1 MNPIEEKEN
10 IENQEEQNENGPKE
24 ENKEKSVDDEK
35 LKQGEEIQGDL
46 LKLEAENESSIEA
59 KEKDNGE
66 EEEKPDEENKEE
78 KGENSLKSGEEGEA
92 QGEGEGEAEGDI
104 EEGQNSDLDDEIKIN
119 EMKAKDIEKKT
130 REKTL
135 ESVKLQYKYKLSLI
149 RKLDEFETIY
159 DKFWELLPKTFEG
172 DISKESFVSLI
183 SKILKILLPLFNY
196 GQIPKYADGIWTKYA
211 RGKPTMSREIFEKV
225 IFKITHLLSVH
236 VNSSEYKDTLNLIYD
251 RITCIRKY
259 YPNGEEKVYHP
270 SIKITLYNPLS
281 KEEYQN
287 CTWEIMDS
295 SMANTDLLEAFD
307 EGGDEN
313 DDKNQGEK
321 NEEEEEKEKERNKK
335 VRPRLKIIND
345 FGSTE
350 SENKDDKGDKSEN
363 EIKPI
368 SYYEC
373 DKNMFLYSED
383 TFYLEKEEIDKVSEE
398 LNCHIKYELMDD
410 NDLIIYGYPTQF
422 ILNKFINNMKDLE
435 EIEIQAEKEYDSTFY
450 ITDYKQYEKSK
461 IYLKILEKEKLV
473 NFLKENTS
481 FILIRDDFQTNP
493 NIQLGADFSE
503 DLLNIVNN
511 LRRNLSFDRYFDI
524 YEIKLPNNVTT
535 KANLGHLIM
544 NSTYQKAFGNVF
556 NKKLNKIGVK
566 SKLWFESIENKIET
580 IIKTKFELIYIKL
593 LVLNLNYF
601 TFEALFK
608 SVHEEKQFKDF
619 EIAQKTDEDLNFF
632 NKFKS
637 KEGIK
642 VENFDNENDL
652 YDMVNKKSPVVL
664 VIGPPRVGKSSVSKK
679 LAEDLN
685 MVYLEPTKF
694 FEEIF
699 KKVAD
704 FEEKMLTWDE
714 EHPKEE
720 EPNPEENQEEG
731 EQDEAKKKQKKVKKE
746 ETNYLASWEPE
757 PVKNVKPEVDSV
769 LNEVELAVYN
779 DLINGQGVSEQ
790 NMQRMYMYIL
800 HSDLAISRGVVIDMN
815 SNIAPE
821 SDDPESD
828 SRCFVEK
835 ILTGFYGP
843 VEVDYVVELTLDKNE
858 LNQRNNAMKFN
869 LKTLQNIS
877 PREIELMKKP
887 KIPKKEILEDE
898 IEYDEEGKQII
909 PEPEPEPELGEEELE
924 KIPKP
929 EDLLEITN
937 NEKIFNEQYKYY
949 ENEQRPIVMEYVE
962 KLKTNYFIPIDT
974 SGLDFDDVVNL
985 IKKKLDF
992 IEPLRPIAKVLET
1005 ADFKGLLQDGREG
1018 VLPYR
1023 KWSQWKQIDPVALK
1037 DEFLILTGSTEFP
1050 AVYFGRV
1057 FLFVSEDNRKKF
1069 IENPKKYIS
1078 TPPRVPVNYRISIIG
1093 PGKSGKTLI
1102 ANMLSEIYGW
1112 RVIDMEEIYEKV
1124 KEYQKTWTEPELN
1137 SVYTRRVH
1145 FSANE
1150 FKEVLA
1156 NASKKPSERKP
1167 DNFVSKIVFM
1177 LDSMGIPLD
1186 KKKTKEQ
1193 FFAFRKYHRG
1203 KLAHMF
1209 NTIKETKEREEF
1221 EKKEEEIRIEE
1232 EKAEQKRLEDEAKE
1246 EETLF
1251 TDMTECARSL
1261 YEVEKDKR
1269 AQVYADHVAQ
1279 KEKEKE
1285 QRAKDLEEKEK
1296 RNPYPPEEDYV
1307 IEDLRSDQFFLAFD
1321 EKGVHPRVSGIIL
1334 VNHPFSDEECE
1345 KLKEFNIVMDRII
1358 YIKDD
1363 SEEGIKALTER
1374 RVQNFN
1380 ALKEERQG
1388 EELEK
1393 TKAEAAKYE
1402 EVINI
1407 LKEKY
1412 NVNNE
1417 ESVIEVGYNEPID
1430 ELRLKLENALN
1441 PFNIKIDQED
1451 KVVAP
1456 SEINLEEKYPL
1467 SRGPFGLFCPVI
1479 YKEDNWLFYAPEANE
1494 VQVNQ
1499 KVYRISGEKE
1509 MEKFRNNPAKYL
1521 GESGSQLPIEVPPP
1535 HIMITGYQGSGVTF
1549 YTNVLSK
1556 QYRLVK
1562 REIQNEFMDIWEKQR
1577 LERKEKRV
1585 QKKREELEKQNE
1597 EIEQKN
1603 AEAKKENP
1611 DAEPEPLL
1619 NIEEVIK
1626 EDAALDEEGEEY
1638 NAVDN
1643 DKAIFKSLFNPLS
1656 PTIYDASWNG
1666 LEEKISTPFV
1676 DLLTDSRRVPNV
1688 MVVLKVNLKS
1698 IMDRLFDM
1706 EEIEVK
1712 YDKMYKES
1720 QAKRD
1725 QREKE
1730 LIKQKKQEKYDELK
1744 AQYDEEQA
1752 NEEAKKEQAEGG
1764 EEPKPEGEEGEGE
1777 PVPEKMKM
1785 PVLEEIIVELTPEE
1799 KDDIWNSPDP
1809 DLIEKDAL
1817 IQQEKDKL
1825 SQRYEANVAAI
1836 QTLIDTLKERG
1847 VPVIEINND
1856 TTRENV
1862 YTNLLLELNPYINN
1876 RRNLI
1881 EKQLVYNREF
1891 PTPLSLRKVRD
1902 LYTNS
1907 EVYMPSV
1914 YNKLSPIEPS
1924 KLCIRTD
1931 YPIVYRDRVYLFNN
1945 PEEKKIFEEYP
1956 LDYRTGLEC
1965 PKDSY
1970 PMKGR
1975 TIICTIGDP
1984 CSGKSTIA
1992 DMMSKYMGYQ
2002 KMTVDTAILDLI
2014 KTLKDCQL
2022 LADIKKSLYE
2032 GKSTDDNLIINIINR
2047 RITMEDLVNENIVI
2061 DGFPY
2066 TLIQANLLPETLQPD
2081 MIFVSQCPLKKRVE
2095 RCLSQKGFDGIPE
2108 VVNERNTQLESH
2120 FKEILHYFKE
2130 RKSDIRYF
2138 DMTKSR
2144 WYIKDQ
2150 ILNLLQNRKKA
2161 EMLFSRNLSL
2171 EKPCLLNNFTPKKL
2185 LEDIIKFSKLR
2196 CSLLMYSPVSIKTS
2210 MHFRNNKNLN
2220 NSWNNYI
2227 VYTTYNEE
2235 KMKILRE
2242 NEEKEKKFLEQVF
2255 EKAKEK
2261 RRKRREEREKRLKE
2275 EQERKELFEKA
2286 EREKKEKEERERK
2299 ELEEKE
2305 KALQEGLEGH
2315 EENAENGV
2323 NNEVKEENKE
2333 NNEENKEIKE
2343 NENINENKEENKVEE
2358 QKENNEE
2365 EKKEEINEKENKE
2378 GENKEL
2384 NEEEKDKE
2392 KPKEEGEE
2400 EKKEG
2405 EEGSE
2410 PKEPKENQ
2418 GLTSDRTYNRES
2430 IIEVEDKQESEEF
2443 KNIVMDKNFIMFHF
2457 LSNEKEVSQFIKNPD
2472 EYTNYILR
2480 IRRDIKPPA
2489 SLSPEKI
2496 AEILFQD
2503 KEDEIE
2509 ENEEE
2514 ENQDS
2519 KDEDSELL
2527 AKRNEGLN
2535 KFSLNI
2541 KYEYQDCCPV
2551 DIVQE
2556 RKQRIGKV
2564 AYSMKYNGKYYKF
2577 SSMENMEKFKLNPK
2591 LYINLE
2597 LPVRKVNLEQ
2607 NRLTEKKILF
2617 NNTVN
2622 FLEFTYGSLITKGML
2637 ELSNNRIK
2645 YPYLNVKESSLKY
2658 LALFLKANN
2667 PKNNRYAQEKYK
2679 KILKE
2684 FKRNSELPWELYH
2697 VYENYNNEKKNELN
2711 KKLIRKQ
2718 LDTVSVKYDKLMEKA
2733 KIQNNTRFANFFRIN
2748 NEANEE
2754 EKNEL

>member
-10 IENQEEQNENGPKE
+10 IENQEEHNQNEPKE
-24 ENKEKSVDDEK
+24 ENQEISIDNEKPKEGQVLE
-35 LKQGEEIQGDL
+35 GDL
-46 LKLEAENESSIEA
+46 LNLEAENESSVEA
-59 KEKDNGE
+59 KDKDEKKDNGE
-66 EEEKPDEENKEE
+66 EEEKPEEE
-78 KGENSLKSGEEGEA
+78 KGEQSVKKDEEGNEEKEGE
-92 QGEGEGEAEGDI
+92 GEGEGEAEGEQEG
-104 EEGQNSDLDDEIKIN
+104 EEGQNSDLDEEIKIN
-119 EMKAKDIEKKT
+119 EMKAREQEVKT

-149 RKLDEFETIY
+149 RKMDEFETIY
-159 DKFWELLPKTFEG
+159 DKFWDLLPKTFEG
-172 DISKESFVSLI
+172 DISKESFISLI
-183 SKILKILLPLFNY
+183 SKILKILLPLFNH
-196 GQIPKYADGIWTKYA
+196 GQIPKYCEGIWIRLV
-211 RGKPTMSREIFEKV
+211 RGRPTMTREIFEKV
-225 IFKITHLLSVH
+225 IFKLTHLMSVH
-236 VNSSEYKDTLNLIYD
+236 VNSSEYKDTLDLIYD

-259 YPNGEEKVYHP
+259 YSTGEEKLFYP
-270 SIKITLYNPLS
+270 SIKVTLYNPLS

-287 CTWEIMDS
+287 CTWEIMNS
-295 SMANTDLLEAFD
+295 SLSNTDLLEAFD
-307 EGGDEN
+307 ENAEEN
-313 DDKNQGEK
+313 SEEKNQGEK
-321 NEEEEEKEKERNKK
+321 NEEEQEEKKLKRK
-335 VRPRLKIIND
+335 VRPRLRIIND
-345 FGSTE
+345 FGNTE
-350 SENKDDKGDKSEN
+350 SETKEDKDKN
-363 EIKPI
+363 EIKPN

-383 TFYLEKEEIDKVSEE
+383 IFYPEKGEIDIGENE
-398 LNCHIKYELMDD
+398 MNCHVKYELMDD
-410 NDLIIYGYPTQF
+410 NDLVIYGYPTQF

-435 EIEIQAEKEYDSTFY
+435 DVQIQQNAQYDSTFF
-450 ITDYKQYEKSK
+450 ITDYPQYEKRK
-461 IYLKILEKEKLV
+461 IYLKILEKEKLIE
-473 NFLKENTS
+473 FLKENTS

-535 KANLGHLIM
+535 KANLDHLIM

-556 NKKLNKIGVK
+556 DKKLNKIGVK
-566 SKLWFESIENKIET
+566 SKLWSETIENKIET

-601 TFEALFK
+601 TFEALFR
-608 SVHEEKQFKDF
+608 SVHEEKQSKDF
-619 EIAQKTDEDLNFF
+619 EIAQKTDEDLNYF

-652 YDMVNKKSPVVL
+652 YDMINKKSPVVL
-664 VIGPPRVGKSSVSKK
+664 IIGPPRVGKSAVSKK

-720 EPNPEENQEEG
+720 EPNPEENPEEG
-731 EQDEAKKKQKKVKKE
+731 EQDETKKKQKKVKKE

-757 PVKNVKPEVDSV
+757 PTKNVKPEVDSV

-815 SNIAPE
+815 SNITPE

-828 SRCFVEK
+828 SRSFVEK

-877 PREIELMKKP
+877 PRDIELMKKP
-887 KIPKKEILEDE
+887 KIAKKEILEDE

-924 KIPKP
+924 KIPKDA
-929 EDLLEITN
+929 DLLEITN
-937 NEKIFNEQYKYY
+937 NEKIFKEQYDYY
-949 ENEQRPIVMEYVE
+949 EDVQKPIVMDYVE
-962 KLKTNYFIPIDT
+962 KLKTNYYIPIDT

-992 IEPLRPIAKVLET
+992 IEPLRPIPRALEPG
-1005 ADFKGLLQDGREG
+1005 DFKGLLQDGREG

-1057 FLFVSEDNRKKF
+1057 FLFVNEDNRKKF

-1078 TPPRVPVNYRISIIG
+1078 TPPKVPVNYRISIIG

-1124 KEYQKTWTEPELN
+1124 KEYQKTWTEPEIN

-1209 NTIKETKEREEF
+1209 NTIKEKKEREEF

-1296 RNPYPPEEDYV
+1296 KNPYPPEEDYL

-1321 EKGVHPRVSGIIL
+1321 EQGVHPRVSGIIL
-1334 VNHPFSDEECE
+1334 INHPFSDEECE

-1363 SEEGIKALTER
+1363 TEEGIKALTER
-1374 RVQNFN
+1374 RVPNFN
-1380 ALKEERQG
+1380 TLKEERQG

-1393 TKAEAAKYE
+1393 TKAEAAKFE
-1402 EVINI
+1402 EVIGI

-1417 ESVIEVGYNEPID
+1417 ESVIEVGYNEPIE
-1430 ELRLKLENALN
+1430 ELKLKLENALN

-1521 GESGSQLPIEVPPP
+1521 GESGSLLPIEVPPP

-1562 REIQNEFMDIWEKQR
+1562 REIQKEFMDIWEKQR

-1585 QKKREELEKQNE
+1585 QKKREELQKQNE
-1597 EIEQKN
+1597 EIEQRN
-1603 AEAKKENP
+1603 ADAKKENP
-1611 DAEPEPLL
+1611 EAEPEPLL

-1626 EDAALDEEGEEY
+1626 EDAALDEEGEDY

-1666 LEEKISTPFV
+1666 LEEKIATPFI
-1676 DLLTDSRRVPNV
+1676 DLLSDSRRVPNV
-1688 MVVLKVNLKS
+1688 MVVLKVTLKS

-1752 NEEAKKEQAEGG
+1752 NEEAKKEQG
-1764 EEPKPEGEEGEGE
+1764 ENEEQKAEEGEGE
-1777 PVPEKMKM
+1777 QAPEKMKK
-1785 PVLEEIIVELTPEE
+1785 PVLEEIVVELTPEE
-1799 KDDIWNSPDP
+1799 KDEIWNSPDP
-1809 DLIEKDAL
+1809 DLIEKEAL

-1881 EKQLVYNREF
+1881 EKQLVYNKEF

-1984 CSGKSTIA
+1984 CSGKSSLA
-1992 DMMSKYMGYQ
+1992 DMMAKYMGYQ

-2022 LADIKKSLYE
+2022 LKDIQKSLYE
-2032 GKSTDDNLIINIINR
+2032 GKSTDDNLIIKIISR
-2047 RITMEDLVNENIVI
+2047 RITMEDLINENIVI

-2081 MIFVSQCPLKKRVE
+2081 MIFVAQCPLKKRVD
-2095 RCLSQKGFDGIPE
+2095 RCLNQPGFDGIPE

-2120 FKEILHYFKE
+2120 FLEILHYFKE
-2130 RKSDIRYF
+2130 RNSDIRYF

-2144 WYIKDQ
+2144 WFIKDQ
-2150 ILNLLQNRKKA
+2150 ILELLQNRKKA

-2171 EKPCLLNNFTPKKL
+2171 GKPCLLSEFTPKKL
-2185 LEDIIKFSKLR
+2185 IENIIKFSRLR
-2196 CSLLMYSPVSIKTS
+2196 CSLLMYSPVSLKTS
-2210 MHFRNNKNLN
+2210 HLFRNNKCLN
-2220 NSWNNYI
+2220 NSWTNYI
-2227 VYTTYNEE
+2227 VYTPYNEE
-2235 KMKILRE
+2235 KMKLLRE
-2242 NEEKEKKFLEQVF
+2242 EEEKEKKFLEEIY

-2261 RRKRREEREKRLKE
+2261 RRKMREERLKKERE

-2286 EREKKEKEERERK
+2286 ERERIEREEREKK
-2299 ELEEKE
+2299 ELENKE
-2305 KALQEGLEGH
+2305 NEAQEGQEGN
-2315 EENAENGV
+2315 EVQGENAEN
-2323 NNEVKEENKE
+2323 NELKEENKENEENKEEAKEINEEEHKENEEKKEEEIKDGENKEENKE
-2333 NNEENKEIKE
+2333 NNEE
-2343 NENINENKEENKVEE
+2343 E
-2358 QKENNEE
+2358 QQSDDK
-2365 EKKEEINEKENKE
+2365 KKEEGSSPKETKENMI
-2378 GENKEL
+2378 L
-2384 NEEEKDKE
+2384 N
-2392 KPKEEGEE
+2392 
-2400 EKKEG
+2400 
-2405 EEGSE
+2405 
-2410 PKEPKENQ
+2410 
-2418 GLTSDRTYNRES
+2418 SDRTSNPNRES
-2430 IIEVEDKQESEEF
+2430 ILEEKQSTAEEF
-2443 KNIVMDKNFIMFHF
+2443 KNIVMDTNFIMFHF
-2457 LSNEKEVSQFIKNPD
+2457 LTNEKEVSQFMKNPD
-2472 EYTNYILR
+2472 DYVNYILR
-2480 IRRDIKPPA
+2480 IRRDIKPPMY
-2489 SLSPEKI
+2489 LSQEKI
-2496 AEILFQD
+2496 AEILYQD
-2503 KEDEIE
+2503 KEEEIE

-2514 ENQDS
+2514 ENADS
-2519 KDEDSELL
+2519 KEEDSELL
-2527 AKRNEGLN
+2527 AKRKEGLN
-2535 KFSLNI
+2535 KFSLNV

-2551 DIVQE
+2551 DIVEKKIQ
-2556 RKQRIGKV
+2556 KIGKV

-2577 SSMENMEKFKLNPK
+2577 SSMENMEKFKLNPDK
-2591 LYINLE
+2591 YINLE
-2597 LPVRKVNLEQ
+2597 LPVLKVNIEQ
-2607 NRLTEKKILF
+2607 NKLAEKKILF

-2667 PKNNRYAQEKYK
+2667 PKNNKYAQEKYK

-2733 KIQNNTRFANFFRIN
+2733 KIQNNTRFANFFRIY

-2754 EKNEL
+2754 EKNE

>member
-10 IENQEEQNENGPKE
+10 IENQEEHNQNEPKE
-24 ENKEKSVDDEK
+24 ENQEISIDNEKPKEGQVLE
-35 LKQGEEIQGDL
+35 GDL
-46 LKLEAENESSIEA
+46 LNLEAENESSVEA
-59 KEKDNGE
+59 KDKDEKKDNGE
-66 EEEKPDEENKEE
+66 EEEKPEEE
-78 KGENSLKSGEEGEA
+78 KGEQSVKKDEEGNDEKEGE
-92 QGEGEGEAEGDI
+92 GEGEGEAEGEQEG
-104 EEGQNSDLDDEIKIN
+104 EEGQNSDLDEEIKIN
-119 EMKAKDIEKKT
+119 EMKAREQEVKT

-149 RKLDEFETIY
+149 RKMDEFETIY
-159 DKFWELLPKTFEG
+159 DKFWDLLPKTFEG
-172 DISKESFVSLI
+172 DISKESFISLI
-183 SKILKILLPLFNY
+183 SKILKILLPLFNH
-196 GQIPKYADGIWTKYA
+196 GQIPKYCEGIWIRLV
-211 RGKPTMSREIFEKV
+211 RGRPTMTREIFEKV
-225 IFKITHLLSVH
+225 IFKLTHLMSVH
-236 VNSSEYKDTLNLIYD
+236 VNSSEYKDTLDLIYD

-259 YPNGEEKVYHP
+259 YSTGEEKLFYP
-270 SIKITLYNPLS
+270 SIKVTLYNPLS

-287 CTWEIMDS
+287 CTWEIMNS
-295 SMANTDLLEAFD
+295 SLSNTDLLEAFD
-307 EGGDEN
+307 ENAEEN
-313 DDKNQGEK
+313 SEEKNQGEK
-321 NEEEEEKEKERNKK
+321 NEEEQEEKKLKRK
-335 VRPRLKIIND
+335 VRPRLRIIND
-345 FGSTE
+345 FGNTE
-350 SENKDDKGDKSEN
+350 SETKEDKDKN
-363 EIKPI
+363 EIKPN

-383 TFYLEKEEIDKVSEE
+383 IFYPEKGEIDIGENE
-398 LNCHIKYELMDD
+398 MNCHVKYELMDD
-410 NDLIIYGYPTQF
+410 NDLVIYGYPTQF

-435 EIEIQAEKEYDSTFY
+435 DVQIQQNAQYDSTFF
-450 ITDYKQYEKSK
+450 ITDYPQYEKRK
-461 IYLKILEKEKLV
+461 IYLKILEKEKLIE
-473 NFLKENTS
+473 FLKENTS

-535 KANLGHLIM
+535 KANLDHLIM

-556 NKKLNKIGVK
+556 DKKLNKIGVK
-566 SKLWFESIENKIET
+566 SKLWSETIENKIET

-601 TFEALFK
+601 TFEALFR
-608 SVHEEKQFKDF
+608 SVHEEKQSKDF
-619 EIAQKTDEDLNFF
+619 EIAQKTDEDLNYF

-652 YDMVNKKSPVVL
+652 YDMINKKSPVVL
-664 VIGPPRVGKSSVSKK
+664 IIGPPRVGKSAVSKK

-720 EPNPEENQEEG
+720 EPNPEENPEEG
-731 EQDEAKKKQKKVKKE
+731 EQDETKKKQKKVKKE

-757 PVKNVKPEVDSV
+757 PTKNVKPEVDSV

-815 SNIAPE
+815 SNITPE

-828 SRCFVEK
+828 SRSFVEK

-877 PREIELMKKP
+877 PRDIELMKKP
-887 KIPKKEILEDE
+887 KIAKKEILEDE

-924 KIPKP
+924 KIPKDA
-929 EDLLEITN
+929 DLLEITN
-937 NEKIFNEQYKYY
+937 NEKIFKEQYDYY
-949 ENEQRPIVMEYVE
+949 EDVQKPIVMDYVE
-962 KLKTNYFIPIDT
+962 KLKTNYYIPIDT

-992 IEPLRPIAKVLET
+992 IEPLRPIPRALEPG
-1005 ADFKGLLQDGREG
+1005 DFKGLLQDGREG

-1057 FLFVSEDNRKKF
+1057 FLFVNEDNRKKF

-1078 TPPRVPVNYRISIIG
+1078 TPPKVPVNYRISIIG

-1124 KEYQKTWTEPELN
+1124 KEYQKTWTEPEIN

-1209 NTIKETKEREEF
+1209 NTIKEKKEREEF

-1296 RNPYPPEEDYV
+1296 KNPYPPEEDYL

-1321 EKGVHPRVSGIIL
+1321 EQGVHPRVSGIIL
-1334 VNHPFSDEECE
+1334 INHPFSDEECE

-1363 SEEGIKALTER
+1363 TEEGIKALTER
-1374 RVQNFN
+1374 RVPNFN
-1380 ALKEERQG
+1380 TLKEERQG

-1393 TKAEAAKYE
+1393 TKAEAAKFE
-1402 EVINI
+1402 EVIGI

-1417 ESVIEVGYNEPID
+1417 ESVIEVGYNEPIE
-1430 ELRLKLENALN
+1430 ELKLKLENALN

-1521 GESGSQLPIEVPPP
+1521 GESGSLLPIEVPPP

-1562 REIQNEFMDIWEKQR
+1562 REIQKEFMDIWEKQR

-1585 QKKREELEKQNE
+1585 QKKREELQKQNE
-1597 EIEQKN
+1597 EIEQRN
-1603 AEAKKENP
+1603 ADAKKENP
-1611 DAEPEPLL
+1611 EAEPEPLL

-1626 EDAALDEEGEEY
+1626 EDAALDEEGEDY

-1666 LEEKISTPFV
+1666 LEEKIATPFI
-1676 DLLTDSRRVPNV
+1676 DLLSDSRRVPNV
-1688 MVVLKVNLKS
+1688 MVVLKVTLKS

-1752 NEEAKKEQAEGG
+1752 NEEAKKEQG
-1764 EEPKPEGEEGEGE
+1764 ENEEQKAEEGEGE
-1777 PVPEKMKM
+1777 PAPEKMKK
-1785 PVLEEIIVELTPEE
+1785 PVLEEIVVELTPEE
-1799 KDDIWNSPDP
+1799 KDEIWNSPDP
-1809 DLIEKDAL
+1809 DLIEKEAL

-1881 EKQLVYNREF
+1881 EKQLVYNKEF

-1984 CSGKSTIA
+1984 CSGKSSLA
-1992 DMMSKYMGYQ
+1992 DMMAKYMGYQ

-2022 LADIKKSLYE
+2022 LKDIQKSLYE
-2032 GKSTDDNLIINIINR
+2032 GKSTDDNLIIKIISR
-2047 RITMEDLVNENIVI
+2047 RITMEDLINENIVI

-2081 MIFVSQCPLKKRVE
+2081 MIFVAQCPLKKRVD
-2095 RCLSQKGFDGIPE
+2095 RCLNQPGFDGIPE

-2120 FKEILHYFKE
+2120 FLEILHYFKE
-2130 RKSDIRYF
+2130 RNSDIRYF

-2144 WYIKDQ
+2144 WFIKDQ
-2150 ILNLLQNRKKA
+2150 ILELLQNRKKA

-2171 EKPCLLNNFTPKKL
+2171 GKPCLLSEFTPKKL
-2185 LEDIIKFSKLR
+2185 IENIIKFSRLR
-2196 CSLLMYSPVSIKTS
+2196 CSLLMYSPVSLKTS
-2210 MHFRNNKNLN
+2210 HLFRNNKCLN
-2220 NSWNNYI
+2220 NSWTNYI
-2227 VYTTYNEE
+2227 VYTPYNEE
-2235 KMKILRE
+2235 KMKLLRE
-2242 NEEKEKKFLEQVF
+2242 EEEKEKKFLEEIY

-2261 RRKRREEREKRLKE
+2261 RRKMREERLKKERE

-2286 EREKKEKEERERK
+2286 ERERIEREEREKK
-2299 ELEEKE
+2299 ELENKE
-2305 KALQEGLEGH
+2305 NEAQEGQEGN
-2315 EENAENGV
+2315 EVQGENAEN
-2323 NNEVKEENKE
+2323 NELKEENKE
-2333 NNEENKEIKE
+2333 NEENKEEAKEINEEEHKE
-2343 NENINENKEENKVEE
+2343 NEEKKEEENKEEEKKEEEIKDGENKEENK
-2358 QKENNEE
+2358 KNNEE
-2365 EKKEEINEKENKE
+2365 EQQSDDEKKEEGSSPKETKENMI
-2378 GENKEL
+2378 L
-2384 NEEEKDKE
+2384 N
-2392 KPKEEGEE
+2392 
-2400 EKKEG
+2400 
-2405 EEGSE
+2405 
-2410 PKEPKENQ
+2410 
-2418 GLTSDRTYNRES
+2418 SDRTSNPNRES
-2430 IIEVEDKQESEEF
+2430 ILEEKQSTAEEF
-2443 KNIVMDKNFIMFHF
+2443 KNIVMDTNFIMFHF
-2457 LSNEKEVSQFIKNPD
+2457 LTNEKEVSQFMKNPD
-2472 EYTNYILR
+2472 DYVNYILR
-2480 IRRDIKPPA
+2480 IRRDIKPPMY
-2489 SLSPEKI
+2489 LSQEKI
-2496 AEILFQD
+2496 AEILYQD
-2503 KEDEIE
+2503 KEEEIE

-2514 ENQDS
+2514 ENADS
-2519 KDEDSELL
+2519 KEEDSELL
-2527 AKRNEGLN
+2527 AKRKEGLN
-2535 KFSLNI
+2535 KFSLNV

-2551 DIVQE
+2551 DIVEKKIQ
-2556 RKQRIGKV
+2556 KIGKV

-2577 SSMENMEKFKLNPK
+2577 SSMENMEKFKLNPDK
-2591 LYINLE
+2591 YINLE
-2597 LPVRKVNLEQ
+2597 LPVLKVNIEQ
-2607 NRLTEKKILF
+2607 NKLAEKKILF

-2667 PKNNRYAQEKYK
+2667 PKNNKYAQEKYK

-2733 KIQNNTRFANFFRIN
+2733 KIQNNTRFANFFRIY

-2754 EKNEL
+2754 EKNE

>member
-10 IENQEEQNENGPKE
+10 IENQEEHNQNEPKE
-24 ENKEKSVDDEK
+24 ENQEISIDNEKPKEGQVLE
-35 LKQGEEIQGDL
+35 GDL
-46 LKLEAENESSIEA
+46 LNLEAENESSVEA
-59 KEKDNGE
+59 KDKDEKKDNGE
-66 EEEKPDEENKEE
+66 EEEKPEEE
-78 KGENSLKSGEEGEA
+78 KGEQSVKKDEEGNEEKEGE
-92 QGEGEGEAEGDI
+92 GEGEGEAEGEQEG
-104 EEGQNSDLDDEIKIN
+104 EEGQNSDLDEEIKIN
-119 EMKAKDIEKKT
+119 EMKAREQEVKT

-149 RKLDEFETIY
+149 RKMDEFETIY
-159 DKFWELLPKTFEG
+159 DKFWDLLPKTFEG
-172 DISKESFVSLI
+172 DISKESFISLI
-183 SKILKILLPLFNY
+183 SKILKILLPLFNH
-196 GQIPKYADGIWTKYA
+196 GQIPKYCEGIWIRLV
-211 RGKPTMSREIFEKV
+211 RGRPTMTREIFEKV
-225 IFKITHLLSVH
+225 IFKLTHLMSVH
-236 VNSSEYKDTLNLIYD
+236 VNSSEYKDTLDLIYD

-259 YPNGEEKVYHP
+259 YSTGEEKLFYP
-270 SIKITLYNPLS
+270 SIKVTLYNPLS

-287 CTWEIMDS
+287 CTWEIMNS
-295 SMANTDLLEAFD
+295 SLSNTDLLEAFD
-307 EGGDEN
+307 ENAEEN
-313 DDKNQGEK
+313 SEEKNQGEK
-321 NEEEEEKEKERNKK
+321 NEEEQEEKKLKRK
-335 VRPRLKIIND
+335 VRPRLRIIND
-345 FGSTE
+345 FGNTE
-350 SENKDDKGDKSEN
+350 SETKEDKDKN
-363 EIKPI
+363 EIKPN

-383 TFYLEKEEIDKVSEE
+383 IFYPEKGEIDIGENE
-398 LNCHIKYELMDD
+398 MNCHVKYELMDD
-410 NDLIIYGYPTQF
+410 NDLVIYGYPTQF

-435 EIEIQAEKEYDSTFY
+435 DVQIQQNAQYDSTFF
-450 ITDYKQYEKSK
+450 ITDYPQYEKRK
-461 IYLKILEKEKLV
+461 IYLKILEKEKLIE
-473 NFLKENTS
+473 FLKENTS

-535 KANLGHLIM
+535 KANLDHLIM

-556 NKKLNKIGVK
+556 DKKLNKIGVK
-566 SKLWFESIENKIET
+566 SKLWSETIENKIET

-601 TFEALFK
+601 TFEALFR
-608 SVHEEKQFKDF
+608 SVHEEKQSKDF
-619 EIAQKTDEDLNFF
+619 EIAQKTDEDLNYF

-652 YDMVNKKSPVVL
+652 YDMINKKSPVVL
-664 VIGPPRVGKSSVSKK
+664 IIGPPRVGKSAVSKK

-720 EPNPEENQEEG
+720 EPNPEENPEEG
-731 EQDEAKKKQKKVKKE
+731 EQDETKKKQKKVKKE

-757 PVKNVKPEVDSV
+757 PTKNVKPEVDSV

-815 SNIAPE
+815 SNITPE

-828 SRCFVEK
+828 SRSFVEK

-877 PREIELMKKP
+877 PRDIELMKKP
-887 KIPKKEILEDE
+887 KIAKKEILEDE

-924 KIPKP
+924 KIPKDA
-929 EDLLEITN
+929 DLLEITN
-937 NEKIFNEQYKYY
+937 NEKIFKEQYDYY
-949 ENEQRPIVMEYVE
+949 EDVQKPIVMDYVE
-962 KLKTNYFIPIDT
+962 KLKTNYYIPIDT

-992 IEPLRPIAKVLET
+992 IEPLRPIPRALEPG
-1005 ADFKGLLQDGREG
+1005 DFKGLLQDGREG

-1057 FLFVSEDNRKKF
+1057 FLFVNEDNRKKF

-1078 TPPRVPVNYRISIIG
+1078 TPPKVPVNYRISIIG

-1124 KEYQKTWTEPELN
+1124 KEYQKTWTEPEIN

-1150 FKEVLA
+1150 LKEVLA

-1209 NTIKETKEREEF
+1209 NTIKEKKEREEF

-1296 RNPYPPEEDYV
+1296 KNPYPPEEDYL

-1321 EKGVHPRVSGIIL
+1321 EQGVHPRVSGIIL
-1334 VNHPFSDEECE
+1334 INHPFSDEECE

-1363 SEEGIKALTER
+1363 TEEGIKALTER
-1374 RVQNFN
+1374 RVPNFN
-1380 ALKEERQG
+1380 TLKEERQG

-1393 TKAEAAKYE
+1393 TKAEAAKFE
-1402 EVINI
+1402 EVIGI

-1417 ESVIEVGYNEPID
+1417 ESVIEVGYNEPIE
-1430 ELRLKLENALN
+1430 ELKLKLENALN

-1451 KVVAP
+1451 KIVAP

-1521 GESGSQLPIEVPPP
+1521 GESGSLLPIEVPPP

-1562 REIQNEFMDIWEKQR
+1562 REIQKEFMDIWEKQR

-1585 QKKREELEKQNE
+1585 QKKREELQKQNE
-1597 EIEQKN
+1597 EIEQRN
-1603 AEAKKENP
+1603 ADAKKENP
-1611 DAEPEPLL
+1611 EAEPEPLL

-1626 EDAALDEEGEEY
+1626 EDAALDEEGEDY

-1666 LEEKISTPFV
+1666 LEEKIATPFI
-1676 DLLTDSRRVPNV
+1676 DLLSDSRRVPNV
-1688 MVVLKVNLKS
+1688 MVVLKVTLKS

-1752 NEEAKKEQAEGG
+1752 NEEAKKEQG
-1764 EEPKPEGEEGEGE
+1764 ENEEQKAEEGEGE
-1777 PVPEKMKM
+1777 PAPEKMKK
-1785 PVLEEIIVELTPEE
+1785 PVLEEIVVELTPEE
-1799 KDDIWNSPDP
+1799 KDEIWNSPDP
-1809 DLIEKDAL
+1809 DLIEKEAL

-1881 EKQLVYNREF
+1881 EKQLVYNKEF

-1984 CSGKSTIA
+1984 CSGKSSLA
-1992 DMMSKYMGYQ
+1992 DMMAKYMGYQ

-2022 LADIKKSLYE
+2022 LKDIQKSLYE
-2032 GKSTDDNLIINIINR
+2032 GKSTDDNLIIKIISR
-2047 RITMEDLVNENIVI
+2047 RITMEDLINENIVI

-2081 MIFVSQCPLKKRVE
+2081 MIFVAQCPLKKRVD
-2095 RCLSQKGFDGIPE
+2095 RCLNQPGFDGIPE
-2108 VVNERNTQLESH
+2108 VVNERNIQLESH
-2120 FKEILHYFKE
+2120 FREILHYFKE
-2130 RKSDIRYF
+2130 RNSDIRYF

-2144 WYIKDQ
+2144 WFIKDQ
-2150 ILNLLQNRKKA
+2150 ILELLQNRKKA

-2171 EKPCLLNNFTPKKL
+2171 GKPCLLSEFTPKKL
-2185 LEDIIKFSKLR
+2185 IENIIKFSRLR
-2196 CSLLMYSPVSIKTS
+2196 CSLLMYSPVSLKTS
-2210 MHFRNNKNLN
+2210 HLFRNNKCLN
-2220 NSWNNYI
+2220 NSWTNYI
-2227 VYTTYNEE
+2227 VYTPYNEE
-2235 KMKILRE
+2235 KMKLLRE
-2242 NEEKEKKFLEQVF
+2242 EEEKEKKFLEEIY

-2261 RRKRREEREKRLKE
+2261 RRKMREERLKKERE

-2286 EREKKEKEERERK
+2286 ERERIEREEREKK
-2299 ELEEKE
+2299 ELENKE
-2305 KALQEGLEGH
+2305 NEAQEGQEGN
-2315 EENAENGV
+2315 EVQGENAEN
-2323 NNEVKEENKE
+2323 NELKEENKE
-2333 NNEENKEIKE
+2333 NEENKEEAKEINEEEHKE
-2343 NENINENKEENKVEE
+2343 NEEKKEEEIKDGENKEENK
-2358 QKENNEE
+2358 KNNEE
-2365 EKKEEINEKENKE
+2365 EQQSDDEKKEEGSSPKETKENMI
-2378 GENKEL
+2378 L
-2384 NEEEKDKE
+2384 N
-2392 KPKEEGEE
+2392 
-2400 EKKEG
+2400 
-2405 EEGSE
+2405 
-2410 PKEPKENQ
+2410 
-2418 GLTSDRTYNRES
+2418 SDRTSNPNRES
-2430 IIEVEDKQESEEF
+2430 ILEEKQSTAEEF
-2443 KNIVMDKNFIMFHF
+2443 KNIVMDTNFIMFHF
-2457 LSNEKEVSQFIKNPD
+2457 LTNEKEVSQFMKNPD
-2472 EYTNYILR
+2472 DYVNYILR
-2480 IRRDIKPPA
+2480 IRRDIKPPMY
-2489 SLSPEKI
+2489 LSQEKI
-2496 AEILFQD
+2496 AEILYQD
-2503 KEDEIE
+2503 KEEEIE

-2514 ENQDS
+2514 ENADS
-2519 KDEDSELL
+2519 KEEDSELL
-2527 AKRNEGLN
+2527 AKRKEGLN
-2535 KFSLNI
+2535 KFSLNV

-2551 DIVQE
+2551 DIVEKKIQ
-2556 RKQRIGKV
+2556 KIGKV

-2577 SSMENMEKFKLNPK
+2577 SSMENMEKFKLNPDK
-2591 LYINLE
+2591 YINLE
-2597 LPVRKVNLEQ
+2597 LPVLKVNIEQ
-2607 NRLTEKKILF
+2607 NKLAEKKILF

-2667 PKNNRYAQEKYK
+2667 PKNNKYAQEKYK

-2733 KIQNNTRFANFFRIN
+2733 KIQNNTRFANFFRIY

-2754 EKNEL
+2754 EKNE

>member
-10 IENQEEQNENGPKE
+10 IENQEEHNQNEPKE
-24 ENKEKSVDDEK
+24 ENQEISIDNEKPKEGQVLE
-35 LKQGEEIQGDL
+35 GDL
-46 LKLEAENESSIEA
+46 LNLEAENESSVEA
-59 KEKDNGE
+59 KDKDEKKDNGE
-66 EEEKPDEENKEE
+66 EEEKPEEE
-78 KGENSLKSGEEGEA
+78 KGEQSVKKDEEGNEEKE
-92 QGEGEGEAEGDI
+92 GEGEGEGEGEQEG
-104 EEGQNSDLDDEIKIN
+104 EEGQNSDLDEEIKIN
-119 EMKAKDIEKKT
+119 EMKAREQEVKT

-149 RKLDEFETIY
+149 RKMDEFETIY
-159 DKFWELLPKTFEG
+159 DKFWDLLPKTFEG
-172 DISKESFVSLI
+172 DISKESFISLI
-183 SKILKILLPLFNY
+183 SKILKILLPLFNH
-196 GQIPKYADGIWTKYA
+196 GQIPKYCEGIWIRLV
-211 RGKPTMSREIFEKV
+211 RGRPTMTREIFEKV
-225 IFKITHLLSVH
+225 IFKLTHLMSVH
-236 VNSSEYKDTLNLIYD
+236 VNSSEYKDTLDLIYD

-259 YPNGEEKVYHP
+259 YSTGEEKLFYP
-270 SIKITLYNPLS
+270 SIKVTLYNPLS

-287 CTWEIMDS
+287 CTWEIMNS
-295 SMANTDLLEAFD
+295 SLSNTDLLEAFD
-307 EGGDEN
+307 ENAEEN
-313 DDKNQGEK
+313 SEEKNQGEK
-321 NEEEEEKEKERNKK
+321 NEEEQEEKKLKRK
-335 VRPRLKIIND
+335 VRPRLRIIND
-345 FGSTE
+345 FGNTE
-350 SENKDDKGDKSEN
+350 SETKEDKDKN
-363 EIKPI
+363 EIKPN

-383 TFYLEKEEIDKVSEE
+383 IFYPEKGEIDIGENE
-398 LNCHIKYELMDD
+398 MNCHVKYELMDD
-410 NDLIIYGYPTQF
+410 NDLVIYGYPTQF

-435 EIEIQAEKEYDSTFY
+435 DVQIQQNAQYDSTFF
-450 ITDYKQYEKSK
+450 ITDYPQYEKRK
-461 IYLKILEKEKLV
+461 IYLKILEKEKLIE
-473 NFLKENTS
+473 FLKENTS

-535 KANLGHLIM
+535 KANLDHLIM

-556 NKKLNKIGVK
+556 DKKLNKIGVK
-566 SKLWFESIENKIET
+566 SKLWSETIENKIET

-601 TFEALFK
+601 TFEALFR
-608 SVHEEKQFKDF
+608 SVHEEKQSKDF
-619 EIAQKTDEDLNFF
+619 EIAQKTDEDLNYF

-652 YDMVNKKSPVVL
+652 YDMINKKSPVVL
-664 VIGPPRVGKSSVSKK
+664 IIGPPRVGKSAVSKK

-720 EPNPEENQEEG
+720 EPNPEENPEEG
-731 EQDEAKKKQKKVKKE
+731 EQDETKKKQKKVKKE

-757 PVKNVKPEVDSV
+757 PTKNVKPEVDSV

-815 SNIAPE
+815 SNITPE

-828 SRCFVEK
+828 SRSFVEK

-877 PREIELMKKP
+877 PRDIELMKKP
-887 KIPKKEILEDE
+887 KIAKKEILEDE

-924 KIPKP
+924 KIPKDA
-929 EDLLEITN
+929 DLLEITN
-937 NEKIFNEQYKYY
+937 NEKIFKEQYDYY
-949 ENEQRPIVMEYVE
+949 EDVQKPIVMDYVE
-962 KLKTNYFIPIDT
+962 KLKTNYYIPIDT

-992 IEPLRPIAKVLET
+992 IEPLRPIPRALEPG
-1005 ADFKGLLQDGREG
+1005 DFKGLLQDGREG

-1057 FLFVSEDNRKKF
+1057 FLFVNEDNRKKF

-1078 TPPRVPVNYRISIIG
+1078 TPPKVPVNYRISIIG

-1124 KEYQKTWTEPELN
+1124 KEYQKTWTEPEIN

-1209 NTIKETKEREEF
+1209 NTIKEKKEREEF

-1296 RNPYPPEEDYV
+1296 KNPYPPEEDYL

-1321 EKGVHPRVSGIIL
+1321 EQGVHPRVSGIIL
-1334 VNHPFSDEECE
+1334 INHPFSDEECE

-1363 SEEGIKALTER
+1363 TEEGIKALTER
-1374 RVQNFN
+1374 RVPNFN
-1380 ALKEERQG
+1380 TLKEERQG

-1393 TKAEAAKYE
+1393 TKAEAAKFE
-1402 EVINI
+1402 EVIGI

-1417 ESVIEVGYNEPID
+1417 ESVIEVGYNEPIE
-1430 ELRLKLENALN
+1430 ELKLKLENALN

-1521 GESGSQLPIEVPPP
+1521 GESGSLLPIEVPPP

-1562 REIQNEFMDIWEKQR
+1562 REIQKEFMDIWEKQR

-1585 QKKREELEKQNE
+1585 QKKREELQKQNE
-1597 EIEQKN
+1597 EIEQRN
-1603 AEAKKENP
+1603 ADAKKENP
-1611 DAEPEPLL
+1611 EAEPEPLL

-1626 EDAALDEEGEEY
+1626 EDAALDEEGEDY

-1666 LEEKISTPFV
+1666 LEEKIATPFI
-1676 DLLTDSRRVPNV
+1676 DLLSDSRRVPNV
-1688 MVVLKVNLKS
+1688 MVVLKVTLKS

-1752 NEEAKKEQAEGG
+1752 NEEAKKEQG
-1764 EEPKPEGEEGEGE
+1764 ENEEQKAEEGEGE
-1777 PVPEKMKM
+1777 PAPEKMKK
-1785 PVLEEIIVELTPEE
+1785 PVLEEIVVELTPEE
-1799 KDDIWNSPDP
+1799 KDEIWNSPDP
-1809 DLIEKDAL
+1809 DLIEKEAL

-1881 EKQLVYNREF
+1881 EKQLVYNKEF

-1984 CSGKSTIA
+1984 CSGKSSLA
-1992 DMMSKYMGYQ
+1992 DMMAKYMGYQ

-2022 LADIKKSLYE
+2022 LKDIQKSLYE
-2032 GKSTDDNLIINIINR
+2032 GKSTDDNLIIKIISR
-2047 RITMEDLVNENIVI
+2047 RITMEDLINENIVI

-2081 MIFVSQCPLKKRVE
+2081 MIFVAQCPLKKRVD
-2095 RCLSQKGFDGIPE
+2095 RCLNQPGFDGIPE

-2120 FKEILHYFKE
+2120 FLEILHYFKE
-2130 RKSDIRYF
+2130 RNSDIRYF

-2144 WYIKDQ
+2144 WFIKDQ
-2150 ILNLLQNRKKA
+2150 ILELLQNRKKA

-2171 EKPCLLNNFTPKKL
+2171 GKPCLLSEFTPKKL
-2185 LEDIIKFSKLR
+2185 IENIIKFSRLR
-2196 CSLLMYSPVSIKTS
+2196 CSLLMYSPVSLKTS
-2210 MHFRNNKNLN
+2210 HLFRNNKCLN
-2220 NSWNNYI
+2220 NSWTNYI
-2227 VYTTYNEE
+2227 VYTPYNEE
-2235 KMKILRE
+2235 KMKLLRE
-2242 NEEKEKKFLEQVF
+2242 EEEKEKKFLEEIY

-2261 RRKRREEREKRLKE
+2261 RRKMREERLKKERE

-2286 EREKKEKEERERK
+2286 ERERIEREEREKK
-2299 ELEEKE
+2299 ELENKE
-2305 KALQEGLEGH
+2305 NEAQEGQEGN
-2315 EENAENGV
+2315 EVQRENAEN
-2323 NNEVKEENKE
+2323 NELKEENKE
-2333 NNEENKEIKE
+2333 NEENKEEAKEINEEEHKE
-2343 NENINENKEENKVEE
+2343 NEEKKEEENKEEEKKEEEIKDGENKEENK
-2358 QKENNEE
+2358 KNNEE
-2365 EKKEEINEKENKE
+2365 EQQSDDEKKEEGSSPKETKENMI
-2378 GENKEL
+2378 L
-2384 NEEEKDKE
+2384 N
-2392 KPKEEGEE
+2392 
-2400 EKKEG
+2400 
-2405 EEGSE
+2405 
-2410 PKEPKENQ
+2410 
-2418 GLTSDRTYNRES
+2418 SDRTSNPNRES
-2430 IIEVEDKQESEEF
+2430 ILEEKQSTAEEF
-2443 KNIVMDKNFIMFHF
+2443 KNIVMDTNFIMFHF
-2457 LSNEKEVSQFIKNPD
+2457 LTNEKEVSQFMKNPD
-2472 EYTNYILR
+2472 DYVNYILR
-2480 IRRDIKPPA
+2480 IRRDIKPPMY
-2489 SLSPEKI
+2489 LSQEKI
-2496 AEILFQD
+2496 AEILYQD
-2503 KEDEIE
+2503 KEEEIE

-2514 ENQDS
+2514 ENADS
-2519 KDEDSELL
+2519 KEEDSELL
-2527 AKRNEGLN
+2527 AKRKEGLN
-2535 KFSLNI
+2535 KFSLNV

-2551 DIVQE
+2551 DIVEKKIQ
-2556 RKQRIGKV
+2556 KIGKV

-2577 SSMENMEKFKLNPK
+2577 SSMENMEKFKLNPDK
-2591 LYINLE
+2591 YINLE
-2597 LPVRKVNLEQ
+2597 LPVLKVNIEQ
-2607 NRLTEKKILF
+2607 NKLAEKKILF

-2667 PKNNRYAQEKYK
+2667 PKNNKYAQEKYK

-2733 KIQNNTRFANFFRIN
+2733 KIQNNTRFANFFRIY

-2754 EKNEL
+2754 EKNE

>member
-10 IENQEEQNENGPKE
+10 IENQEEHNQNEPKE
-24 ENKEKSVDDEK
+24 ENQEISIDNEKPKEGQVLE
-35 LKQGEEIQGDL
+35 GDL
-46 LKLEAENESSIEA
+46 LNLEAENESSVEA
-59 KEKDNGE
+59 KDKDEKKDNGE
-66 EEEKPDEENKEE
+66 EEEKPEEE
-78 KGENSLKSGEEGEA
+78 KGEQSVKKDEVGNEEKEGE
-92 QGEGEGEAEGDI
+92 GEGEGEAEGEQEG
-104 EEGQNSDLDDEIKIN
+104 EEGQNSDLDEEIKIN
-119 EMKAKDIEKKT
+119 EMKAREQEVKT
-130 REKTL
+130 REKTF

-149 RKLDEFETIY
+149 RKMDEFETIY
-159 DKFWELLPKTFEG
+159 DKFWDLLPKTFEG
-172 DISKESFVSLI
+172 DISKESFISLI
-183 SKILKILLPLFNY
+183 SKILKILLPLFNH
-196 GQIPKYADGIWTKYA
+196 GQIPKYCEGIWIRLV
-211 RGKPTMSREIFEKV
+211 RGRPTMTREIFEKV
-225 IFKITHLLSVH
+225 IFKLTHLMSVH
-236 VNSSEYKDTLNLIYD
+236 VNSSEYKDTLDLIYD

-259 YPNGEEKVYHP
+259 YSTGEEKLFYP
-270 SIKITLYNPLS
+270 SIKVTLYNPLS

-287 CTWEIMDS
+287 CTWEIMNS
-295 SMANTDLLEAFD
+295 SLSNTDLLEAFD
-307 EGGDEN
+307 ENAEEN
-313 DDKNQGEK
+313 SEEKNQGEK
-321 NEEEEEKEKERNKK
+321 NEEEQEEKKLKRK
-335 VRPRLKIIND
+335 VRPRLRIIND
-345 FGSTE
+345 FGNTE
-350 SENKDDKGDKSEN
+350 SETKEDKDKN
-363 EIKPI
+363 EIKPN

-383 TFYLEKEEIDKVSEE
+383 IFYPEKGEIDIGENE
-398 LNCHIKYELMDD
+398 MNCHVKYELMDD
-410 NDLIIYGYPTQF
+410 NDLVIYGYPTQF

-435 EIEIQAEKEYDSTFY
+435 DVQIQQNAQYDSTFF
-450 ITDYKQYEKSK
+450 ITDYPQYEKRK
-461 IYLKILEKEKLV
+461 IYLKILEKEKLIE
-473 NFLKENTS
+473 FLKENTS

-535 KANLGHLIM
+535 KANLDHLIM

-556 NKKLNKIGVK
+556 DKKLNKIGVK
-566 SKLWFESIENKIET
+566 SKLWSETIENKIET

-601 TFEALFK
+601 TFEALFR
-608 SVHEEKQFKDF
+608 SVHEEKQSKDF
-619 EIAQKTDEDLNFF
+619 EIAQKTDEDLNYF

-652 YDMVNKKSPVVL
+652 YDMINKKSPVVL
-664 VIGPPRVGKSSVSKK
+664 IIGPPRVGKSAVSKK

-720 EPNPEENQEEG
+720 EPNPEENPEEG
-731 EQDEAKKKQKKVKKE
+731 EQDETKKKQKKVKKE

-757 PVKNVKPEVDSV
+757 PTKNVKPEVDSV

-815 SNIAPE
+815 SNITPE

-828 SRCFVEK
+828 SRSFVEK

-877 PREIELMKKP
+877 PRDIELMKKP
-887 KIPKKEILEDE
+887 KIAKKEILEDE

-924 KIPKP
+924 KIPKDA
-929 EDLLEITN
+929 DLLEITN
-937 NEKIFNEQYKYY
+937 NEKIFKEQYDYY
-949 ENEQRPIVMEYVE
+949 EDVQKPIVMDYVE
-962 KLKTNYFIPIDT
+962 KLKTNYYMPIDT

-992 IEPLRPIAKVLET
+992 IEPLRPIPRALEPG
-1005 ADFKGLLQDGREG
+1005 DFKGLLQDGREG

-1057 FLFVSEDNRKKF
+1057 FLFVNEDNRKKF

-1078 TPPRVPVNYRISIIG
+1078 TPPKVPVNYRISIIG

-1124 KEYQKTWTEPELN
+1124 KEYQKTWTEPEIN

-1209 NTIKETKEREEF
+1209 NTIKEKKEREEF

-1296 RNPYPPEEDYV
+1296 KNPYPPEEDYL

-1321 EKGVHPRVSGIIL
+1321 EQGVHPRVSGIIL
-1334 VNHPFSDEECE
+1334 INHPFSDEECE

-1363 SEEGIKALTER
+1363 TEEGIKALTER
-1374 RVQNFN
+1374 RVPNFN
-1380 ALKEERQG
+1380 TLKEERQG

-1393 TKAEAAKYE
+1393 TKAEAAKFE
-1402 EVINI
+1402 EVIGI

-1417 ESVIEVGYNEPID
+1417 ESVIEVGYNEPIE
-1430 ELRLKLENALN
+1430 ELKLKLENALN

-1521 GESGSQLPIEVPPP
+1521 GESGSLLPIEVPPP

-1562 REIQNEFMDIWEKQR
+1562 REIQKEFMDIWEKQR

-1585 QKKREELEKQNE
+1585 QKKREELQKQNE
-1597 EIEQKN
+1597 EIEQRN
-1603 AEAKKENP
+1603 ADAKKENP
-1611 DAEPEPLL
+1611 EAEPEPLL

-1626 EDAALDEEGEEY
+1626 EDAALDEEGEDY

-1666 LEEKISTPFV
+1666 LEEKIATPFI
-1676 DLLTDSRRVPNV
+1676 DLLSDSRRVPNV
-1688 MVVLKVNLKS
+1688 MVVLKVTLKS

-1752 NEEAKKEQAEGG
+1752 NEEAKKEQG
-1764 EEPKPEGEEGEGE
+1764 ENEEQKAEEGEGE
-1777 PVPEKMKM
+1777 PAPEKMKK
-1785 PVLEEIIVELTPEE
+1785 PVLEEIVVELTPEE
-1799 KDDIWNSPDP
+1799 KDEIWNSPDP
-1809 DLIEKDAL
+1809 DLIEKEAL

-1881 EKQLVYNREF
+1881 EKQLVYNKEF

-1984 CSGKSTIA
+1984 CSGKSSLA
-1992 DMMSKYMGYQ
+1992 DMMAKYMGYQ

-2022 LADIKKSLYE
+2022 LKDIQKSLYE
-2032 GKSTDDNLIINIINR
+2032 GKSTDDNLIIKIISR
-2047 RITMEDLVNENIVI
+2047 RITMEDLINENIVI

-2081 MIFVSQCPLKKRVE
+2081 MIFVAQCPLKKRVD
-2095 RCLSQKGFDGIPE
+2095 RCLNQPGFDGIPE

-2120 FKEILHYFKE
+2120 FLEILHYFKE
-2130 RKSDIRYF
+2130 RNSDIRYF

-2144 WYIKDQ
+2144 WFIKDQ
-2150 ILNLLQNRKKA
+2150 ILELLQNRKKA

-2171 EKPCLLNNFTPKKL
+2171 GKPCLLSEFTPKKL
-2185 LEDIIKFSKLR
+2185 IENIIKFSRLR
-2196 CSLLMYSPVSIKTS
+2196 CSLLMYSPVSLKTS
-2210 MHFRNNKNLN
+2210 HLFRNNKCLN
-2220 NSWNNYI
+2220 NSWTNYI
-2227 VYTTYNEE
+2227 VYTPYNEE
-2235 KMKILRE
+2235 KMKLLRE
-2242 NEEKEKKFLEQVF
+2242 EEEKEKRFLEEIY

-2261 RRKRREEREKRLKE
+2261 RRKMREERLKKERE

-2286 EREKKEKEERERK
+2286 ERARIEREEREKKELENKENE
-2299 ELEEKE
+2299 
-2305 KALQEGLEGH
+2305 AQEGQEGN
-2315 EENAENGV
+2315 EVQGENAEN
-2323 NNEVKEENKE
+2323 NELKEENKENEENKEEAKEINEEEHKENEEKKEEENKEEEKKEEEIKDGENKEENKE
-2333 NNEENKEIKE
+2333 NNEE
-2343 NENINENKEENKVEE
+2343 E
-2358 QKENNEE
+2358 QQSDD
-2365 EKKEEINEKENKE
+2365 EKKEEGSSPKETKENMI
-2378 GENKEL
+2378 L
-2384 NEEEKDKE
+2384 N
-2392 KPKEEGEE
+2392 
-2400 EKKEG
+2400 
-2405 EEGSE
+2405 
-2410 PKEPKENQ
+2410 
-2418 GLTSDRTYNRES
+2418 SDRTSNPNRES
-2430 IIEVEDKQESEEF
+2430 ILEEKQSTAEEF
-2443 KNIVMDKNFIMFHF
+2443 KNIVMDTNFIMFHF
-2457 LSNEKEVSQFIKNPD
+2457 LTNEKEVSQFMKNPD
-2472 EYTNYILR
+2472 DYVNYILR
-2480 IRRDIKPPA
+2480 IRRDIKPPMY
-2489 SLSPEKI
+2489 LSQEKI
-2496 AEILFQD
+2496 AEILYQD
-2503 KEDEIE
+2503 KEEEIE

-2514 ENQDS
+2514 ENADS
-2519 KDEDSELL
+2519 KEEDSELL
-2527 AKRNEGLN
+2527 AKRKEGLN
-2535 KFSLNI
+2535 KFSLNV

-2551 DIVQE
+2551 DIVEKKIQ
-2556 RKQRIGKV
+2556 KIGKV

-2577 SSMENMEKFKLNPK
+2577 SSMENMEKFKLNPDK
-2591 LYINLE
+2591 YINLE
-2597 LPVRKVNLEQ
+2597 LPVLKVNIEQ
-2607 NRLTEKKILF
+2607 NKLAEKKILF

-2667 PKNNRYAQEKYK
+2667 PKNNKYAQEKYK

-2733 KIQNNTRFANFFRIN
+2733 KIQNNTRFANFFRIY

-2754 EKNEL
+2754 EKNE

>member
-10 IENQEEQNENGPKE
+10 IENQEEHNQNEPKE
-24 ENKEKSVDDEK
+24 ENQEISIDNEKPKEGQVLE
-35 LKQGEEIQGDL
+35 GDL
-46 LKLEAENESSIEA
+46 LNLEAENESSVEA
-59 KEKDNGE
+59 KDKDEKKDNGE
-66 EEEKPDEENKEE
+66 EEEKPEEE
-78 KGENSLKSGEEGEA
+78 KGEQSVKKDEEGNEEKEGE
-92 QGEGEGEAEGDI
+92 GEGEGEAEGEQEG
-104 EEGQNSDLDDEIKIN
+104 EEGQNSDLDEEIKIN
-119 EMKAKDIEKKT
+119 EMKAREQEVKT

-149 RKLDEFETIY
+149 RKMDEFETIY
-159 DKFWELLPKTFEG
+159 DKFWDLLPKTFEG
-172 DISKESFVSLI
+172 DISKESFISLI
-183 SKILKILLPLFNY
+183 SKILKILLPLFNH
-196 GQIPKYADGIWTKYA
+196 GQIPKYCEGIWIRLV
-211 RGKPTMSREIFEKV
+211 RGRPTMTREIFEKV
-225 IFKITHLLSVH
+225 IFKLTHLMSVH
-236 VNSSEYKDTLNLIYD
+236 VNSSEYKDTLDLIYD

-259 YPNGEEKVYHP
+259 YSTGEEKLFYP
-270 SIKITLYNPLS
+270 SIKVTLYNPLS

-287 CTWEIMDS
+287 CTWEIMNS
-295 SMANTDLLEAFD
+295 SLSNTDLLEAFD
-307 EGGDEN
+307 ENAEEN
-313 DDKNQGEK
+313 SEEKNQGEK
-321 NEEEEEKEKERNKK
+321 NEEEQEEKKLKRK
-335 VRPRLKIIND
+335 VRPRLRIIND
-345 FGSTE
+345 FGNTE
-350 SENKDDKGDKSEN
+350 SETKEDKDKN
-363 EIKPI
+363 EIKPN

-383 TFYLEKEEIDKVSEE
+383 IFYPEKGEIDIGENE
-398 LNCHIKYELMDD
+398 MNCHVKYELMDD
-410 NDLIIYGYPTQF
+410 NDLVIYGYPTQF

-435 EIEIQAEKEYDSTFY
+435 DVQIQQNAQYDSTFF
-450 ITDYKQYEKSK
+450 ITDYPQYEKRK
-461 IYLKILEKEKLV
+461 IYLKILEKEKLIE
-473 NFLKENTS
+473 FLKENTS

-524 YEIKLPNNVTT
+524 YEIKLPNNITT
-535 KANLGHLIM
+535 KANLDHLIM

-556 NKKLNKIGVK
+556 DKKLNKIGVK
-566 SKLWFESIENKIET
+566 SKLWSETIENKIET

-601 TFEALFK
+601 TFEALFR
-608 SVHEEKQFKDF
+608 SVHEEKQSKDF
-619 EIAQKTDEDLNFF
+619 EIAQKTDEDLNYF

-652 YDMVNKKSPVVL
+652 YDMINKKSPVVL
-664 VIGPPRVGKSSVSKK
+664 IIGPPRVGKSAVSKK

-720 EPNPEENQEEG
+720 EPNPEENPEEG
-731 EQDEAKKKQKKVKKE
+731 EQDETKKKQKKVKKE

-757 PVKNVKPEVDSV
+757 PTKNVKPEVDSV

-815 SNIAPE
+815 SNITPE

-828 SRCFVEK
+828 SRSFVEK

-877 PREIELMKKP
+877 PRDIELMKKP
-887 KIPKKEILEDE
+887 KIAKKEILEDE

-924 KIPKP
+924 KIPKDA
-929 EDLLEITN
+929 DLLEITN
-937 NEKIFNEQYKYY
+937 NEKIFKEQYDYY
-949 ENEQRPIVMEYVE
+949 EDVQKPIVMDYVE
-962 KLKTNYFIPIDT
+962 KLKTNYYIPIDT

-992 IEPLRPIAKVLET
+992 IEPLRPIPRALEPG
-1005 ADFKGLLQDGREG
+1005 DFKGLLQDGREG

-1057 FLFVSEDNRKKF
+1057 FLFVNEDNRKKF

-1078 TPPRVPVNYRISIIG
+1078 TPPKVPVNYRISIIG

-1124 KEYQKTWTEPELN
+1124 KEYQKTWTEPEIN

-1209 NTIKETKEREEF
+1209 NTIKEKKEREEF

-1296 RNPYPPEEDYV
+1296 KNPYPPEEDYL

-1321 EKGVHPRVSGIIL
+1321 EQGVHPRVSGIIL
-1334 VNHPFSDEECE
+1334 INHPFSDEECE

-1363 SEEGIKALTER
+1363 TEEGIKALTER
-1374 RVQNFN
+1374 RVPNFN
-1380 ALKEERQG
+1380 TLKEERQG

-1393 TKAEAAKYE
+1393 TKAEAAKFE
-1402 EVINI
+1402 EVIGI

-1417 ESVIEVGYNEPID
+1417 ESVIEVGYNEPIE
-1430 ELRLKLENALN
+1430 ELKLKLENALN

-1521 GESGSQLPIEVPPP
+1521 GESGSLLPIEVPPP

-1562 REIQNEFMDIWEKQR
+1562 REIQKEFMDIWEKQR

-1585 QKKREELEKQNE
+1585 QKKREELQKQNE
-1597 EIEQKN
+1597 EIEQRN
-1603 AEAKKENP
+1603 ADAKKENP
-1611 DAEPEPLL
+1611 EAEPEPLL

-1626 EDAALDEEGEEY
+1626 EDAALDEEGEDY

-1666 LEEKISTPFV
+1666 LEEKIATPFI
-1676 DLLTDSRRVPNV
+1676 DLLSDSRRVPNV
-1688 MVVLKVNLKS
+1688 MVVLKVTLKS

-1752 NEEAKKEQAEGG
+1752 NEEAKKEQG
-1764 EEPKPEGEEGEGE
+1764 ENEEQKAEEGEGE
-1777 PVPEKMKM
+1777 PAPEKMKK
-1785 PVLEEIIVELTPEE
+1785 PVLEEIVVELTPEE
-1799 KDDIWNSPDP
+1799 KDEIWNSPDP
-1809 DLIEKDAL
+1809 DLIEKEAL

-1881 EKQLVYNREF
+1881 EKQLVYNKEF

-1984 CSGKSTIA
+1984 CSGKSSLA
-1992 DMMSKYMGYQ
+1992 DMMAKYMGYQ

-2022 LADIKKSLYE
+2022 LKDIQKSLYE
-2032 GKSTDDNLIINIINR
+2032 GKSTDDNLIIKIISR
-2047 RITMEDLVNENIVI
+2047 RITMEDLINENIVI

-2081 MIFVSQCPLKKRVE
+2081 MIFVAQCPLKKRVD
-2095 RCLSQKGFDGIPE
+2095 RCLNQPGFDGIPE

-2120 FKEILHYFKE
+2120 FLEILHYFKE
-2130 RKSDIRYF
+2130 RNSDIRYF

-2144 WYIKDQ
+2144 WFIKDQ
-2150 ILNLLQNRKKA
+2150 ILELLQNRKKA

-2171 EKPCLLNNFTPKKL
+2171 GKPCLLSEFTPKKL
-2185 LEDIIKFSKLR
+2185 IENIIKFSRLR

-2210 MHFRNNKNLN
+2210 HLFRNNKCLN
-2220 NSWNNYI
+2220 NSWTNYI
-2227 VYTTYNEE
+2227 VYTPYNEE
-2235 KMKILRE
+2235 KMKLLRE
-2242 NEEKEKKFLEQVF
+2242 EEEKEKKFLEEIY

-2261 RRKRREEREKRLKE
+2261 RRKMREERLKKERE

-2286 EREKKEKEERERK
+2286 ERERIEREEREKK
-2299 ELEEKE
+2299 ELENKE
-2305 KALQEGLEGH
+2305 NEAQEGQEGN
-2315 EENAENGV
+2315 EVQGENAEN
-2323 NNEVKEENKE
+2323 NELKEENKENEENKEEAKEINEEEHKENEEKKEEENKEEEKKEEEIKDGENKEENKE
-2333 NNEENKEIKE
+2333 NNEE
-2343 NENINENKEENKVEE
+2343 E
-2358 QKENNEE
+2358 QQSDD
-2365 EKKEEINEKENKE
+2365 EKKEEGSSPKETKENMI
-2378 GENKEL
+2378 L
-2384 NEEEKDKE
+2384 N
-2392 KPKEEGEE
+2392 
-2400 EKKEG
+2400 
-2405 EEGSE
+2405 
-2410 PKEPKENQ
+2410 
-2418 GLTSDRTYNRES
+2418 SDRTSNPNRES
-2430 IIEVEDKQESEEF
+2430 ILEEKQSTAEEF
-2443 KNIVMDKNFIMFHF
+2443 KNIVMDTNFIMFHF
-2457 LSNEKEVSQFIKNPD
+2457 LTNEKEVSQFMKNPD
-2472 EYTNYILR
+2472 DYVNYILR
-2480 IRRDIKPPA
+2480 IRRDIKPPMY
-2489 SLSPEKI
+2489 LSQEKI
-2496 AEILFQD
+2496 AEILYQD
-2503 KEDEIE
+2503 KEEEIE

-2514 ENQDS
+2514 ENADS
-2519 KDEDSELL
+2519 KEEDSELL
-2527 AKRNEGLN
+2527 AKRKEGLN
-2535 KFSLNI
+2535 KFSLNV

-2551 DIVQE
+2551 DIVEKKIQ
-2556 RKQRIGKV
+2556 KIGKV

-2577 SSMENMEKFKLNPK
+2577 SSMENMEKFKLNPDK
-2591 LYINLE
+2591 YINLE
-2597 LPVRKVNLEQ
+2597 LPVLKVNIEQ
-2607 NRLTEKKILF
+2607 NKLAEKKILF

-2667 PKNNRYAQEKYK
+2667 PKNNKYAQEKYK

-2733 KIQNNTRFANFFRIN
+2733 KIQNNTRFANFFRIY

-2754 EKNEL
+2754 EKNEYIF

>member
-10 IENQEEQNENGPKE
+10 IENQEEHNQNEPKE
-24 ENKEKSVDDEK
+24 ENQEISIDNEKPKEGQVLE
-35 LKQGEEIQGDL
+35 GDL
-46 LKLEAENESSIEA
+46 LNLEAENESSVEA
-59 KEKDNGE
+59 KDKDEKKDNGE
-66 EEEKPDEENKEE
+66 EEEKPEEE
-78 KGENSLKSGEEGEA
+78 KGEQSVKKNEEGNEEKE
-92 QGEGEGEAEGDI
+92 GEGEGEGEVEGEQEG
-104 EEGQNSDLDDEIKIN
+104 EEGQNSDLDEEIKIN
-119 EMKAKDIEKKT
+119 EMKAREQEVKT
-130 REKTL
+130 REKTF

-149 RKLDEFETIY
+149 RKMDEFETIY
-159 DKFWELLPKTFEG
+159 DKFWDLLPKTFEG
-172 DISKESFVSLI
+172 DISKESFISLI
-183 SKILKILLPLFNY
+183 SKILKILLPLFNH
-196 GQIPKYADGIWTKYA
+196 GQIPKYCEGIWIRLV
-211 RGKPTMSREIFEKV
+211 RGRPTMTREIFEKV
-225 IFKITHLLSVH
+225 IFKLTHLMSVH
-236 VNSSEYKDTLNLIYD
+236 VNSSEYKDTLDLIYD

-259 YPNGEEKVYHP
+259 YSTGEEKLFYP
-270 SIKITLYNPLS
+270 SIKVTLYNPLS

-287 CTWEIMDS
+287 CTWEIMNS
-295 SMANTDLLEAFD
+295 SLSNTDLLEAFD
-307 EGGDEN
+307 ENAEEN
-313 DDKNQGEK
+313 SEEKNQGEK
-321 NEEEEEKEKERNKK
+321 NEEEQEEKKLKRK
-335 VRPRLKIIND
+335 VRPRLRIIND
-345 FGSTE
+345 FGNTE
-350 SENKDDKGDKSEN
+350 SETKEDKDKN
-363 EIKPI
+363 EIKPY

-383 TFYLEKEEIDKVSEE
+383 IFYPEKGEIDIGENE
-398 LNCHIKYELMDD
+398 MNCHVKYELMDD
-410 NDLIIYGYPTQF
+410 NDLVIYGYPTQF
-422 ILNKFINNMKDLE
+422 ILNKFINNMKHLE
-435 EIEIQAEKEYDSTFY
+435 DVQIQQNAQYDSTFF
-450 ITDYKQYEKSK
+450 ITDYPQYEKRK
-461 IYLKILEKEKLV
+461 IYLKILEKEKLIE
-473 NFLKENTS
+473 FLKENTS

-535 KANLGHLIM
+535 KANLDHLIM

-556 NKKLNKIGVK
+556 DKKLNKIGVK
-566 SKLWFESIENKIET
+566 SKLWSETIENKIET

-601 TFEALFK
+601 TFEALFR
-608 SVHEEKQFKDF
+608 SVHEEKQSKDF
-619 EIAQKTDEDLNFF
+619 EIAQKTDEDLNYF

-652 YDMVNKKSPVVL
+652 YDMINKKSPVVL
-664 VIGPPRVGKSSVSKK
+664 IIGPPRVGKSAVSKK

-720 EPNPEENQEEG
+720 EPNPDENPEEG
-731 EQDEAKKKQKKVKKE
+731 EQDETKKKQKKVKKE

-757 PVKNVKPEVDSV
+757 PTKNVKPEVDSV

-815 SNIAPE
+815 SNITPE

-828 SRCFVEK
+828 SRSFVEK

-877 PREIELMKKP
+877 PRDIELMKKP
-887 KIPKKEILEDE
+887 KIAKKEILEDE

-924 KIPKP
+924 KIPKDA
-929 EDLLEITN
+929 DLLEITN
-937 NEKIFNEQYKYY
+937 NEKIFKEQYDYY
-949 ENEQRPIVMEYVE
+949 EDVQKPIVMDYVE
-962 KLKTNYFIPIDT
+962 KLKTNYYIPIDT

-992 IEPLRPIAKVLET
+992 IEPLRPIPRALEPG
-1005 ADFKGLLQDGREG
+1005 DFKGLLQDGREG

-1057 FLFVSEDNRKKF
+1057 FLFVNEDNRKKF

-1078 TPPRVPVNYRISIIG
+1078 TPPKVPVNYRISIIG

-1124 KEYQKTWTEPELN
+1124 KEYQKTWTEPEIN

-1209 NTIKETKEREEF
+1209 NTIKEKKEREEF

-1296 RNPYPPEEDYV
+1296 KNPYPPEEDYL

-1321 EKGVHPRVSGIIL
+1321 EQGVHPRVSGIIL
-1334 VNHPFSDEECE
+1334 INHPFSDEECE

-1363 SEEGIKALTER
+1363 TEEGIKALTER
-1374 RVQNFN
+1374 RVPNFN
-1380 ALKEERQG
+1380 TLKEERQG

-1393 TKAEAAKYE
+1393 TKAEAAKFE
-1402 EVINI
+1402 EVIGI

-1417 ESVIEVGYNEPID
+1417 ESVIEVGYNEPIE
-1430 ELRLKLENALN
+1430 ELKLKLENALN

-1521 GESGSQLPIEVPPP
+1521 GESGSLLPIEVPPP

-1562 REIQNEFMDIWEKQR
+1562 REIQKEFMDIWEKQR

-1585 QKKREELEKQNE
+1585 QKKREELQKQNE
-1597 EIEQKN
+1597 EIEQRN
-1603 AEAKKENP
+1603 ADAKKENP
-1611 DAEPEPLL
+1611 EAEPEPLL

-1626 EDAALDEEGEEY
+1626 EDAALDEEGEDY

-1666 LEEKISTPFV
+1666 LEEKIATPFI
-1676 DLLTDSRRVPNV
+1676 DLLSDSRRVPNV
-1688 MVVLKVNLKS
+1688 MVVLKVTLKS

-1752 NEEAKKEQAEGG
+1752 NEEAKKEQG
-1764 EEPKPEGEEGEGE
+1764 ENEEQKAEEGEGE
-1777 PVPEKMKM
+1777 PAPEKMKK
-1785 PVLEEIIVELTPEE
+1785 PVLEEIVVELTPEE
-1799 KDDIWNSPDP
+1799 KDEIWNSPDP
-1809 DLIEKDAL
+1809 DLIEKEAL

-1881 EKQLVYNREF
+1881 EKQLVYNKEF

-1984 CSGKSTIA
+1984 CSGKSSLA
-1992 DMMSKYMGYQ
+1992 DMMAKYMGYQ

-2022 LADIKKSLYE
+2022 LKDIQKSLYE
-2032 GKSTDDNLIINIINR
+2032 GKSTDDNLIIKIISR
-2047 RITMEDLVNENIVI
+2047 RITMEDLINENIVI

-2081 MIFVSQCPLKKRVE
+2081 MIFVAQCPLKKRVD
-2095 RCLSQKGFDGIPE
+2095 RCLNQPGFDGIPE

-2120 FKEILHYFKE
+2120 FLEILHYFKE
-2130 RKSDIRYF
+2130 RNSDIRYF

-2144 WYIKDQ
+2144 WFIKDQ
-2150 ILNLLQNRKKA
+2150 ILELLQNRKKA

-2171 EKPCLLNNFTPKKL
+2171 GKPCLLSEFTPKKL
-2185 LEDIIKFSKLR
+2185 IENIIKFSRLR
-2196 CSLLMYSPVSIKTS
+2196 CSLLMYSPVSLKTS
-2210 MHFRNNKNLN
+2210 HLFRNNKCLN
-2220 NSWNNYI
+2220 NSWTNYI
-2227 VYTTYNEE
+2227 VYTPYNEE
-2235 KMKILRE
+2235 KMKLLRE
-2242 NEEKEKKFLEQVF
+2242 EEEKEKKFLEEIY

-2261 RRKRREEREKRLKE
+2261 RRKMREERLKKERE

-2286 EREKKEKEERERK
+2286 ERERIEREEREKK
-2299 ELEEKE
+2299 ELENKE
-2305 KALQEGLEGH
+2305 NEAQEGQEGN
-2315 EENAENGV
+2315 EVQGENAEN
-2323 NNEVKEENKE
+2323 NELKEENKE
-2333 NNEENKEIKE
+2333 NEENKEEAKEINEEEHKENEEKKEEENKEIKDG
-2343 NENINENKEENKVEE
+2343 ENKEENK
-2358 QKENNEE
+2358 KNNEE
-2365 EKKEEINEKENKE
+2365 EQQSDDEKKEEGSSPKETKENMI
-2378 GENKEL
+2378 L
-2384 NEEEKDKE
+2384 N
-2392 KPKEEGEE
+2392 
-2400 EKKEG
+2400 
-2405 EEGSE
+2405 
-2410 PKEPKENQ
+2410 
-2418 GLTSDRTYNRES
+2418 SDRTSNPNRES
-2430 IIEVEDKQESEEF
+2430 ILEEKQSTAEEF
-2443 KNIVMDKNFIMFHF
+2443 KNIVMDTNFIMFHF
-2457 LSNEKEVSQFIKNPD
+2457 LTNEKEVSQFMKNPD
-2472 EYTNYILR
+2472 DYVNYILR
-2480 IRRDIKPPA
+2480 IRRDIKPPMY
-2489 SLSPEKI
+2489 LSQEKI
-2496 AEILFQD
+2496 AEILYQD
-2503 KEDEIE
+2503 KEEEIE

-2514 ENQDS
+2514 ENADS
-2519 KDEDSELL
+2519 KEEDSELL
-2527 AKRNEGLN
+2527 AKRKEGLN
-2535 KFSLNI
+2535 KFSLNV

-2551 DIVQE
+2551 DIVEKKIQ
-2556 RKQRIGKV
+2556 KIGKV

-2577 SSMENMEKFKLNPK
+2577 SSMENMEKFKLNPDK
-2591 LYINLE
+2591 YINLE
-2597 LPVRKVNLEQ
+2597 LPVLKVNIEQ
-2607 NRLTEKKILF
+2607 NKLAEKKILF

-2667 PKNNRYAQEKYK
+2667 PKNNKYAQEKYK

-2733 KIQNNTRFANFFRIN
+2733 KIQNNTRFANFFRIY

-2754 EKNEL
+2754 EKNE

>member
-1 MNPIEEKEN
+1 MNPTEERDNNEA
-10 IENQEEQNENGPKE
+10 QEEPNETSPKE
-24 ENKEKSVDDEK
+24 ENKENETPNEPVKE
-35 LKQGEEIQGDL
+35 GTEIKGDL
-46 LKLEAENESSIEA
+46 LNLDHDNESSVEA
-59 KEKDNGE
+59 KDKDEKKEDE
-66 EEEKPDEENKEE
+66 EEHENKEE
-78 KGENSLKSGEEGEA
+78 EKEKHSFKSGEEDNNEE
-92 QGEGEGEAEGDI
+92 GEGEGEGEGDG
-104 EEGQNSDLDDEIKIN
+104 EEGPVSDLDEEVRLNQQKQR
-119 EMKAKDIEKKT
+119 EIEKKT
-130 REKTL
+130 REKTF

-149 RKLDEFETIY
+149 ERSGEFLQIY
-159 DKFWELLPKTFEG
+159 EKFWNLLPKTFEG
-172 DISKESFVSLI
+172 DITQESFICLF
-183 SKILKILLPLFNY
+183 SKILKILLPLFNHS
-196 GQIPKYADGIWTKYA
+196 QIKKYCEGIWAKYVK
-211 RGKPTMSREIFEKV
+211 GKPTMTLEIFEKV
-225 IFKITHLLSVH
+225 IFRLTHILSVH
-236 VNSSEYKDTLNLIYD
+236 VNHFEYEDTLNLIYN

-259 YPNGEEKVYHP
+259 FANGEEKVYYP
-270 SIKITLYNPLS
+270 SIKVTLYNPLS

-287 CTWEIMDS
+287 CTWEIMNSDI
-295 SMANTDLLEAFD
+295 ANEELFE
-307 EGGDEN
+307 EYEEVVDEN
-313 DDKNQGEK
+313 
-321 NEEEEEKEKERNKK
+321 NEEKQNEENASQDEEKEKTKK
-335 VRPRLKIIND
+335 YRPRLKIIND
-345 FGSTE
+345 FGGENT
-350 SENKDDKGDKSEN
+350 ENKDPKEEN
-363 EIKPI
+363 KVPKPN

-373 DKNMFLYSED
+373 DKNMYLYSED
-383 TFYLEKEEIDKVSEE
+383 TFYLEKEEIDKTSEE

-410 NDLIIYGYPTQF
+410 SELIIYGYPTQF
-422 ILNKFINNMKDLE
+422 ILSKFINNMKDLE
-435 EIEIQAEKEYDSTFY
+435 DIQIQSEQEYDSTFY
-450 ITDYKQYEKSK
+450 ITDYQPYEKRK
-461 IYLKILEKEKLV
+461 IFLKILEKEKLV
-473 NFLKENTS
+473 SFLKENTS
-481 FILIRDDFQTNP
+481 FILLRDDFQTNP

-511 LRRNLSFDRYFDI
+511 LRRNLTLDRYFDI
-524 YEIKLPNNVTT
+524 YEIKLPNNETT
-535 KANLGHLIM
+535 KANLDHLIM
-544 NSTYQKAFGNVF
+544 NSTYQKAFGNIF
-556 NKKLNKIGVK
+556 DKKLNKIGVK
-566 SKLWFESIENKIET
+566 SNLWNETIENKIET

-601 TFEALFK
+601 TYEALLK
-608 SVHEEKQFKDF
+608 NVLEEKQNKDF
-619 EIAQKTDEDLNFF
+619 ELVQKTDEDLSYFD
-632 NKFKS
+632 KFKS

-664 VIGPPRVGKSSVSKK
+664 VIGPPRVGKSSVCKK

-694 FEEIF
+694 FDEIF

-720 EPNPEENQEEG
+720 EPNPEENPEEG
-731 EQDEAKKKQKKVKKE
+731 EQDESKKKQKKVKKE

-757 PVKNVKPEVDSV
+757 PAKNVKPEVDSV

-779 DLINGQGVSEQ
+779 DLINGQGVSEL

-821 SDDPESD
+821 SDDPD
-828 SRCFVEK
+828 YDNRCFVEK
-835 ILTGFYGP
+835 ILSGFYGP
-843 VEVDYVVELTLDKNE
+843 VEVDYVVELNLNKDE
-858 LNQRNNAMKFN
+858 LNQRNNNMKFN

-887 KIPKKEILEDE
+887 KIAKKEILEDE

-937 NEKIFNEQYKYY
+937 NEKIFKEQYDYY
-949 ENEQRPIVMEYVE
+949 ENVQKPIVMKYVE
-962 KLKTNYFIPIDT
+962 KLKTNYFISIDT

-992 IEPLRPIAKVLET
+992 TEPLRPIAKALDS

-1050 AVYFGRV
+1050 AVYFSRV
-1057 FLFVSEDNRKKF
+1057 FLFVSEENRKKF

-1093 PGKSGKTLI
+1093 PGKSGKSLI

-1209 NTIKETKEREEF
+1209 NRIKETKEREEF
-1221 EKKEEEIRIEE
+1221 EQKEEEIRIEE

-1285 QRAKDLEEKEK
+1285 QRVKDLEEKEK

-1334 VNHPFSDEECE
+1334 INHPFSEDECE
-1345 KLKEFNIVMDRII
+1345 KLKEFNIAMDRII

-1374 RVQNFN
+1374 RVPNFN
-1380 ALKEERQG
+1380 SLKEERQG

-1393 TKAEAAKYE
+1393 TKTEAAKYE

-1417 ESVIEVGYNEPID
+1417 ESVIEVGYNEPLD
-1430 ELRLKLENALN
+1430 ELKLKLENALN

-1456 SEINLEEKYPL
+1456 GEVNLEEKYPL

-1479 YKEDNWLFYAPEANE
+1479 YKEENWLFYAPEANE

-1521 GESGSQLPIEVPPP
+1521 GENGSLLPIEVPPP

-1549 YTNVLSK
+1549 YTDVLSK

-1562 REIQNEFMDIWEKQR
+1562 REIQNEFMEIWEKQR
-1577 LERKEKRV
+1577 LERKAKRV
-1585 QKKREELEKQNE
+1585 EKKREELQKQND

-1619 NIEEVIK
+1619 NIEEAIK

-1666 LEEKISTPFV
+1666 LEEKISTPFI
-1676 DLLTDSRRVPNV
+1676 DLLSESRRVPNV
-1688 MVVLKVNLKS
+1688 MIVLKVTLKS

-1706 EEIEVK
+1706 DEIEVK
-1712 YDKMYKES
+1712 YDKMFKES
-1720 QAKRD
+1720 QAKRK
-1725 QREKE
+1725 QREEE
-1730 LIKQKKQEKYDELK
+1730 LIKQKKQEKFDELK

-1752 NEEAKKEQAEGG
+1752 NEEAKKEQAEN
-1764 EEPKPEGEEGEGE
+1764 EEQKQEENGEGE
-1777 PVPEKMKM
+1777 PPQEKMKM
-1785 PVLEEIIVELTPEE
+1785 PVLEEIVVELSPEE
-1799 KDDIWNSPDP
+1799 KEDIWNSPDP
-1809 DLIEKDAL
+1809 DLIEKEAL

-1836 QTLIDTLKERG
+1836 QTLVDTLKERG

-1914 YNKLSPIEPS
+1914 YNKLSPINPS

-1931 YPIVYRDRVYLFNN
+1931 YPIVYRDRVYLFNS

-1956 LDYRTGLEC
+1956 LDYRTGFES

-1975 TIICTIGDP
+1975 TIIFTVGEP
-1984 CSGKSTIA
+1984 CSGKTTLA
-1992 DMMSKYMGYQ
+1992 DLMSKYMGYQ

-2022 LADIKKSLYE
+2022 LTDIKKSIYE
-2032 GKSTDDNLIINIINR
+2032 GKSTDDNLIINIIAR
-2047 RITMEDLVNENIVI
+2047 RITMEDLINENIVI

-2066 TLIQANLLPETLQPD
+2066 TLTQANLLPESLQPD
-2081 MIFVSQCPLKKRVE
+2081 LIFVSQCPFKERMI

-2108 VVNERNTQLESH
+2108 VVNDRNTQLESH
-2120 FKEILHYFKE
+2120 FKLIMQYFKE
-2130 RKSDIRYF
+2130 RQSDIRYF

-2144 WYIKDQ
+2144 WFIKDQ
-2150 ILNLLQNRKKA
+2150 ISKLLQDRKKG
-2161 EMLFSRNLSL
+2161 ELLFARNLSMN
-2171 EKPCLLNNFTPKKL
+2171 KPCLLNNFTPKKL
-2185 LEDIIKFSKLR
+2185 LEDISAYSRLR
-2196 CSLLMYSPVSIKTS
+2196 SSLLMYSSVSLKS
-2210 MHFRNNKNLN
+2210 SFLFKNNKCLDNA
-2220 NSWNNYI
+2220 WNNYI
-2227 VYTTYNEE
+2227 IYTPYDEE
-2235 KMKILRE
+2235 KMKKLKE
-2242 NEEKEKKFLEQVF
+2242 EEEKEKKFLEEIF

-2261 RRKRREEREKRLKE
+2261 RRKRREERLRKERE

-2286 EREKKEKEERERK
+2286 ERDKKEKEERAKREQ
-2299 ELEEKE
+2299 EEKE
-2305 KALQEGLEGH
+2305 KALLEG
-2315 EENAENGV
+2315 EEGSG
-2323 NNEVKEENKE
+2323 ENKE
-2333 NNEENKEIKE
+2333 NQPNPEGEIKQ
-2343 NENINENKEENKVEE
+2343 EEVK
-2358 QKENNEE
+2358 Q
-2365 EKKEEINEKENKE
+2365 
-2378 GENKEL
+2378 
-2384 NEEEKDKE
+2384 
-2392 KPKEEGEE
+2392 E

-2405 EEGSE
+2405 EENKE
-2410 PKEPKENQ
+2410 QTQEPPKEGEEPPKEGEEPPKEGEEKPKEGEEPPKEGEESPKEGEEQPKEGEEEQKEGEEGSNSPRQ
-2418 GLTSDRTYNRES
+2418 PINSDRSSMPRDSIMEEKQSTSD
-2430 IIEVEDKQESEEF
+2430 EF
-2443 KNIVMDKNFIMFHF
+2443 KNLIMDNNFIMFHF
-2457 LSNEKEVSQFIKNPD
+2457 LSSQEEVDQFIKNPD
-2472 EYTNYILR
+2472 DFLNYILR
-2480 IRRDIKPPA
+2480 IKRDIKPPKI
-2489 SLSPEKI
+2489 LSPEKI
-2496 AEILFQD
+2496 AEILYQD
-2503 KEDEIE
+2503 REEEIE
-2509 ENEEE
+2509 ENEDE
-2514 ENQDS
+2514 ENPDS
-2519 KDEDSELL
+2519 KEEDSDLNI
-2527 AKRNEGLN
+2527 KKHEGMN

-2551 DIVQE
+2551 DIVE
-2556 RKQRIGKV
+2556 NRLKRIGKV

-2577 SSMENMEKFKLNPK
+2577 SSMENMEKFKYNPNK
-2591 LYINLE
+2591 YINLE

-2607 NRLTEKKILF
+2607 NKLSEKKILF

-2622 FLEFTYGSLITKGML
+2622 FLEFTFGSLITKGML

-2667 PKNNRYAQEKYK
+2667 PKNNKYAQEKYK

-2684 FKRNSELPWELYH
+2684 FKRNSELPWELYS
-2697 VYENYNNEKKNELN
+2697 VYDKYNKETENKLN

-2754 EKNEL
+2754 EKNE

>member
-10 IENQEEQNENGPKE
+10 GENKEQPKEEEKIQEKENSKEPSVKEGEVEGEVLNLEGDGDSSSEAKNKEKKGEGE
-24 ENKEKSVDDEK
+24 ENKEGAKEGGE
-35 LKQGEEIQGDL
+35 GEEGGGEGEEN
-46 LKLEAENESSIEA
+46 KEAENENKETSEQQRETFKSIS
-59 KEKDNGE
+59 GE
-66 EEEKPDEENKEE
+66 EENENRRREEMR
-78 KGENSLKSGEEGEA
+78 GSQVLGS
-92 QGEGEGEAEGDI
+92 
-104 EEGQNSDLDDEIKIN
+104 KIN
-119 EMKAKDIEKKT
+119 EEKT
-130 REKTL
+130 REKTF
-135 ESVKLQYKYKLSLI
+135 ENVKLLYNYQLSQI
-149 RKLDEFETIY
+149 GKLDTFEQIY
-159 DKFWELLPKTFEG
+159 DKFWKLLPQTFEG
-172 DISKESFVSLI
+172 EILKSSFISLLT
-183 SKILKILLPLFNY
+183 KILKVLLPLFNY
-196 GQIPKYADGIWTKYA
+196 PQINKFCEGVWLKYAK
-211 RGKPTMSREIFEKV
+211 GKNSMSKEIFNKV
-225 IFKITHLLSVH
+225 IFKITHLISVN
-236 VNSSEYKDTLNLIYD
+236 VNQYEYEDTLNLIYD

-259 YPNGEEKVYHP
+259 YANGEEKVFYP
-270 SIKITLYNPLS
+270 SIKVSLLNSLT

-287 CTWEIMDS
+287 CTWEVFS
-295 SMANTDLLEAFD
+295 SGNVNLDLFERFESENNENTEEKNM
-307 EGGDEN
+307 EG
-313 DDKNQGEK
+313 K
-321 NEEEEEKEKERNKK
+321 NEENKDKIKNLNSEGDEERDKNIK

-345 FGSTE
+345 FA
-350 SENKDDKGDKSEN
+350 ENKINKDLVNNNQNSKEEKIIQVNKND
-363 EIKPI
+363 
-368 SYYEC
+368 SYYENK
-373 DKNMFLYSED
+373 KNIYLYSED
-383 TFYLEKEEIDKVSEE
+383 VFYVEQKEIDSYQEE

-410 NDLIIYGYPTQF
+410 NELIIYGYPTQF
-422 ILNKFINNMKDLE
+422 ILNKFINNPKDLQD
-435 EIEIQAEKEYDSTFY
+435 INIAPDSEYDSTFY
-450 ITDYKQYEKSK
+450 ITDYQPYEKRK
-461 IYLKILEKEKLV
+461 IFLKIGDKDKIVSFLE
-473 NFLKENTS
+473 ENTS
-481 FILIRDDFQTNP
+481 FILVRDDFQVNQ
-493 NIQLGADFSE
+493 NINLGADFTE
-503 DLLNIVNN
+503 TNLNIVNN

-524 YEIKLPNNVTT
+524 YEIKLPNNVKL
-535 KANLGHLIM
+535 KANLDHLIM
-544 NSTYQKAFGNVF
+544 NSTYRKAFGNIF

-566 SKLWFESIENKIET
+566 SKLWEETIENKIET

-593 LVLNLNYF
+593 LSLNL
-601 TFEALFK
+601 TFEMFEPQFESIK
-608 SVHEEKQFKDF
+608 EEKESKEF
-619 EIAQKTDEDLNFF
+619 EIVQQTDEELNFF

-652 YDMVNKKSPVVL
+652 YDEVNKKSPIVL
-664 VIGPPRVGKSSVSKK
+664 VVGPPRIGKSSVSKK
-679 LAEDLN
+679 LAEDLG
-685 MVYLEPTKF
+685 MVYLEPSKF
-694 FEEIF
+694 FDDIF

-720 EPNPEENQEEG
+720 EPNPEENNPEEAEQEEG
-731 EQDEAKKKQKKVKKE
+731 KPKKAKKAKKE
-746 ETNYLASWEPE
+746 EVNYLASWEPE
-757 PVKNVKPEVDSV
+757 PAKNVKPEVDSV

-779 DLINGQGVSEQ
+779 DLINGQGVSEL

-800 HSDLAISRGVVIDMN
+800 HSDLAISRGVVIDMS
-815 SNIAPE
+815 SNITPE
-821 SDDPESD
+821 SDDPEKD
-828 SRCFVEK
+828 SRCFVER

-843 VEVDYVVELTLDKNE
+843 VEVDYVVELSMDKEE
-858 LNQRNNAMKFN
+858 LTERNNLIKFN

-887 KIPKKEILEDE
+887 KINKKEILEDE
-898 IEYDEEGKQII
+898 IEYDEEGKQIV

-937 NEKIFNEQYKYY
+937 NAKIFKEQYDYY
-949 ENEQRPIVMEYVE
+949 ENVQKPVVMEYVE
-962 KLKTNYFIPIDT
+962 KLKTNYYIPIDVT
-974 SGLDFDDVVNL
+974 GLDFDDVVNL
-985 IKKKLDF
+985 IKCKLDF
-992 IEPLRPIAKVLET
+992 ANPLRPIAKALET
-1005 ADFKGLLQDGREG
+1005 GDFKGLLQDGREG
-1018 VLPYR
+1018 VLPFR

-1050 AVYFGRV
+1050 AVYFSRV

-1069 IENPKKYIS
+1069 LENPKKYIS
-1078 TPPRVPVNYRISIIG
+1078 CPPQVPINYRVSIIG
-1093 PGKSGKTLI
+1093 PSKSGKSLI

-1112 RVIDMEEIYEKV
+1112 RIIDMEEIYEKV

-1150 FKEVLA
+1150 FKEVLS
-1156 NASKKPSERKP
+1156 NMSKKPSERKP

-1203 KLAHMF
+1203 KLEHMF
-1209 NTIKETKEREEF
+1209 NRMKEAKEREEF

-1232 EKAEQKRLEDEAKE
+1232 EKIEQQRLDDEAKE

-1269 AQVYADHVAQ
+1269 AQKYADHVAQ

-1296 RNPYPPEEDYV
+1296 RNPYPPEEDYL

-1321 EKGVHPRVSGIIL
+1321 EKGEHPRVSGIIL
-1334 VNHPFSDEECE
+1334 INHPFNDEECE

-1363 SEEGIKALTER
+1363 SDEGIKVLTER
-1374 RVQNFN
+1374 RIPNFN
-1380 ALKEERQG
+1380 SLKEEKQG

-1393 TKAEAAKYE
+1393 TKAETAKYE
-1402 EVINI
+1402 EIIGI

-1417 ESVIEVGYNEPID
+1417 ESVIEVGYNEPIE
-1430 ELRLKLENALN
+1430 ELKLKLENALN
-1441 PFNIKIDQED
+1441 PFNVKIDQED
-1451 KVVAP
+1451 KVVLP
-1456 SEINLEEKYPL
+1456 GEINLEEKYPL

-1521 GESGSQLPIEVPPP
+1521 GVNASLLPIDVPPP

-1556 QYRLVK
+1556 QFRLVK
-1562 REIQNEFMDIWEKQR
+1562 REIQNEFMEIWEKQR

-1585 QKKREELEKQNE
+1585 QKKREELMKQNE

-1603 AEAKKENP
+1603 AENKKENLE
-1611 DAEPEPLL
+1611 AEPEPLI

-1626 EDAALDEEGEEY
+1626 EDAALDEEGEDY

-1656 PTIYDASWNG
+1656 PTIYDATWNG
-1666 LEEKISTPFV
+1666 LEEKIATPFI
-1676 DLLTDSRRVPNV
+1676 DLMSDSRRVPNV
-1688 MVVLKVNLKS
+1688 MIVLKVNLKS
-1698 IMDRLFDM
+1698 IMDRLFNM

-1712 YDKMYKES
+1712 YEKMFKES
-1720 QAKRD
+1720 QDKRK
-1725 QREKE
+1725 QKEEE
-1730 LIKQKKQEKYDELK
+1730 LIKQKRQEKYDELK

-1752 NEEAKKEQAEGG
+1752 NEENKKE
-1764 EEPKPEGEEGEGE
+1764 EEPKPEGEEGE
-1777 PVPEKMKM
+1777 PLPEKMKK
-1785 PVLEEIIVELTPEE
+1785 PVLEEIKVELSPEE
-1799 KDDIWNSPDP
+1799 KEDIWNSPDP

-1817 IQQEKDKL
+1817 IQQEKERL
-1825 SQRYEANVAAI
+1825 SQRYEANVASI

-1862 YTNLLLELNPYINN
+1862 YTNLLLELSPYINN

-1891 PTPLSLRKVRD
+1891 PTPLSLRKIRD

-1907 EVYMPSV
+1907 EVYLPSV

-1945 PEEKKIFEEYP
+1945 PEEKKQFEEYP

-1975 TIICTIGDP
+1975 TVIFIVGDP
-1984 CSGKSTIA
+1984 CAGKTTLA
-1992 DMMSKYMGYQ
+1992 DMMSEYMGYQ
-2002 KMTVDTAILDLI
+2002 KMTVETAIMDLL
-2014 KTLKDCQL
+2014 KMLKDCHL
-2022 LADIKKSLYE
+2022 LKDIKDILYE
-2032 GKSTDDNLIINIINR
+2032 GKATDDNLIINIINR
-2047 RITMEDLVNENIVI
+2047 RITMEDLINENIVI

-2066 TLIQANLLPETLQPD
+2066 TLSQANLLPDTLVPD
-2081 MIFVSQCPLKKRVE
+2081 LIFVAQCDINTRVK
-2095 RCLSQKGFDGIPE
+2095 RCLNQKDFNSIPE
-2108 VVNERNTQLESH
+2108 VVHERNSQLESH
-2120 FKEILHYFKE
+2120 FMDIMQSFKE
-2130 RKSDIRYF
+2130 RQFDIRYF

-2150 ILNLLQNRKKA
+2150 IFDLLQNRKKS
-2161 EMLFSRNLSL
+2161 EMSFSRNLSL
-2171 EKPCLLNNFTPKKL
+2171 EKPCLLKNFTPGKL
-2185 LEDIIKFSKLR
+2185 LKLITNYSKLK
-2196 CSLLMYSPVSIKTS
+2196 CSLLMYSPVCLKTS
-2210 MHFRNNKNLN
+2210 YLFKNDKCID

-2227 VYTTYNEE
+2227 VYTPYIEE
-2235 KMKILRE
+2235 QEKKRVE
-2242 NEEKEKKFLEQVF
+2242 EEEKEKKDLE
-2255 EKAKEK
+2255 EIIEK
-2261 RRKRREEREKRLKE
+2261 RREKKRRER
-2275 EQERKELFEKA
+2275 
-2286 EREKKEKEERERK
+2286 EERERK
-2299 ELEEKE
+2299 EREEREKKEREEKE
-2305 KALQEGLEGH
+2305 KQE
-2315 EENAENGV
+2315 
-2323 NNEVKEENKE
+2323 
-2333 NNEENKEIKE
+2333 
-2343 NENINENKEENKVEE
+2343 
-2358 QKENNEE
+2358 Q
-2365 EKKEEINEKENKE
+2365 EKEKEGKE
-2378 GENKEL
+2378 GE
-2384 NEEEKDKE
+2384 EE
-2392 KPKEEGEE
+2392 PKEGEE

-2405 EEGSE
+2405 EEE
-2410 PKEPKENQ
+2410 PKEGEEEPKEGEEEKKEGEEEKKEGEEEKKEGEEEKKDEGSKEEQKDKEKITTERNGTTARQ
-2418 GLTSDRTYNRES
+2418 LNSDRTSN
-2430 IIEVEDKQESEEF
+2430 IIPTSSGIDKQQNAEF
-2443 KNIVMDKNFIMFHF
+2443 KNIVLDKEYIQFHF
-2457 LSNEKEVSQFIKNPD
+2457 LNKEDEVNQFLKSPD
-2472 EYTNYILR
+2472 DFQNYILKVKN
-2480 IRRDIKPPA
+2480 DIKPPQI
-2489 SLSPEKI
+2489 LSFERI
-2496 AEILFQD
+2496 AEILYQD
-2503 KEDEIE
+2503 EEDEFD

-2514 ENQDS
+2514 SENQDS
-2519 KDEDSELL
+2519 KEEDSEMIM
-2527 AKRNEGLN
+2527 KKDEEISKFGLN
-2535 KFSLNI
+2535 V

-2551 DIVQE
+2551 DIVE
-2556 RKQRIGKV
+2556 NKLQRIGKL
-2564 AYSMKYNGKYYKF
+2564 AYSIKYNGKYYKF
-2577 SSMENMEKFKLNPK
+2577 SSMENMQKFKMNPNK
-2591 LYINLE
+2591 YINLD
-2597 LPVRKVNLEQ
+2597 LPVRKVNQENNNLS
-2607 NRLTEKKILF
+2607 EKQIMF

-2622 FLEFTYGSLITKGML
+2622 FLEFTFGSLITKGML

-2658 LALFLKANN
+2658 LALYLKANN
-2667 PKNNRYAQEKYK
+2667 PKNNKYAMDKYK
-2679 KILKE
+2679 KILKD
-2684 FKRNSELPWELYH
+2684 FIRNSELPWELYH
-2697 VYENYNNEKKNELN
+2697 VYENYKKEKDNVLN

-2733 KIQNNTRFANFFRIN
+2733 KIQNNTRFANFFRIS
-2748 NEANEE
+2748 NETNEE
-2754 EKNEL
+2754 EKNE

>member
-10 IENQEEQNENGPKE
+10 IENQEEHNQNEPKE
-24 ENKEKSVDDEK
+24 ENQEISIDNEKPKEGQVLE
-35 LKQGEEIQGDL
+35 GDL
-46 LKLEAENESSIEA
+46 LNLEAENESSVEA
-59 KEKDNGE
+59 KDKDEKKDNGE
-66 EEEKPDEENKEE
+66 EEEKPEEE
-78 KGENSLKSGEEGEA
+78 KGEQSVKKDEEGNEEKEGE
-92 QGEGEGEAEGDI
+92 GEGEGEAEGEQEG
-104 EEGQNSDLDDEIKIN
+104 EEGQNSDLDEEIKIN
-119 EMKAKDIEKKT
+119 EMKAREQEVKT
-130 REKTL
+130 REKTF

-149 RKLDEFETIY
+149 RKMDEFEKIY
-159 DKFWELLPKTFEG
+159 DKFWDLLPKTFEG
-172 DISKESFVSLI
+172 DISKESFISLI
-183 SKILKILLPLFNY
+183 SKILKILLPLFNH
-196 GQIPKYADGIWTKYA
+196 GQIPKYCEGIWIRLV
-211 RGKPTMSREIFEKV
+211 RGRPTMTREIFEKV
-225 IFKITHLLSVH
+225 IFKLTHLMSVH
-236 VNSSEYKDTLNLIYD
+236 VNSSEYKDTLDLIYD

-259 YPNGEEKVYHP
+259 YSTGEEKLFYP
-270 SIKITLYNPLS
+270 SIKVTLYNPLS

-287 CTWEIMDS
+287 CTWEIMNS
-295 SMANTDLLEAFD
+295 SLSNTDLLEAFD
-307 EGGDEN
+307 ENAEEN
-313 DDKNQGEK
+313 SEEKNQGEK
-321 NEEEEEKEKERNKK
+321 NEEEQEEKKLKRK
-335 VRPRLKIIND
+335 VRPRLRIIND
-345 FGSTE
+345 FGNTE
-350 SENKDDKGDKSEN
+350 SETKEDKDKN
-363 EIKPI
+363 EIKPN

-383 TFYLEKEEIDKVSEE
+383 IFYPEKGEIDIGENE
-398 LNCHIKYELMDD
+398 MNCHVKYELMDD
-410 NDLIIYGYPTQF
+410 NDLVIYGYPTQF

-435 EIEIQAEKEYDSTFY
+435 DVQIQQNAQYDSTFF
-450 ITDYKQYEKSK
+450 ITDYPQYEKRK
-461 IYLKILEKEKLV
+461 IYLKILEKEKLIE
-473 NFLKENTS
+473 FLKENTS

-535 KANLGHLIM
+535 KANLDHLIM

-556 NKKLNKIGVK
+556 DKKLNKIGVK
-566 SKLWFESIENKIET
+566 SKLWSETIENKIET

-601 TFEALFK
+601 TFEALFR
-608 SVHEEKQFKDF
+608 SVHEEKQSKDF
-619 EIAQKTDEDLNFF
+619 EIAQKTDEDLNYF

-652 YDMVNKKSPVVL
+652 YDMINKKSPVVL
-664 VIGPPRVGKSSVSKK
+664 IIGPPRVGKSAVSKK

-720 EPNPEENQEEG
+720 EPNPEENPEEG
-731 EQDEAKKKQKKVKKE
+731 EQDETKKKQKKVKKE

-757 PVKNVKPEVDSV
+757 PTKNVKPEVDSV

-815 SNIAPE
+815 SNITPE

-828 SRCFVEK
+828 SRSFVEK

-877 PREIELMKKP
+877 PRDIELMKKP
-887 KIPKKEILEDE
+887 KIAKKEILEDE

-924 KIPKP
+924 KIPKDA
-929 EDLLEITN
+929 DLLEITN
-937 NEKIFNEQYKYY
+937 NEKIFKEQYDYY
-949 ENEQRPIVMEYVE
+949 EDVQKPIVMDYVE
-962 KLKTNYFIPIDT
+962 KLKTNYYIPIDT

-992 IEPLRPIAKVLET
+992 IEPLRPIPRALEPG
-1005 ADFKGLLQDGREG
+1005 DFKGLLQDGREG

-1057 FLFVSEDNRKKF
+1057 FLFVNEDNRKKF

-1078 TPPRVPVNYRISIIG
+1078 TPPKVPVNYRISIIG

-1124 KEYQKTWTEPELN
+1124 KEYQKTWTEPEIN

-1209 NTIKETKEREEF
+1209 NTIKEKKEREEF

-1296 RNPYPPEEDYV
+1296 KNPYPPEEDYL

-1321 EKGVHPRVSGIIL
+1321 EQGVHPRVSGIIL
-1334 VNHPFSDEECE
+1334 INHPFSDEECE

-1363 SEEGIKALTER
+1363 TEEGIKALTER
-1374 RVQNFN
+1374 RVPNFN
-1380 ALKEERQG
+1380 TLKEERQG

-1393 TKAEAAKYE
+1393 TKAEAAKFE
-1402 EVINI
+1402 EVIGI

-1417 ESVIEVGYNEPID
+1417 ESVIEVGYNEPIE
-1430 ELRLKLENALN
+1430 ELKLKLENALN

-1521 GESGSQLPIEVPPP
+1521 GESGSLLPIEVPPP

-1562 REIQNEFMDIWEKQR
+1562 REIQKEFMDIWEKQR

-1585 QKKREELEKQNE
+1585 QKKREELQKQNE
-1597 EIEQKN
+1597 EIEQRN
-1603 AEAKKENP
+1603 ADAKKENP
-1611 DAEPEPLL
+1611 EAEPEPLL

-1626 EDAALDEEGEEY
+1626 EDAALDEEGEDY

-1666 LEEKISTPFV
+1666 LEEKIATPFI
-1676 DLLTDSRRVPNV
+1676 DLLSDSRRVPNV
-1688 MVVLKVNLKS
+1688 MVVLKVTLKS

-1752 NEEAKKEQAEGG
+1752 NEEAKKEQG
-1764 EEPKPEGEEGEGE
+1764 ENEEQKAEEGEGE
-1777 PVPEKMKM
+1777 PAPEKMKK
-1785 PVLEEIIVELTPEE
+1785 PVLEEIVVELTPEE
-1799 KDDIWNSPDP
+1799 KDEIWNSPDP
-1809 DLIEKDAL
+1809 DLIEKEAL

-1881 EKQLVYNREF
+1881 EKQLVYNKEF

-1984 CSGKSTIA
+1984 CSGKSSLA
-1992 DMMSKYMGYQ
+1992 DMMAKYMGYQ

-2022 LADIKKSLYE
+2022 LKDIQKSLYE
-2032 GKSTDDNLIINIINR
+2032 GKSTDDNLIIKIISR
-2047 RITMEDLVNENIVI
+2047 RITMEDLINENIVI

-2081 MIFVSQCPLKKRVE
+2081 MIFVAQCPLKKRVD
-2095 RCLSQKGFDGIPE
+2095 RCLNQPGFDGIPE

-2120 FKEILHYFKE
+2120 FLEILHYFKE
-2130 RKSDIRYF
+2130 RNSDIRYF

-2144 WYIKDQ
+2144 WFIKDQ
-2150 ILNLLQNRKKA
+2150 ILELLQNRKKA

-2171 EKPCLLNNFTPKKL
+2171 GKPCLLSEFTPKKL
-2185 LEDIIKFSKLR
+2185 IENIIKFSRLR
-2196 CSLLMYSPVSIKTS
+2196 CSLLMYSPVSLKTS
-2210 MHFRNNKNLN
+2210 HLFRNNKCLN
-2220 NSWNNYI
+2220 NSWTNYI
-2227 VYTTYNEE
+2227 VYTPYNEE
-2235 KMKILRE
+2235 KMKLLRE
-2242 NEEKEKKFLEQVF
+2242 EEEKEKKFLEEIY

-2261 RRKRREEREKRLKE
+2261 RRKMREERLKKERE

-2286 EREKKEKEERERK
+2286 ERERIEREEREKK
-2299 ELEEKE
+2299 ELENKE
-2305 KALQEGLEGH
+2305 NEAQEGQEGN
-2315 EENAENGV
+2315 EVQGENAEN
-2323 NNEVKEENKE
+2323 NELKEENKENKEEAKEINEEEHKENEEKKEEENKEEEKKEEEIKDGENKEENKE
-2333 NNEENKEIKE
+2333 NNEE
-2343 NENINENKEENKVEE
+2343 E
-2358 QKENNEE
+2358 QQSDD
-2365 EKKEEINEKENKE
+2365 EKKEKGSSPKETKENMI
-2378 GENKEL
+2378 L
-2384 NEEEKDKE
+2384 N
-2392 KPKEEGEE
+2392 
-2400 EKKEG
+2400 
-2405 EEGSE
+2405 
-2410 PKEPKENQ
+2410 
-2418 GLTSDRTYNRES
+2418 SDRTSNPNRES
-2430 IIEVEDKQESEEF
+2430 ILEEKQSTAEEF
-2443 KNIVMDKNFIMFHF
+2443 KNIVMDTNFIMFHF
-2457 LSNEKEVSQFIKNPD
+2457 LTNEKEVSQFMKNPD
-2472 EYTNYILR
+2472 DYVNYILR
-2480 IRRDIKPPA
+2480 IRRDIKPPMY
-2489 SLSPEKI
+2489 LSQEKI
-2496 AEILFQD
+2496 AEILYQD
-2503 KEDEIE
+2503 KEEEIE

-2514 ENQDS
+2514 ENADS
-2519 KDEDSELL
+2519 KEEDSELL
-2527 AKRNEGLN
+2527 AKRKEGLN
-2535 KFSLNI
+2535 KFSLNV

-2551 DIVQE
+2551 DIVEKKIQ
-2556 RKQRIGKV
+2556 KIGKV

-2577 SSMENMEKFKLNPK
+2577 SSMENMEKFKLNPDK
-2591 LYINLE
+2591 YINLE
-2597 LPVRKVNLEQ
+2597 LPVLKVNIEQ
-2607 NRLTEKKILF
+2607 NKLAEKKILF

-2667 PKNNRYAQEKYK
+2667 PKNNKYAQEKYK

-2733 KIQNNTRFANFFRIN
+2733 KIQNNTRFANFFRIY

-2754 EKNEL
+2754 EKNE

>member
-1 MNPIEEKEN
+1 MNPIQEKEN
-10 IENQEEQNENGPKE
+10 IENQEEHNESEPREESPK
-24 ENKEKSVDDEK
+24 KETSNDAIKEGDEI
-35 LKQGEEIQGDL
+35 GGDQL
-46 LKLEAENESSIEA
+46 NLGDENESSIDAREA
-59 KEKDNGE
+59 DEKKENEGE
-66 EEEKPDEENKEE
+66 DEKEHGEKEARE
-78 KGENSLKSGEEGEA
+78 QGSLKSGEE
-92 QGEGEGEAEGDI
+92 EGEAEAEGEGVG
-104 EEGQNSDLDDEIKIN
+104 EEAMTDLEEEVKLNNMKKNEEEI
-119 EMKAKDIEKKT
+119 KT

-149 RKLDEFETIY
+149 QKMDEFHQIY
-159 DKFWELLPKTFEG
+159 EKFWNLLPKTFEG
-172 DISKESFVSLI
+172 DISKESFICLI
-183 SKILKILLPLFNY
+183 SKILKILLPLFNHS
-196 GQIPKYADGIWTKYA
+196 QIPKYCEGVWTKYVK
-211 RGKPTMSREIFEKV
+211 GKPTMTQEIFNKV
-225 IFKITHLLSVH
+225 IFRLTHLLSVH
-236 VNSSEYKDTLNLIYD
+236 VNHFEYEDTLNLIYD
-251 RITCIRKY
+251 RITCIRHY
-259 YPNGEEKVYHP
+259 SANGEEKVFYP
-270 SIKITLYNPLS
+270 SIKITLYNGLS

-287 CTWEIMDS
+287 YTWEIMNNN
-295 SMANTDLLEAFD
+295 MVNNDLFEEFEEA
-307 EGGDEN
+307 EEEN
-313 DDKNQGEK
+313 SEEKNQGD
-321 NEEEEEKEKERNKK
+321 NNSQEEEKEKEKIRK

-345 FGSTE
+345 FGGE
-350 SENKDDKGDKSEN
+350 NENKEN
-363 EIKPI
+363 TNKKEEEIIKPI
-368 SYYEC
+368 SYYEN
-373 DKNMFLYSED
+373 DRNMFLYSED
-383 TFYLEKEEIDKVSEE
+383 VFYAEKEEIEKIGQE
-398 LNCHIKYELMDD
+398 LNSHTKYELMDD
-410 NDLIIYGYPTQF
+410 SELIIYGYPTQY
-422 ILNKFINNMKDLE
+422 ILCKFINNMKDLE
-435 EIEIQAEKEYDSTFY
+435 EIDSKPEQEYDSTFY
-450 ITDYKQYEKSK
+450 ITDYPSYEKRK
-461 IYLKILEKEKLV
+461 IYLKINEKEKLL

-511 LRRNLSFDRYFDI
+511 LRRNLSFDRYIDI
-524 YEIKLPNNVTT
+524 YQIKLPNKETT
-535 KANLGHLIM
+535 KANLDHLIM
-544 NSTYQKAFGNVF
+544 NSTYQKAFGNIF

-566 SKLWFESIENKIET
+566 SHLWTETIENKIET

-601 TFEALFK
+601 TYEALFK
-608 SVHEEKQFKDF
+608 SVVEEKQTKDF
-619 EIAQKTDEDLNFF
+619 ELVQKTDEDLSFF
-632 NKFKS
+632 DKFKS

-664 VIGPPRVGKSSVSKK
+664 VIGPPRVGKSSVCKK

-694 FEEIF
+694 FDEIF

-720 EPNPEENQEEG
+720 EPNQEENPEEA
-731 EQDEAKKKQKKVKKE
+731 EQDDTKKKQKKVKKE

-757 PVKNVKPEVDSV
+757 PAKNVKPEVDSV

-800 HSDLAISRGVVIDMN
+800 HSDLALSRGVVIDMN

-821 SDDPESD
+821 SDDPEHD
-828 SRCFVEK
+828 NRCFVEK

-843 VEVDYVVELTLDKNE
+843 VEVDYVVELNLDRDE

-877 PREIELMKKP
+877 PRDIELMKKP
-887 KIPKKEILEDE
+887 KIAKKEILEDE
-898 IEYDEEGKQII
+898 IEYDEEGKQIV

-937 NEKIFNEQYKYY
+937 NEKIFKEQYDYY
-949 ENEQRPIVMEYVE
+949 EDIQKPIVMEYVE
-962 KLKTNYFIPIDT
+962 KLKTNYYIPIDT

-992 IEPLRPIAKVLET
+992 AEPLRPIAKVLES

-1050 AVYFGRV
+1050 AVYFSRV
-1057 FLFVSEDNRKKF
+1057 FLFVSEENRKKF

-1078 TPPRVPVNYRISIIG
+1078 TPPKVPVNYRISIIG
-1093 PGKSGKTLI
+1093 PGKSGKSLI
-1102 ANMLSEIYGW
+1102 ADMLSKIYGW

-1124 KEYQKTWTEPELN
+1124 KEYQKTWTEPEIN

-1156 NASKKPSERKP
+1156 NASKKPSEKKP

-1296 RNPYPPEEDYV
+1296 RNPYPSEEDYL

-1321 EKGVHPRVSGIIL
+1321 EKGEHPRVSGIIL
-1334 VNHPFSDEECE
+1334 INHPFSEDECE

-1441 PFNIKIDQED
+1441 PFNIKVDQED
-1451 KVVAP
+1451 KVLAP
-1456 SEINLEEKYPL
+1456 GDVNLEEKYPL

-1479 YKEDNWLFYAPEANE
+1479 YKEENWLFYAPEANE

-1521 GESGSQLPIEVPPP
+1521 GESGSLLPIDVPPP
-1535 HIMITGYQGSGVTF
+1535 HIMITGYQGSGITF

-1577 LERKEKRV
+1577 LERKAKRV

-1611 DAEPEPLL
+1611 EAEPEPLV
-1619 NIEEVIK
+1619 NIDEVIK
-1626 EDAALDEEGEEY
+1626 EDAALDEEGEDY

-1666 LEEKISTPFV
+1666 LEEKIATPFI
-1676 DLLTDSRRVPNV
+1676 DLLSESRRVPNV
-1688 MVVLKVNLKS
+1688 MIVLKVTLKS

-1712 YDKMYKES
+1712 YDKMFKES
-1720 QAKRD
+1720 QAKRK
-1725 QREKE
+1725 QREEE
-1730 LIKQKKQEKYDELK
+1730 LIKQKRQEKYDELK

-1752 NEEAKKEQAEGG
+1752 NEEAKKEQAEG
-1764 EEPKPEGEEGEGE
+1764 EEQKAEEGEGE
-1777 PVPEKMKM
+1777 PAPEKMKK
-1785 PVLEEIIVELTPEE
+1785 PVLEEIVIELSPEE

-1809 DLIEKDAL
+1809 DLIEKEAL

-1836 QTLIDTLKERG
+1836 QTLVDTLKERG

-1914 YNKLSPIEPS
+1914 YNKLSPVEPS

-1931 YPIVYRDRVYLFNN
+1931 YPIVYRDRVYLFNS
-1945 PEEKKIFEEYP
+1945 PDEKKIFEEYP

-1975 TIICTIGDP
+1975 TIIFTVGEP
-1984 CSGKSTIA
+1984 CSGKTTLA
-1992 DMMSKYMGYQ
+1992 DLMSKYMGYQ
-2002 KMTVDTAILDLI
+2002 KMTVDIAILDLI
-2014 KTLKDCQL
+2014 KTLKDCKL
-2022 LADIKKSLYE
+2022 LRDIKKSIYE
-2032 GKSTDDNLIINIINR
+2032 GKSTDDNLIINIIAR
-2047 RITMEDLVNENIVI
+2047 RITMEDLINENIVI

-2066 TLIQANLLPETLQPD
+2066 TLIQANLLPDSLQPD
-2081 MIFVSQCPLKKRVE
+2081 LIFVAQCPLKTRVE

-2120 FKEILHYFKE
+2120 FKEIMQYFKE
-2130 RKSDIRYF
+2130 KESDVRYF

-2150 ILNLLQNRKKA
+2150 ISQLLQNRLKA
-2161 EMLFSRNLSL
+2161 EMSFSRNLSMN
-2171 EKPCLLNNFTPKKL
+2171 KPCLLSNFTPKKL
-2185 LEDIIKFSKLR
+2185 LEDITNYSRLR
-2196 CSLLMYSPVSIKTS
+2196 STLLMYSSVSLKS
-2210 MHFRNNKNLN
+2210 LNLFRNNKCLD
-2220 NSWNNYI
+2220 NSWNNFI
-2227 VYTTYNEE
+2227 VYTPYNEE
-2235 KMKILRE
+2235 TMKRLKE
-2242 NEEKEKKFLEQVF
+2242 EEEKEKKYLDEIFL
-2255 EKAKEK
+2255 KAKEK
-2261 RRKRREEREKRLKE
+2261 RRKMREERLKKERE

-2286 EREKKEKEERERK
+2286 ERDRKEREERAKKEQEERE
-2299 ELEEKE
+2299 
-2305 KALQEGLEGH
+2305 KALLEGQEGEEGKENDENNEEH
-2315 EENAENGV
+2315 KEEEHKEEEN
-2323 NNEVKEENKE
+2323 KPEENKE
-2333 NNEENKEIKE
+2333 EEHKEEEHKEEENKEE
-2343 NENINENKEENKVEE
+2343 
-2358 QKENNEE
+2358 
-2365 EKKEEINEKENKE
+2365 ENKE
-2378 GENKEL
+2378 GEEHK
-2384 NEEEKDKE
+2384 EEEQ
-2392 KPKEEGEE
+2392 KEEGEE
-2400 EKKEG
+2400 
-2405 EEGSE
+2405 
-2410 PKEPKENQ
+2410 PKEKEEENIEEEQVVDKEKENPQ
-2418 GLTSDRTYNRES
+2418 PIKSDRSSLPHES
-2430 IIEVEDKQESEEF
+2430 IIEEKQSKADEF
-2443 KNIVMDKNFIMFHF
+2443 KNLIMDNNYIMFHF
-2457 LSNEKEVSQFIKNPD
+2457 LSSQSEVDQFLKNPD
-2472 EYTNYILR
+2472 DFLNYILR
-2480 IRRDIKPPA
+2480 IKRDIKPPII
-2489 SLSPEKI
+2489 LSPEKI
-2496 AEILFQD
+2496 SEIIFQD
-2503 KEDEIE
+2503 KEEEIE
-2509 ENEEE
+2509 DNEEE

-2519 KDEDSELL
+2519 KEEDSEMQ
-2527 AKRNEGLN
+2527 AKKNEGMN

-2551 DIVQE
+2551 DIVDN
-2556 RKQRIGKV
+2556 KLKRIGKM

-2591 LYINLE
+2591 NYINLE

-2607 NRLTEKKILF
+2607 NKLSEKKILF

-2622 FLEFTYGSLITKGML
+2622 FLEFTFGSLITKGML

-2667 PKNNRYAQEKYK
+2667 PKNNKYAQEKYK

-2684 FKRNSELPWELYH
+2684 FKRNSELPWELFH
-2697 VYENYNNEKKNELN
+2697 VYENYKNEKDNELN
-2711 KKLIRKQ
+2711 KKLMRKQ

-2733 KIQNNTRFANFFRIN
+2733 KIQNNTRFANFFRIY

-2754 EKNEL
+2754 EKNE

>member
-10 IENQEEQNENGPKE
+10 IENQEEHNQNEPKE
-24 ENKEKSVDDEK
+24 ENQEISIDNEKPKEGQVLE
-35 LKQGEEIQGDL
+35 GDL
-46 LKLEAENESSIEA
+46 LNLEAENESSVEA
-59 KEKDNGE
+59 KDKDEKKDNGE
-66 EEEKPDEENKEE
+66 EEEKPEEE
-78 KGENSLKSGEEGEA
+78 KGEQSVKKDEEGNEEKE
-92 QGEGEGEAEGDI
+92 GEGEGEAEGEQEG
-104 EEGQNSDLDDEIKIN
+104 EEGQNSDLDEEIKIN
-119 EMKAKDIEKKT
+119 EMKAREQEVKT
-130 REKTL
+130 REKTF

-149 RKLDEFETIY
+149 RKMDEFETIY
-159 DKFWELLPKTFEG
+159 DKFWDLLPKTFEG
-172 DISKESFVSLI
+172 DISKESFISLI
-183 SKILKILLPLFNY
+183 SKILKILLPLFNH
-196 GQIPKYADGIWTKYA
+196 GQIPKYCEGIWIRLV
-211 RGKPTMSREIFEKV
+211 RGRPTMTREIFEKV
-225 IFKITHLLSVH
+225 IFKLTHLMSVH
-236 VNSSEYKDTLNLIYD
+236 VNSSEYKDTLDLIYD

-259 YPNGEEKVYHP
+259 YSTGEEKLFYP
-270 SIKITLYNPLS
+270 SIKVTLYNPLS

-287 CTWEIMDS
+287 CTWEIMNS
-295 SMANTDLLEAFD
+295 SLSNTDLLEAFD
-307 EGGDEN
+307 ENAEEN
-313 DDKNQGEK
+313 SEEKNQGEK
-321 NEEEEEKEKERNKK
+321 NEEEQEEKKLKRK
-335 VRPRLKIIND
+335 VRPRLRIIND
-345 FGSTE
+345 FGNTE
-350 SENKDDKGDKSEN
+350 SETKEDKDKN
-363 EIKPI
+363 EIKPN

-383 TFYLEKEEIDKVSEE
+383 IFYPEKGEIDIGENE
-398 LNCHIKYELMDD
+398 MNCHVKYELMDD
-410 NDLIIYGYPTQF
+410 NDLVIYGYPTQF

-435 EIEIQAEKEYDSTFY
+435 DVQIQQNAQYDSTFF
-450 ITDYKQYEKSK
+450 ITDYPQYEKRK
-461 IYLKILEKEKLV
+461 IYLKILEKEKLIE
-473 NFLKENTS
+473 FLKENTS

-535 KANLGHLIM
+535 KANLDHLIM

-556 NKKLNKIGVK
+556 DKKLNKIGVK
-566 SKLWFESIENKIET
+566 SKLWSETIENKIET

-601 TFEALFK
+601 TFEALFR
-608 SVHEEKQFKDF
+608 SVHEEKQSKDF
-619 EIAQKTDEDLNFF
+619 EIAQKTDEDLNYF

-652 YDMVNKKSPVVL
+652 YDMINKKSPVVL
-664 VIGPPRVGKSSVSKK
+664 IIGPPRVGKSAVSKK

-720 EPNPEENQEEG
+720 EPNPEENPEEG
-731 EQDEAKKKQKKVKKE
+731 EQDETKKKQKKVKKE

-757 PVKNVKPEVDSV
+757 PTKNVKPEVDSV

-815 SNIAPE
+815 SNITPE

-828 SRCFVEK
+828 SRSFVEK

-877 PREIELMKKP
+877 PRDIELMKKP
-887 KIPKKEILEDE
+887 KIAKKEILEDE

-924 KIPKP
+924 KIPKDA
-929 EDLLEITN
+929 DLLEITN
-937 NEKIFNEQYKYY
+937 NEKIFKEQYDYY
-949 ENEQRPIVMEYVE
+949 EDVQKPIVMDYVE
-962 KLKTNYFIPIDT
+962 KLKTNYYIPIDT

-992 IEPLRPIAKVLET
+992 IEPLRPIPRALEPG
-1005 ADFKGLLQDGREG
+1005 DFKGLLQDGREG

-1057 FLFVSEDNRKKF
+1057 FLFVNEDNRKKF

-1078 TPPRVPVNYRISIIG
+1078 TPPKVPVNYRISIIG

-1124 KEYQKTWTEPELN
+1124 KEYQKTWTEPEIN

-1209 NTIKETKEREEF
+1209 NTIKEKKEREEF

-1232 EKAEQKRLEDEAKE
+1232 EKAEQKRLADEAKE

-1296 RNPYPPEEDYV
+1296 KNPYPPEEDYL

-1321 EKGVHPRVSGIIL
+1321 EQGVHPRVSGIIL
-1334 VNHPFSDEECE
+1334 INHPFSDEECE

-1363 SEEGIKALTER
+1363 TEEGIKALTER
-1374 RVQNFN
+1374 RVPNFN
-1380 ALKEERQG
+1380 TLKEERQG

-1393 TKAEAAKYE
+1393 TKAEAAKFE
-1402 EVINI
+1402 EVIGI

-1417 ESVIEVGYNEPID
+1417 ESVIEVGYNEPIE
-1430 ELRLKLENALN
+1430 ELKLKLENALN

-1521 GESGSQLPIEVPPP
+1521 GESGSLLPIEVPPP

-1562 REIQNEFMDIWEKQR
+1562 REIQKEFMDIWEKQR

-1585 QKKREELEKQNE
+1585 QKKREELQKQNE
-1597 EIEQKN
+1597 EIEQRN
-1603 AEAKKENP
+1603 ADAKKENP
-1611 DAEPEPLL
+1611 EAEPEPLL

-1626 EDAALDEEGEEY
+1626 EDAALDEEGEDY

-1666 LEEKISTPFV
+1666 LEEKIATPFI
-1676 DLLTDSRRVPNV
+1676 DLLSDSRRVPNV
-1688 MVVLKVNLKS
+1688 MVVLKVTLKS

-1752 NEEAKKEQAEGG
+1752 NEEAKKEQG
-1764 EEPKPEGEEGEGE
+1764 ENEEQKAEEGEGE
-1777 PVPEKMKM
+1777 PAPEKMKK
-1785 PVLEEIIVELTPEE
+1785 PVLEEIVVELTPEE
-1799 KDDIWNSPDP
+1799 KDEIWNSPDP
-1809 DLIEKDAL
+1809 DLIEKEAL

-1881 EKQLVYNREF
+1881 EKQLVYNKEF

-1984 CSGKSTIA
+1984 CSGKSSLA
-1992 DMMSKYMGYQ
+1992 DMMAKYMGYQ

-2022 LADIKKSLYE
+2022 LKDIQKSLYE
-2032 GKSTDDNLIINIINR
+2032 GKSTDDNLIIKIISR
-2047 RITMEDLVNENIVI
+2047 RITMEDLINENIVI

-2081 MIFVSQCPLKKRVE
+2081 MIFVAQCPLKKRVD
-2095 RCLSQKGFDGIPE
+2095 RCLNQPGFDGIPE

-2120 FKEILHYFKE
+2120 FLEILHYFKE
-2130 RKSDIRYF
+2130 RNSDIRYF

-2144 WYIKDQ
+2144 WFIKDQ
-2150 ILNLLQNRKKA
+2150 ILELLQNRKKA

-2171 EKPCLLNNFTPKKL
+2171 GKPCLLSEFTPKKL
-2185 LEDIIKFSKLR
+2185 IENIIKFSRLR
-2196 CSLLMYSPVSIKTS
+2196 CSLLMYSPVSLKTS
-2210 MHFRNNKNLN
+2210 HLFRNNKCLN
-2220 NSWNNYI
+2220 NSWTNYI
-2227 VYTTYNEE
+2227 VYTPYNEE
-2235 KMKILRE
+2235 KMKLLRE
-2242 NEEKEKKFLEQVF
+2242 EEEKEKKFLEEIY

-2261 RRKRREEREKRLKE
+2261 RRKMREERLKKERE

-2286 EREKKEKEERERK
+2286 ERARIEREEREKKELENKENE
-2299 ELEEKE
+2299 
-2305 KALQEGLEGH
+2305 AQEGQEGN
-2315 EENAENGV
+2315 EVQGENAEN
-2323 NNEVKEENKE
+2323 NELKEENKENKEEAKEINEEEHKENEEKKEEENKEEEKKEEEIKDGENKEENKE
-2333 NNEENKEIKE
+2333 NNEE
-2343 NENINENKEENKVEE
+2343 E
-2358 QKENNEE
+2358 QQSDD
-2365 EKKEEINEKENKE
+2365 EKKEEGSSPKETKENMI
-2378 GENKEL
+2378 L
-2384 NEEEKDKE
+2384 N
-2392 KPKEEGEE
+2392 
-2400 EKKEG
+2400 
-2405 EEGSE
+2405 
-2410 PKEPKENQ
+2410 
-2418 GLTSDRTYNRES
+2418 SDRTSNPNRES
-2430 IIEVEDKQESEEF
+2430 ILEEKQSTAEEF
-2443 KNIVMDKNFIMFHF
+2443 KNIVMDTNFIMFHF
-2457 LSNEKEVSQFIKNPD
+2457 LTNEKEVSQFMKNPD
-2472 EYTNYILR
+2472 DYVNYILR
-2480 IRRDIKPPA
+2480 IRRDIKPPMY
-2489 SLSPEKI
+2489 LSQEKI
-2496 AEILFQD
+2496 AEILYQD
-2503 KEDEIE
+2503 KEEEIE

-2514 ENQDS
+2514 ENADS
-2519 KDEDSELL
+2519 KEEDSELL
-2527 AKRNEGLN
+2527 AKRKEGLN
-2535 KFSLNI
+2535 KFSLNV

-2551 DIVQE
+2551 DIVEKKIQ
-2556 RKQRIGKV
+2556 KIGKV

-2577 SSMENMEKFKLNPK
+2577 SSMENMEKFKLNPDK
-2591 LYINLE
+2591 YINLE
-2597 LPVRKVNLEQ
+2597 LPVLKVNIEQ
-2607 NRLTEKKILF
+2607 NKLAEKKILF

-2667 PKNNRYAQEKYK
+2667 PKNNKYAQEKYK

-2733 KIQNNTRFANFFRIN
+2733 KIQNNTRFANFFRIY

-2754 EKNEL
+2754 EKNE

>member
-1 MNPIEEKEN
+1 
-10 IENQEEQNENGPKE
+10 
-24 ENKEKSVDDEK
+24 
-35 LKQGEEIQGDL
+35 
-46 LKLEAENESSIEA
+46 
-59 KEKDNGE
+59 
-66 EEEKPDEENKEE
+66 
-78 KGENSLKSGEEGEA
+78 
-92 QGEGEGEAEGDI
+92 
-104 EEGQNSDLDDEIKIN
+104 
-119 EMKAKDIEKKT
+119 
-130 REKTL
+130 
-135 ESVKLQYKYKLSLI
+135 
-149 RKLDEFETIY
+149 
-159 DKFWELLPKTFEG
+159 
-172 DISKESFVSLI
+172 
-183 SKILKILLPLFNY
+183 
-196 GQIPKYADGIWTKYA
+196 
-211 RGKPTMSREIFEKV
+211 
-225 IFKITHLLSVH
+225 
-236 VNSSEYKDTLNLIYD
+236 
-251 RITCIRKY
+251 
-259 YPNGEEKVYHP
+259 
-270 SIKITLYNPLS
+270 
-281 KEEYQN
+281 
-287 CTWEIMDS
+287 
-295 SMANTDLLEAFD
+295 
-307 EGGDEN
+307 
-313 DDKNQGEK
+313 
-321 NEEEEEKEKERNKK
+321 
-335 VRPRLKIIND
+335 
-345 FGSTE
+345 
-350 SENKDDKGDKSEN
+350 
-363 EIKPI
+363 
-368 SYYEC
+368 
-373 DKNMFLYSED
+373 
-383 TFYLEKEEIDKVSEE
+383 
-398 LNCHIKYELMDD
+398 
-410 NDLIIYGYPTQF
+410 
-422 ILNKFINNMKDLE
+422 
-435 EIEIQAEKEYDSTFY
+435 
-450 ITDYKQYEKSK
+450 
-461 IYLKILEKEKLV
+461 
-473 NFLKENTS
+473 
-481 FILIRDDFQTNP
+481 
-493 NIQLGADFSE
+493 
-503 DLLNIVNN
+503 
-511 LRRNLSFDRYFDI
+511 
-524 YEIKLPNNVTT
+524 
-535 KANLGHLIM
+535 
-544 NSTYQKAFGNVF
+544 
-556 NKKLNKIGVK
+556 
-566 SKLWFESIENKIET
+566 
-580 IIKTKFELIYIKL
+580 
-593 LVLNLNYF
+593 
-601 TFEALFK
+601 
-608 SVHEEKQFKDF
+608 
-619 EIAQKTDEDLNFF
+619 
-632 NKFKS
+632 
-637 KEGIK
+637 
-642 VENFDNENDL
+642 
-652 YDMVNKKSPVVL
+652 
-664 VIGPPRVGKSSVSKK
+664 
-679 LAEDLN
+679 
-685 MVYLEPTKF
+685 
-694 FEEIF
+694 
-699 KKVAD
+699 
-704 FEEKMLTWDE
+704 
-714 EHPKEE
+714 
-720 EPNPEENQEEG
+720 
-731 EQDEAKKKQKKVKKE
+731 
-746 ETNYLASWEPE
+746 
-757 PVKNVKPEVDSV
+757 
-769 LNEVELAVYN
+769 
-779 DLINGQGVSEQ
+779 
-790 NMQRMYMYIL
+790 MYMYIL

-821 SDDPESD
+821 SDDPDYDNRS
-828 SRCFVEK
+828 FVEK
-835 ILTGFYGP
+835 ILSGFYGP
-843 VEVDYVVELTLDKNE
+843 VEVDYVVELNLNKDE
-858 LNQRNNAMKFN
+858 LNQRNNAMRFN

-877 PREIELMKKP
+877 PRDIELMKKP
-887 KIPKKEILEDE
+887 KVAKKEILEDE

-937 NEKIFNEQYKYY
+937 NEKIFQEQYDYY
-949 ENEQRPIVMEYVE
+949 EDVQKPAVMEYVE
-962 KLKTNYFIPIDT
+962 KLKTNYFIEIDT

-992 IEPLRPIAKVLET
+992 AEPLRPIAKPLET
-1005 ADFKGLLQDGREG
+1005 GDFKGLLQDGREG

-1050 AVYFGRV
+1050 AVYFSRV
-1057 FLFVSEDNRKKF
+1057 FLFVSEENRKKF
-1069 IENPKKYIS
+1069 LDNPKKYIS
-1078 TPPRVPVNYRISIIG
+1078 TPPKVPVNYRISIIG
-1093 PGKSGKTLI
+1093 PSKSGKSLI

-1124 KEYQKTWTEPELN
+1124 KEYQKTWTEPEIN

-1296 RNPYPPEEDYV
+1296 RNPYPPEDDYV

-1334 VNHPFSDEECE
+1334 INHPFSEDECE

-1380 ALKEERQG
+1380 SLKEERQG

-1393 TKAEAAKYE
+1393 TKAEAAKFE

-1430 ELRLKLENALN
+1430 ELKLKLENALN
-1441 PFNIKIDQED
+1441 PFNVKMDQED
-1451 KVVAP
+1451 KVIAP
-1456 SEINLEEKYPL
+1456 GEINLEEKYPL

-1479 YKEDNWLFYAPEANE
+1479 YKEENWLFYAPEANE

-1521 GESGSQLPIEVPPP
+1521 GENGSLMPIEVPPP

-1577 LERKEKRV
+1577 LERKAKRV

-1611 DAEPEPLL
+1611 EAEPEPLV
-1619 NIEEVIK
+1619 NIDEVIK
-1626 EDAALDEEGEEY
+1626 EDAALDEEGEDY

-1643 DKAIFKSLFNPLS
+1643 DKAIFKSLFKPAS

-1666 LEEKISTPFV
+1666 LEEKISTPFI
-1676 DLLTDSRRVPNV
+1676 DLLSESRRVPNV
-1688 MVVLKVNLKS
+1688 MIVLKVTLKS

-1712 YDKMYKES
+1712 YDKMFKES
-1720 QAKRD
+1720 QAKRK
-1725 QREKE
+1725 QREEE

-1752 NEEAKKEQAEGG
+1752 NEEAKKEQAEG
-1764 EEPKPEGEEGEGE
+1764 EEQKAEEGEGE
-1777 PVPEKMKM
+1777 GGEPAPEKMKK
-1785 PVLEEIIVELTPEE
+1785 PVLEEIVVELTPEE
-1799 KDDIWNSPDP
+1799 KEDIWNSPDP
-1809 DLIEKDAL
+1809 DLIEKEAL

-1836 QTLIDTLKERG
+1836 QTLVDTLKERG

-1931 YPIVYRDRVYLFNN
+1931 YPIVYRDRVYLFNS

-1975 TIICTIGDP
+1975 TIIFTVGEP
-1984 CSGKSTIA
+1984 CSGKTTLA
-1992 DMMSKYMGYQ
+1992 DLMAKYMGYQ

-2022 LADIKKSLYE
+2022 LRDIKKSIYE
-2032 GKSTDDNLIINIINR
+2032 GKSTDDNLIISIIAR
-2047 RITMEDLVNENIVI
+2047 RMTMEDLINENIVI

-2066 TLIQANLLPETLQPD
+2066 TLIQANLLPESLQPD
-2081 MIFVSQCPLKKRVE
+2081 LIFVAECPLKKRVE
-2095 RCLSQKGFDGIPE
+2095 RCLAQKGFDGIPE

-2120 FKEILHYFKE
+2120 FKEIMQYFKE

-2144 WYIKDQ
+2144 WFIKDQ
-2150 ILNLLQNRKKA
+2150 ISDLLQKRKKA
-2161 EMLFSRNLSL
+2161 EMCFARNLSL
-2171 EKPCLLNNFTPKKL
+2171 DKPCVLNNFTPKKL
-2185 LEDIIKFSKLR
+2185 LEDITSYSRLR
-2196 CSLLMYSPVSIKTS
+2196 SSLLMYSPVCLKSSYLFK
-2210 MHFRNNKNLN
+2210 NNKCLD

-2227 VYTTYNEE
+2227 IYTPYNEE
-2235 KMKILRE
+2235 KMRKLKE
-2242 NEEKEKKFLEQVF
+2242 EEEKEKKYLDEIF
-2255 EKAKEK
+2255 ERAKEK
-2261 RRKRREEREKRLKE
+2261 RRKMREERRRKEKE

-2286 EREKKEKEERERK
+2286 ERDRIEREERAKKEQEERE
-2299 ELEEKE
+2299 
-2305 KALQEGLEGH
+2305 KALLEGQEGNPENKEG
-2315 EENAENGV
+2315 EENPENV
-2323 NNEVKEENKE
+2323 EENKEEVKEEQ
-2333 NNEENKEIKE
+2333 
-2343 NENINENKEENKVEE
+2343 KEEVKEE
-2358 QKENNEE
+2358 QKEEAKEEQKEGEE
-2365 EKKEEINEKENKE
+2365 EKKEVVKE
-2378 GENKEL
+2378 GEENQEQE
-2384 NEEEKDKE
+2384 NPENQEEHK
-2392 KPKEEGEE
+2392 EGEE

-2405 EEGSE
+2405 EEE
-2410 PKEPKENQ
+2410 EKNENKPTKEKETMQPIN
-2418 GLTSDRTYNRES
+2418 SDRSSIPRES
-2430 IIEVEDKQESEEF
+2430 IMEDKQSKGDEF
-2443 KNIVMDKNFIMFHF
+2443 KNLVMDNNYIMFHF
-2457 LSNEKEVSQFIKNPD
+2457 LSSKEEVDQFLKSPD
-2472 EYTNYILR
+2472 DFLNYILK
-2480 IRRDIKPPA
+2480 IKRDIKPPKI
-2489 SLSPEKI
+2489 LSPEKI

-2503 KEDEIE
+2503 KEEEIE
-2509 ENEEE
+2509 EHEEE

-2519 KDEDSELL
+2519 KEDDSENL
-2527 AKRNEGLN
+2527 AKKNEGLN

-2551 DIVQE
+2551 DIVE
-2556 RKQRIGKV
+2556 NNIKRIGKV

-2577 SSMENMEKFKLNPK
+2577 SSMENMEKFKLYPK
-2591 LYINLE
+2591 KYINLD

-2607 NRLTEKKILF
+2607 NKLSEKKILF

-2622 FLEFTYGSLITKGML
+2622 FLEFTFGSLITKGML

-2667 PKNNRYAQEKYK
+2667 PKNNKYAQEKYK

-2684 FKRNSELPWELYH
+2684 FKRNSELPWELFN
-2697 VYENYNNEKKNELN
+2697 VYENYNKEKDNVLN
-2711 KKLIRKQ
+2711 KKLMRKQ

-2754 EKNEL
+2754 EKNE

>member
-10 IENQEEQNENGPKE
+10 IENQEEHNQNEPKE
-24 ENKEKSVDDEK
+24 ENQEISIDNEKPKEGQVLE
-35 LKQGEEIQGDL
+35 GDL
-46 LKLEAENESSIEA
+46 LNLEAENESSVEA
-59 KEKDNGE
+59 KDKDEKKDNGE
-66 EEEKPDEENKEE
+66 EEEKPEKE
-78 KGENSLKSGEEGEA
+78 KGEQSVKKDEEGNEEKEGE
-92 QGEGEGEAEGDI
+92 GEGEGEAEGEQEG
-104 EEGQNSDLDDEIKIN
+104 EEGQNSDLDEEIKIN
-119 EMKAKDIEKKT
+119 EMKAREQEVKT

-149 RKLDEFETIY
+149 RKMDEFETIY
-159 DKFWELLPKTFEG
+159 DKFWDLLPKTFEG
-172 DISKESFVSLI
+172 DISKESFISLI
-183 SKILKILLPLFNY
+183 SKILKILLPLFNH
-196 GQIPKYADGIWTKYA
+196 GQIPKYCEGIWIRLV
-211 RGKPTMSREIFEKV
+211 RGRPTMTREIFEKV
-225 IFKITHLLSVH
+225 IFKLTHLMSVH
-236 VNSSEYKDTLNLIYD
+236 VNSSEYKDTLDLIYD

-259 YPNGEEKVYHP
+259 YSTGEEKLFYP
-270 SIKITLYNPLS
+270 SIKVTLYNPLS

-287 CTWEIMDS
+287 CTWEIMNS
-295 SMANTDLLEAFD
+295 SLSNTDLLEAFD
-307 EGGDEN
+307 ENAEEN
-313 DDKNQGEK
+313 SEEKNQGEK
-321 NEEEEEKEKERNKK
+321 NEEEQEEKKLKRK
-335 VRPRLKIIND
+335 VRPRLRIIND
-345 FGSTE
+345 FGNTE
-350 SENKDDKGDKSEN
+350 SETKEDKDKN
-363 EIKPI
+363 EIKPN

-383 TFYLEKEEIDKVSEE
+383 IFYPEKGEIDIGENE
-398 LNCHIKYELMDD
+398 MNCHVKYELMDD
-410 NDLIIYGYPTQF
+410 NDLVIYGYPTQF

-435 EIEIQAEKEYDSTFY
+435 DVQIQQNAQYDSTFF
-450 ITDYKQYEKSK
+450 ITDYPQYEKRK
-461 IYLKILEKEKLV
+461 IYLKILEKEKLIE
-473 NFLKENTS
+473 FLKENTS

-535 KANLGHLIM
+535 KANLDHLIM

-556 NKKLNKIGVK
+556 DKKLNKIGVK
-566 SKLWFESIENKIET
+566 SKLWSETIENKIET

-601 TFEALFK
+601 TFEALFR
-608 SVHEEKQFKDF
+608 SVHEEKQSKDF
-619 EIAQKTDEDLNFF
+619 EIAQKTDEDLNYF

-652 YDMVNKKSPVVL
+652 YDMINKKSPVVL
-664 VIGPPRVGKSSVSKK
+664 IIGPPRVGKSAVSKK

-720 EPNPEENQEEG
+720 EPNPEENPEEG
-731 EQDEAKKKQKKVKKE
+731 EQDETKKKQKKVKKE

-757 PVKNVKPEVDSV
+757 PTKNVKPEVDSV

-815 SNIAPE
+815 SNITPE

-828 SRCFVEK
+828 SRSFVEK

-877 PREIELMKKP
+877 PRDIELMKKP
-887 KIPKKEILEDE
+887 KIAKKEILEDE

-924 KIPKP
+924 KIPKDA
-929 EDLLEITN
+929 DLLEITN
-937 NEKIFNEQYKYY
+937 NEKIFKEQYDYY
-949 ENEQRPIVMEYVE
+949 EDVQKPIVMDYVE
-962 KLKTNYFIPIDT
+962 KLKTNYYIPIDT

-992 IEPLRPIAKVLET
+992 IEPLRPIPRALEPG
-1005 ADFKGLLQDGREG
+1005 DFKGLLQDGREG

-1057 FLFVSEDNRKKF
+1057 FLFVNEDNRKKF

-1078 TPPRVPVNYRISIIG
+1078 TPPKVPVNYRISIIG

-1124 KEYQKTWTEPELN
+1124 KEYQKTWTEPEIN

-1209 NTIKETKEREEF
+1209 NTIKEKKEREEF

-1296 RNPYPPEEDYV
+1296 KNPYPPEEDYL

-1321 EKGVHPRVSGIIL
+1321 EQGVHPRVSGIIL
-1334 VNHPFSDEECE
+1334 INHPFSDEECE

-1363 SEEGIKALTER
+1363 TEEGIKALTER
-1374 RVQNFN
+1374 RVPNFN
-1380 ALKEERQG
+1380 TLKEERQG

-1393 TKAEAAKYE
+1393 TKAEAAKFE
-1402 EVINI
+1402 EVIGI

-1417 ESVIEVGYNEPID
+1417 ESVIEVGYNEPIE
-1430 ELRLKLENALN
+1430 ELKLKLENALN

-1521 GESGSQLPIEVPPP
+1521 GESGSLLPIEVPPP

-1562 REIQNEFMDIWEKQR
+1562 REIQKEFMDIWEKQR

-1585 QKKREELEKQNE
+1585 QKKREELQKQNE
-1597 EIEQKN
+1597 EIEQRN
-1603 AEAKKENP
+1603 ADAKKENP
-1611 DAEPEPLL
+1611 EAEPEPLL

-1626 EDAALDEEGEEY
+1626 EDAALDEEGEDY

-1666 LEEKISTPFV
+1666 LEEKIATPFI
-1676 DLLTDSRRVPNV
+1676 DLLSDSRRVPNV
-1688 MVVLKVNLKS
+1688 MVVLKVTLKS

-1752 NEEAKKEQAEGG
+1752 NEEAKKEQG
-1764 EEPKPEGEEGEGE
+1764 ENEEQKAEEGEGE
-1777 PVPEKMKM
+1777 PAPEKMKK
-1785 PVLEEIIVELTPEE
+1785 PVLEEIVVELTPEE
-1799 KDDIWNSPDP
+1799 KDEIWNSPDP
-1809 DLIEKDAL
+1809 DLIEKEAL

-1881 EKQLVYNREF
+1881 EKQLVYNKEF

-1984 CSGKSTIA
+1984 CSGKSSLA
-1992 DMMSKYMGYQ
+1992 DMMAKYMGYQ

-2022 LADIKKSLYE
+2022 LKDIQKSLYE
-2032 GKSTDDNLIINIINR
+2032 GKSTDDNLIIKIISR
-2047 RITMEDLVNENIVI
+2047 RITMEDLINENIVI

-2081 MIFVSQCPLKKRVE
+2081 MIFVAQCPLKKRVD
-2095 RCLSQKGFDGIPE
+2095 RCLNQPGFDGIPE

-2120 FKEILHYFKE
+2120 FLEILHYFKE
-2130 RKSDIRYF
+2130 RNSDIRYF

-2144 WYIKDQ
+2144 WFIKDQ
-2150 ILNLLQNRKKA
+2150 ILELLQNRKKA

-2171 EKPCLLNNFTPKKL
+2171 GKPCLLSEFTPKKL
-2185 LEDIIKFSKLR
+2185 IENIIKFSRLR
-2196 CSLLMYSPVSIKTS
+2196 CSLLMYSPVSLKTS
-2210 MHFRNNKNLN
+2210 HLFRNNKCLN
-2220 NSWNNYI
+2220 NSWTNYI
-2227 VYTTYNEE
+2227 VYTPYNEE
-2235 KMKILRE
+2235 KMKLLRE
-2242 NEEKEKKFLEQVF
+2242 EEEKEKKFLEEIY

-2261 RRKRREEREKRLKE
+2261 RRKMREERLKKERE

-2286 EREKKEKEERERK
+2286 ERERIEREEREKK
-2299 ELEEKE
+2299 ELENKE
-2305 KALQEGLEGH
+2305 NEAQEGQEGN
-2315 EENAENGV
+2315 EVQGENAEN
-2323 NNEVKEENKE
+2323 NELKEENKE
-2333 NNEENKEIKE
+2333 NEENKEEAKEINEEEHKE
-2343 NENINENKEENKVEE
+2343 NEEKKEEENKEEEKKEEEIKDGENKEENK
-2358 QKENNEE
+2358 KNNEE
-2365 EKKEEINEKENKE
+2365 EQQS
-2378 GENKEL
+2378 
-2384 NEEEKDKE
+2384 DD
-2392 KPKEEGEE
+2392 
-2400 EKKEG
+2400 EKKEK
-2405 EEGSE
+2405 GSS
-2410 PKEPKENQ
+2410 PKETKENMI
-2418 GLTSDRTYNRES
+2418 LNSDRTSNPNRES
-2430 IIEVEDKQESEEF
+2430 ILEEKQSTAEEF
-2443 KNIVMDKNFIMFHF
+2443 KNIVMDTNFIMFHF
-2457 LSNEKEVSQFIKNPD
+2457 LTNEKEVSQFMKNPD
-2472 EYTNYILR
+2472 DYVNYILR
-2480 IRRDIKPPA
+2480 IRRDIKPPMY
-2489 SLSPEKI
+2489 LSQEKI
-2496 AEILFQD
+2496 AEILYQD
-2503 KEDEIE
+2503 KEEEIE

-2514 ENQDS
+2514 ENADS
-2519 KDEDSELL
+2519 KEEDSELL
-2527 AKRNEGLN
+2527 AKRKEGLN
-2535 KFSLNI
+2535 KFSLNV

-2551 DIVQE
+2551 DIVEKKIQ
-2556 RKQRIGKV
+2556 KIGKV

-2577 SSMENMEKFKLNPK
+2577 SSMENMEKFKLNPDK
-2591 LYINLE
+2591 YINLE
-2597 LPVRKVNLEQ
+2597 LPVLKVNIEQ
-2607 NRLTEKKILF
+2607 NKLAEKKILF

-2667 PKNNRYAQEKYK
+2667 PKNNKYAQEKYK

-2733 KIQNNTRFANFFRIN
+2733 KIQNNTRFANFFRIY

-2754 EKNEL
+2754 EKNE

>member
-10 IENQEEQNENGPKE
+10 IENQEEHNQKEPKE
-24 ENKEKSVDDEK
+24 ENQEISIDNEKPKEGQVLE
-35 LKQGEEIQGDL
+35 GDL
-46 LKLEAENESSIEA
+46 LNLEAENESSVEA
-59 KEKDNGE
+59 KDKDEKKDNGE
-66 EEEKPDEENKEE
+66 EEEKPEEE
-78 KGENSLKSGEEGEA
+78 KGEQSVKKDEEGNEEKEGE
-92 QGEGEGEAEGDI
+92 GEGEGEAEGEQEG
-104 EEGQNSDLDDEIKIN
+104 EEGQNSDLDEEIKIN
-119 EMKAKDIEKKT
+119 EMKAREQEVKT
-130 REKTL
+130 REKTF

-149 RKLDEFETIY
+149 RKMDEFETIY
-159 DKFWELLPKTFEG
+159 DKFWDLLPKTFEG
-172 DISKESFVSLI
+172 DISKESFISLI
-183 SKILKILLPLFNY
+183 SKILKILLPLFNH
-196 GQIPKYADGIWTKYA
+196 GQIPKYCEGIWIRLV
-211 RGKPTMSREIFEKV
+211 RGRPTMTREIFEKV
-225 IFKITHLLSVH
+225 IFKLTHLMSVH
-236 VNSSEYKDTLNLIYD
+236 VNSSEYKDTLDLIYD

-259 YPNGEEKVYHP
+259 YSTGEEKLFYP
-270 SIKITLYNPLS
+270 SIKVTLYNPLS

-287 CTWEIMDS
+287 CTWEIMNS
-295 SMANTDLLEAFD
+295 SLSNTDLLEAFD
-307 EGGDEN
+307 ENAEEN
-313 DDKNQGEK
+313 SEEKNQGEK
-321 NEEEEEKEKERNKK
+321 NEEEQEEKKLKRK
-335 VRPRLKIIND
+335 VRPRLRIIND
-345 FGSTE
+345 FGNTE
-350 SENKDDKGDKSEN
+350 SETKEDKDKN
-363 EIKPI
+363 EIKPN

-383 TFYLEKEEIDKVSEE
+383 IFYPEKGEIDIGENE
-398 LNCHIKYELMDD
+398 MNCHVKYELMDD
-410 NDLIIYGYPTQF
+410 NDLVIYGYPTQF

-435 EIEIQAEKEYDSTFY
+435 DVQIQQNAQYDSTFF
-450 ITDYKQYEKSK
+450 ITDYPQYEKRK
-461 IYLKILEKEKLV
+461 IYLKILEKEKLIE
-473 NFLKENTS
+473 FLKENTS

-535 KANLGHLIM
+535 KANLDHLIM

-556 NKKLNKIGVK
+556 DKKLNKIGVK
-566 SKLWFESIENKIET
+566 SKLWSETIENKIET

-601 TFEALFK
+601 TFEALFR
-608 SVHEEKQFKDF
+608 SVHEEKQSKDF
-619 EIAQKTDEDLNFF
+619 EIAQKTDEDLNYF

-652 YDMVNKKSPVVL
+652 YDMINKKSPVVL
-664 VIGPPRVGKSSVSKK
+664 IIGPPRVGKSAVSKK

-720 EPNPEENQEEG
+720 EPNPEENPEEG
-731 EQDEAKKKQKKVKKE
+731 EQDETKKKQKKVKKE

-757 PVKNVKPEVDSV
+757 PTKNVKPEVDSV

-815 SNIAPE
+815 SNITPE

-828 SRCFVEK
+828 SRSFVEK

-877 PREIELMKKP
+877 PRDIELMKKP
-887 KIPKKEILEDE
+887 KIAKKEILEDE

-924 KIPKP
+924 KIPKDA
-929 EDLLEITN
+929 DLLEITN
-937 NEKIFNEQYKYY
+937 NEKIFKEQYDYY
-949 ENEQRPIVMEYVE
+949 EDVQKPIVMDYVE
-962 KLKTNYFIPIDT
+962 KLKTNYYIPIDT

-992 IEPLRPIAKVLET
+992 IEPLRPIPRALEPG
-1005 ADFKGLLQDGREG
+1005 DFKGLLQDGREG

-1057 FLFVSEDNRKKF
+1057 FLFVNEDNRKKF

-1078 TPPRVPVNYRISIIG
+1078 TPPKVPVNYRISIIG

-1124 KEYQKTWTEPELN
+1124 KEYQKTWTEPEIN

-1209 NTIKETKEREEF
+1209 NTIKEKKEREEF

-1232 EKAEQKRLEDEAKE
+1232 EKAEQKRLADEAKE

-1296 RNPYPPEEDYV
+1296 KNPYPPEEDYL

-1321 EKGVHPRVSGIIL
+1321 EQGVHPRVSGIIL
-1334 VNHPFSDEECE
+1334 INHPFSDEECE

-1363 SEEGIKALTER
+1363 TEEGIKALTER
-1374 RVQNFN
+1374 RVPNFN
-1380 ALKEERQG
+1380 TLKEERQG

-1393 TKAEAAKYE
+1393 TKAEAAKFE
-1402 EVINI
+1402 EVIGI

-1417 ESVIEVGYNEPID
+1417 ESVIEVGYNEPIE
-1430 ELRLKLENALN
+1430 ELKLKLENALN

-1521 GESGSQLPIEVPPP
+1521 GESGSLLPIEVPPP

-1562 REIQNEFMDIWEKQR
+1562 REIQKEFMDIWEKQR

-1585 QKKREELEKQNE
+1585 QKKREELQKQNE
-1597 EIEQKN
+1597 EIEQRN
-1603 AEAKKENP
+1603 ADAKKENP
-1611 DAEPEPLL
+1611 EAEPEPLL

-1626 EDAALDEEGEEY
+1626 EDAALDEEGEDY

-1666 LEEKISTPFV
+1666 LEEKIATPFI
-1676 DLLTDSRRVPNV
+1676 DLLSDSRRVPNV
-1688 MVVLKVNLKS
+1688 MVVLKVTLKS

-1752 NEEAKKEQAEGG
+1752 NEEAKKEQG
-1764 EEPKPEGEEGEGE
+1764 ENEEQKAEEGEGE
-1777 PVPEKMKM
+1777 PAPEKMKK
-1785 PVLEEIIVELTPEE
+1785 PVLEEIVVELTPEE
-1799 KDDIWNSPDP
+1799 KDEIWNSPDP
-1809 DLIEKDAL
+1809 DLIEKEAL

-1881 EKQLVYNREF
+1881 EKQLVYNKEF

-1984 CSGKSTIA
+1984 CSGKSSLA
-1992 DMMSKYMGYQ
+1992 DMMAKYMGYQ

-2022 LADIKKSLYE
+2022 LKDIQKSLYE
-2032 GKSTDDNLIINIINR
+2032 GKSTDDNLIIKIISR
-2047 RITMEDLVNENIVI
+2047 RITMEDLINENIVI

-2081 MIFVSQCPLKKRVE
+2081 MIFVAQCPLKKRVD
-2095 RCLSQKGFDGIPE
+2095 RCLNQPGFDGIPE

-2120 FKEILHYFKE
+2120 FLEILHYFKE
-2130 RKSDIRYF
+2130 RNSDIRYF

-2144 WYIKDQ
+2144 WFIKDQ
-2150 ILNLLQNRKKA
+2150 ILELLQNRKKA

-2171 EKPCLLNNFTPKKL
+2171 GKPCLLSEFTPKKL
-2185 LEDIIKFSKLR
+2185 IENIIKFSRLR
-2196 CSLLMYSPVSIKTS
+2196 CSLLMYSPVSLKTS
-2210 MHFRNNKNLN
+2210 HLFRNNKCLN
-2220 NSWNNYI
+2220 NSWTNYI
-2227 VYTTYNEE
+2227 VYTPYNEE
-2235 KMKILRE
+2235 KMKLLRE
-2242 NEEKEKKFLEQVF
+2242 EEEKEKKFLEEIY

-2261 RRKRREEREKRLKE
+2261 RRKMREERLKKERE

-2286 EREKKEKEERERK
+2286 ERARIEREEREKKELENKENE
-2299 ELEEKE
+2299 
-2305 KALQEGLEGH
+2305 AQEGQEGN
-2315 EENAENGV
+2315 EVQGENAEN
-2323 NNEVKEENKE
+2323 NELKEENKENEENKEEAKEINEEEHKENEEKKEEEIKDGENKEENKE
-2333 NNEENKEIKE
+2333 NNEE
-2343 NENINENKEENKVEE
+2343 E
-2358 QKENNEE
+2358 QQSDD
-2365 EKKEEINEKENKE
+2365 EKKEEGSSPKETKENMI
-2378 GENKEL
+2378 L
-2384 NEEEKDKE
+2384 N
-2392 KPKEEGEE
+2392 
-2400 EKKEG
+2400 
-2405 EEGSE
+2405 
-2410 PKEPKENQ
+2410 
-2418 GLTSDRTYNRES
+2418 SDRTSNPNRES
-2430 IIEVEDKQESEEF
+2430 ILEEKQSTAEEF
-2443 KNIVMDKNFIMFHF
+2443 KNIVMDTNFIMFHF
-2457 LSNEKEVSQFIKNPD
+2457 LTNEKEVSQFMKNPD
-2472 EYTNYILR
+2472 DYVNYILR
-2480 IRRDIKPPA
+2480 IRRDIKPPMY
-2489 SLSPEKI
+2489 LSQEKI
-2496 AEILFQD
+2496 AEILYQD
-2503 KEDEIE
+2503 KEEEIE

-2514 ENQDS
+2514 ENADS
-2519 KDEDSELL
+2519 KEEDSELL
-2527 AKRNEGLN
+2527 AKRKEGLN
-2535 KFSLNI
+2535 KFSLNV

-2551 DIVQE
+2551 DIVEKKIQ
-2556 RKQRIGKV
+2556 KIGKV

-2577 SSMENMEKFKLNPK
+2577 SSMENMEKFKLNPDK
-2591 LYINLE
+2591 YINLE
-2597 LPVRKVNLEQ
+2597 LPVLKVNIEQ
-2607 NRLTEKKILF
+2607 NKLAEKKILF

-2667 PKNNRYAQEKYK
+2667 PKNNKYAQEKYK

-2733 KIQNNTRFANFFRIN
+2733 KIQNNTRFANFFRIY

-2754 EKNEL
+2754 EKNE

>member
-10 IENQEEQNENGPKE
+10 IENQEEHNQNEPKE
-24 ENKEKSVDDEK
+24 ENQEISIDNEKPKEGQVLE
-35 LKQGEEIQGDL
+35 GDL
-46 LKLEAENESSIEA
+46 LNLEAENESSVEA
-59 KEKDNGE
+59 KDKDEKKDNGE
-66 EEEKPDEENKEE
+66 EEEKPEEE
-78 KGENSLKSGEEGEA
+78 KGEQSVKKDEEGNEEKEGE
-92 QGEGEGEAEGDI
+92 GEGEGEAEGEQEG
-104 EEGQNSDLDDEIKIN
+104 EEGQNSDLDEEIKIN
-119 EMKAKDIEKKT
+119 EMKAREQEVKT
-130 REKTL
+130 REKTF

-149 RKLDEFETIY
+149 RKMDEFETIY
-159 DKFWELLPKTFEG
+159 DKFWDLLPKTFEG
-172 DISKESFVSLI
+172 DISKESFISLI
-183 SKILKILLPLFNY
+183 SKILKILLPLFNH
-196 GQIPKYADGIWTKYA
+196 GQIPKYCEGIWIRLV
-211 RGKPTMSREIFEKV
+211 RGRPTMTREIFEKV
-225 IFKITHLLSVH
+225 IFKLTHLMSVH
-236 VNSSEYKDTLNLIYD
+236 VNSSEYKDTLDLIYD

-259 YPNGEEKVYHP
+259 YSTGEEKLFYP
-270 SIKITLYNPLS
+270 SIKVTLYNPLS

-287 CTWEIMDS
+287 CTWEIMNS
-295 SMANTDLLEAFD
+295 SLSNTDLLEAFD
-307 EGGDEN
+307 ENAEEN
-313 DDKNQGEK
+313 SEEKNQGEK
-321 NEEEEEKEKERNKK
+321 NEEEQEEKKLKRK
-335 VRPRLKIIND
+335 VRPRLRIIND
-345 FGSTE
+345 FGNTE
-350 SENKDDKGDKSEN
+350 SETKEDKDKN
-363 EIKPI
+363 EIKPN

-383 TFYLEKEEIDKVSEE
+383 IFYPEKGEIDIGENE
-398 LNCHIKYELMDD
+398 MNCHVKYELMDD
-410 NDLIIYGYPTQF
+410 NDLVIYGYPTQF

-435 EIEIQAEKEYDSTFY
+435 DVQIQQNAQYDSTFF
-450 ITDYKQYEKSK
+450 ITDYPQYEKRK
-461 IYLKILEKEKLV
+461 IYLKILEKEKLIE
-473 NFLKENTS
+473 FLKENTS

-535 KANLGHLIM
+535 KANLDHLIM

-556 NKKLNKIGVK
+556 DKKLNKIGVK
-566 SKLWFESIENKIET
+566 SKLWSETIENKIET

-601 TFEALFK
+601 TFEALFR
-608 SVHEEKQFKDF
+608 SVHEEKQSKDF
-619 EIAQKTDEDLNFF
+619 EIAQKTDEDLNYF

-652 YDMVNKKSPVVL
+652 YDMINKKSPVVL
-664 VIGPPRVGKSSVSKK
+664 IIGPPRVGKSAVSKK

-720 EPNPEENQEEG
+720 EPNPEENPEEG
-731 EQDEAKKKQKKVKKE
+731 EQDETKKKQKKVKKE

-757 PVKNVKPEVDSV
+757 PTKNVKPEVDSV

-815 SNIAPE
+815 SNITPE

-828 SRCFVEK
+828 SRSFVEK

-877 PREIELMKKP
+877 PRDIELMKKP
-887 KIPKKEILEDE
+887 KIAKKEILEDE

-924 KIPKP
+924 KIPKDA
-929 EDLLEITN
+929 DLLEITN
-937 NEKIFNEQYKYY
+937 NEKIFKEQYDYY
-949 ENEQRPIVMEYVE
+949 EDVQKPIVMDYVE
-962 KLKTNYFIPIDT
+962 KLKTNYYIPIDT

-992 IEPLRPIAKVLET
+992 IEPLRPIPRALEPG
-1005 ADFKGLLQDGREG
+1005 DFKGLLQDGREG

-1057 FLFVSEDNRKKF
+1057 FLFVNEDNRKKF

-1078 TPPRVPVNYRISIIG
+1078 TPPKVPVNYRISIIG

-1124 KEYQKTWTEPELN
+1124 KEYQKTWTEPEIN

-1209 NTIKETKEREEF
+1209 NTIKEKKEREEF

-1296 RNPYPPEEDYV
+1296 KNPYPPEEDYL

-1321 EKGVHPRVSGIIL
+1321 EQGVHPRVSGIIL
-1334 VNHPFSDEECE
+1334 INHPFSDEECE

-1363 SEEGIKALTER
+1363 TEEGIKALTER
-1374 RVQNFN
+1374 RVPNFN
-1380 ALKEERQG
+1380 TLKEERQG

-1393 TKAEAAKYE
+1393 TKAEAAKFE
-1402 EVINI
+1402 EVIGI

-1417 ESVIEVGYNEPID
+1417 ESVIEVGYNEPIE
-1430 ELRLKLENALN
+1430 ELKLKLENALN

-1521 GESGSQLPIEVPPP
+1521 GESGSLLPIEVPPP

-1562 REIQNEFMDIWEKQR
+1562 REIQKEFMDIWEKQR

-1585 QKKREELEKQNE
+1585 QKKREELQKQNE
-1597 EIEQKN
+1597 EIEQRN
-1603 AEAKKENP
+1603 ADAKKENP
-1611 DAEPEPLL
+1611 EAEPEPLL

-1626 EDAALDEEGEEY
+1626 EDAALDEEGEDY

-1666 LEEKISTPFV
+1666 LEEKIATPFI
-1676 DLLTDSRRVPNV
+1676 DLLSDSRRVPNV
-1688 MVVLKVNLKS
+1688 MVVLKVTLKS

-1752 NEEAKKEQAEGG
+1752 NEEAKKEQG
-1764 EEPKPEGEEGEGE
+1764 ENEEQKAEEGEGE
-1777 PVPEKMKM
+1777 PAPEKMKK
-1785 PVLEEIIVELTPEE
+1785 PVLEEIVVELTPEE
-1799 KDDIWNSPDP
+1799 KDEIWNSPDP
-1809 DLIEKDAL
+1809 DLIEKEAL

-1881 EKQLVYNREF
+1881 EKQLVYNKEF

-1984 CSGKSTIA
+1984 CSGKSSLA
-1992 DMMSKYMGYQ
+1992 DMMAKYMGYQ

-2022 LADIKKSLYE
+2022 LKDIQKSLYE
-2032 GKSTDDNLIINIINR
+2032 GKSTDDNLIIKIISR
-2047 RITMEDLVNENIVI
+2047 RITMEDLINENIVI

-2081 MIFVSQCPLKKRVE
+2081 MIFVAQCPLKKRVD
-2095 RCLSQKGFDGIPE
+2095 RCLNQPGFDGIPE

-2120 FKEILHYFKE
+2120 FLEILHYFKE
-2130 RKSDIRYF
+2130 RNSDIRYF

-2144 WYIKDQ
+2144 WFIKDQ
-2150 ILNLLQNRKKA
+2150 ILELLQNRKKA

-2171 EKPCLLNNFTPKKL
+2171 GKPCLLSEFTPKKL
-2185 LEDIIKFSKLR
+2185 IENIIKFSRLR
-2196 CSLLMYSPVSIKTS
+2196 CSLLMYSPVSLKTS
-2210 MHFRNNKNLN
+2210 HLFRNNKCLN
-2220 NSWNNYI
+2220 NSWTNYI
-2227 VYTTYNEE
+2227 VYTPYNEE
-2235 KMKILRE
+2235 KMKLLRE
-2242 NEEKEKKFLEQVF
+2242 EEEKEKKFLEEIY

-2261 RRKRREEREKRLKE
+2261 RRKMREERLKKERE

-2286 EREKKEKEERERK
+2286 ERERIEREEREKK
-2299 ELEEKE
+2299 ELENKE
-2305 KALQEGLEGH
+2305 NEAQEGQEGN
-2315 EENAENGV
+2315 EVQGENAEN
-2323 NNEVKEENKE
+2323 NELKEENKENEENKEEAKEINEEEHKENEEKKEEENKEEEKKEEEIKDGENKEENKE
-2333 NNEENKEIKE
+2333 NNEE
-2343 NENINENKEENKVEE
+2343 E
-2358 QKENNEE
+2358 QQSDD
-2365 EKKEEINEKENKE
+2365 EKKEEGSSPKETKENMI
-2378 GENKEL
+2378 L
-2384 NEEEKDKE
+2384 N
-2392 KPKEEGEE
+2392 
-2400 EKKEG
+2400 
-2405 EEGSE
+2405 
-2410 PKEPKENQ
+2410 
-2418 GLTSDRTYNRES
+2418 SDRTSNPNRES
-2430 IIEVEDKQESEEF
+2430 ILEEKQSTAEEF
-2443 KNIVMDKNFIMFHF
+2443 KNIVMDTNFIMFHF
-2457 LSNEKEVSQFIKNPD
+2457 LTNEKEVSQFMKNPD
-2472 EYTNYILR
+2472 DYVNYILR
-2480 IRRDIKPPA
+2480 IRRDIKPPMY
-2489 SLSPEKI
+2489 LSQEKI
-2496 AEILFQD
+2496 AEILYQD
-2503 KEDEIE
+2503 KEEEIE

-2514 ENQDS
+2514 ENADS
-2519 KDEDSELL
+2519 KEEDSELL
-2527 AKRNEGLN
+2527 AKRKEGLN
-2535 KFSLNI
+2535 KFSLNV

-2551 DIVQE
+2551 DIVEKKIQ
-2556 RKQRIGKV
+2556 KIGKV

-2577 SSMENMEKFKLNPK
+2577 SSMENMEKFKLNPDK
-2591 LYINLE
+2591 YINLE
-2597 LPVRKVNLEQ
+2597 LPVLKVNIEQ
-2607 NRLTEKKILF
+2607 NKLAEKKILF

-2667 PKNNRYAQEKYK
+2667 PKNNKYAQEKYK

-2733 KIQNNTRFANFFRIN
+2733 KIQNNTRFANFFRIY

-2754 EKNEL
+2754 EKNE

>member
-10 IENQEEQNENGPKE
+10 IENQEEHNQNEPKE
-24 ENKEKSVDDEK
+24 ENQEISIDNEKPKEGQVLE
-35 LKQGEEIQGDL
+35 GDL
-46 LKLEAENESSIEA
+46 LNLEAENESSVEA
-59 KEKDNGE
+59 KDKDEKKDNGE
-66 EEEKPDEENKEE
+66 EEEKPEKE
-78 KGENSLKSGEEGEA
+78 KGEQSVKKDEEGNEEKEGE
-92 QGEGEGEAEGDI
+92 GEGEGEAEGEQEG
-104 EEGQNSDLDDEIKIN
+104 EEGQNSDLDEEIKIN
-119 EMKAKDIEKKT
+119 EMKAREQEVKT

-149 RKLDEFETIY
+149 RKMDEFETIY
-159 DKFWELLPKTFEG
+159 DKFWDLLPKTFEG
-172 DISKESFVSLI
+172 DISKESFISLI
-183 SKILKILLPLFNY
+183 SKILKILLPLFNH
-196 GQIPKYADGIWTKYA
+196 GQIPKYCEGIWIRLV
-211 RGKPTMSREIFEKV
+211 RGRPTMTREIFEKV
-225 IFKITHLLSVH
+225 IFKLTHLMSVH
-236 VNSSEYKDTLNLIYD
+236 VNSSEYKDTLDLIYD

-259 YPNGEEKVYHP
+259 YSTGEEKLFYP
-270 SIKITLYNPLS
+270 SIKVTLYNPLS

-287 CTWEIMDS
+287 CTWEIMNS
-295 SMANTDLLEAFD
+295 SLSNTDLLEAFD
-307 EGGDEN
+307 ENAEEN
-313 DDKNQGEK
+313 SEEKNQGEK
-321 NEEEEEKEKERNKK
+321 NEEEQEEKKLKRK
-335 VRPRLKIIND
+335 VRPRLRIIND
-345 FGSTE
+345 FGNTE
-350 SENKDDKGDKSEN
+350 SETKEDKDKN
-363 EIKPI
+363 EIKPN

-383 TFYLEKEEIDKVSEE
+383 IFYPEKGEIDIGENE
-398 LNCHIKYELMDD
+398 MNCHVKYELMDD
-410 NDLIIYGYPTQF
+410 NDLVIYGYPTQF

-435 EIEIQAEKEYDSTFY
+435 DVQIQQNAQYDSTFF
-450 ITDYKQYEKSK
+450 ITDYPQYEKRK
-461 IYLKILEKEKLV
+461 IYLKILEKEKLIE
-473 NFLKENTS
+473 FLKENTS

-535 KANLGHLIM
+535 KANLDHLIM

-556 NKKLNKIGVK
+556 DKKLNKIGVK
-566 SKLWFESIENKIET
+566 SKLWSETIENKIET

-601 TFEALFK
+601 TFEALFR
-608 SVHEEKQFKDF
+608 SVHEEKQSKDF
-619 EIAQKTDEDLNFF
+619 EIAQKTDEDLNYF

-652 YDMVNKKSPVVL
+652 YDMINKKSPVVL
-664 VIGPPRVGKSSVSKK
+664 IIGPPRVGKSAVSKK

-720 EPNPEENQEEG
+720 EPNPEENPEEG
-731 EQDEAKKKQKKVKKE
+731 EQDETKKKQKKVKKE

-757 PVKNVKPEVDSV
+757 PTKNVKPEVDSV

-815 SNIAPE
+815 SNITPE

-828 SRCFVEK
+828 SRSFVEK

-877 PREIELMKKP
+877 PRDIELMKKP
-887 KIPKKEILEDE
+887 KIAKKEILEDE

-924 KIPKP
+924 KIPKDA
-929 EDLLEITN
+929 DLLEITN
-937 NEKIFNEQYKYY
+937 NEKIFKEQYDYY
-949 ENEQRPIVMEYVE
+949 EDVQKPIVMDYVE
-962 KLKTNYFIPIDT
+962 KLKTNYYIPIDT

-992 IEPLRPIAKVLET
+992 IEPLRPIPRALEPG
-1005 ADFKGLLQDGREG
+1005 DFKGLLQDGREG

-1057 FLFVSEDNRKKF
+1057 FLFVNEDNRKKF

-1078 TPPRVPVNYRISIIG
+1078 TPPKVPVNYRISIIG

-1124 KEYQKTWTEPELN
+1124 KEYQKTWTEPEIN

-1209 NTIKETKEREEF
+1209 NTIKEKKEREEF

-1296 RNPYPPEEDYV
+1296 KNPYPPEEDYL

-1321 EKGVHPRVSGIIL
+1321 EQGVHPRVSGIIL
-1334 VNHPFSDEECE
+1334 INHPFSDEECE

-1363 SEEGIKALTER
+1363 TEEGIKALTER
-1374 RVQNFN
+1374 RVPNFN
-1380 ALKEERQG
+1380 TLKEERQG

-1393 TKAEAAKYE
+1393 TKAEAAKFE
-1402 EVINI
+1402 EVIGI

-1417 ESVIEVGYNEPID
+1417 ESVIEVGYNEPIE
-1430 ELRLKLENALN
+1430 ELKLKLENALN

-1521 GESGSQLPIEVPPP
+1521 GESGSLLPIEVPPP

-1562 REIQNEFMDIWEKQR
+1562 REIQKEFMDIWEKQR

-1585 QKKREELEKQNE
+1585 QKKREELQKQNE
-1597 EIEQKN
+1597 EIEQRN
-1603 AEAKKENP
+1603 ADAKKENP
-1611 DAEPEPLL
+1611 EAEPEPLL

-1626 EDAALDEEGEEY
+1626 EDAALDEEGEDY

-1666 LEEKISTPFV
+1666 LEEKIATPFI
-1676 DLLTDSRRVPNV
+1676 DLLSDSRRVPNV
-1688 MVVLKVNLKS
+1688 MVVLKVTLKS

-1752 NEEAKKEQAEGG
+1752 NEEAKKEQG
-1764 EEPKPEGEEGEGE
+1764 ENEEQKAEEGEGE
-1777 PVPEKMKM
+1777 PAPEKMKK
-1785 PVLEEIIVELTPEE
+1785 PVLEEIVVELTPEE
-1799 KDDIWNSPDP
+1799 KDEIWNSPDP
-1809 DLIEKDAL
+1809 DLIEKEAL

-1881 EKQLVYNREF
+1881 EKQLVYNKEF

-1984 CSGKSTIA
+1984 CSGKSSLA
-1992 DMMSKYMGYQ
+1992 DMMAKYMGYQ

-2022 LADIKKSLYE
+2022 LKDIQKSLYE
-2032 GKSTDDNLIINIINR
+2032 GKSTDDNLIIKIISR
-2047 RITMEDLVNENIVI
+2047 RITMEDLINENIVI

-2081 MIFVSQCPLKKRVE
+2081 MIFVAQCPLKKRVD
-2095 RCLSQKGFDGIPE
+2095 RCLNQPGFDGIPE

-2120 FKEILHYFKE
+2120 FLEILHYFKE
-2130 RKSDIRYF
+2130 RNSDIRYF

-2144 WYIKDQ
+2144 WFIKDQ
-2150 ILNLLQNRKKA
+2150 ILELLQNRKKA

-2171 EKPCLLNNFTPKKL
+2171 GKPCLLSEFTPKKL
-2185 LEDIIKFSKLR
+2185 IENIIKFSRLR
-2196 CSLLMYSPVSIKTS
+2196 CSLLMYSPVSLKTS
-2210 MHFRNNKNLN
+2210 HLFRNNKCLN
-2220 NSWNNYI
+2220 NSWTNYI
-2227 VYTTYNEE
+2227 VYTPYNEE
-2235 KMKILRE
+2235 KMKLLRE
-2242 NEEKEKKFLEQVF
+2242 EEEKEKKFLEEIY

-2261 RRKRREEREKRLKE
+2261 RRKMREERLKKERE

-2286 EREKKEKEERERK
+2286 ERERIEREEREKK
-2299 ELEEKE
+2299 ELENKE
-2305 KALQEGLEGH
+2305 NEAQEGQEGN
-2315 EENAENGV
+2315 EVQGENAEN
-2323 NNEVKEENKE
+2323 NELKEENKENEENKEEAKEINEEEHKENEEKKEEEIKDGENKEENKE
-2333 NNEENKEIKE
+2333 NNEE
-2343 NENINENKEENKVEE
+2343 E
-2358 QKENNEE
+2358 QQSDD
-2365 EKKEEINEKENKE
+2365 EKKEEGSSPKETKENMI
-2378 GENKEL
+2378 L
-2384 NEEEKDKE
+2384 N
-2392 KPKEEGEE
+2392 
-2400 EKKEG
+2400 
-2405 EEGSE
+2405 
-2410 PKEPKENQ
+2410 
-2418 GLTSDRTYNRES
+2418 SDRTSNPNRES
-2430 IIEVEDKQESEEF
+2430 ILEEKQSTAEEF
-2443 KNIVMDKNFIMFHF
+2443 KNIVMDTNFIMFHF
-2457 LSNEKEVSQFIKNPD
+2457 LTNEKEVSQFMKNPD
-2472 EYTNYILR
+2472 DYVNYILR
-2480 IRRDIKPPA
+2480 IRRDIKPPMY
-2489 SLSPEKI
+2489 LSQEKI
-2496 AEILFQD
+2496 AEILYQD
-2503 KEDEIE
+2503 KEEEIE

-2514 ENQDS
+2514 ENADS
-2519 KDEDSELL
+2519 KEEDSELL
-2527 AKRNEGLN
+2527 AKRKEGLN
-2535 KFSLNI
+2535 KFSLNV

-2551 DIVQE
+2551 DIVEKKIQ
-2556 RKQRIGKV
+2556 KIGKV

-2577 SSMENMEKFKLNPK
+2577 SSMENMEKFKLNPDK
-2591 LYINLE
+2591 YINLE
-2597 LPVRKVNLEQ
+2597 LPVLKVNIEQ
-2607 NRLTEKKILF
+2607 NKLAEKKILF

-2667 PKNNRYAQEKYK
+2667 PKNNKYAQEKYK

-2733 KIQNNTRFANFFRIN
+2733 KIQNNTRFANFFRIY

-2754 EKNEL
+2754 EKNE

>member
-10 IENQEEQNENGPKE
+10 IENQEEHNQNEPKE
-24 ENKEKSVDDEK
+24 ENQEISIDNEKPKEGQVLE
-35 LKQGEEIQGDL
+35 GDL
-46 LKLEAENESSIEA
+46 LNLEAENESSVEA
-59 KEKDNGE
+59 KDKDEKKDNGE
-66 EEEKPDEENKEE
+66 EEEKPEDE
-78 KGENSLKSGEEGEA
+78 KGEQSVKKDKEGNEEKEGE
-92 QGEGEGEAEGDI
+92 GEGEGEAEGEQEG
-104 EEGQNSDLDDEIKIN
+104 EEGQNSDLDEEIKIN
-119 EMKAKDIEKKT
+119 EMKAREQEVKT

-149 RKLDEFETIY
+149 RKMDEFETIY
-159 DKFWELLPKTFEG
+159 DKFWDLLPKTFEG
-172 DISKESFVSLI
+172 DISKESFISLI
-183 SKILKILLPLFNY
+183 SKILKILLPLFNH
-196 GQIPKYADGIWTKYA
+196 GQIPKYCEGIWIRLV
-211 RGKPTMSREIFEKV
+211 RGRPTMTREIFEKV
-225 IFKITHLLSVH
+225 IFKLTHLMSVH
-236 VNSSEYKDTLNLIYD
+236 VNSSEYKDTLDLIYD

-259 YPNGEEKVYHP
+259 YSTGEEKLFYP
-270 SIKITLYNPLS
+270 SIKVTLYNPLS

-287 CTWEIMDS
+287 CTWEIMNS
-295 SMANTDLLEAFD
+295 SLSNTDLLEAFD
-307 EGGDEN
+307 ENAEEN
-313 DDKNQGEK
+313 SEEKNQGEK
-321 NEEEEEKEKERNKK
+321 NEEEQEEKKLKRK
-335 VRPRLKIIND
+335 VRPRLRIIND
-345 FGSTE
+345 FGNTE
-350 SENKDDKGDKSEN
+350 SETKEDKDKN
-363 EIKPI
+363 EIKPN

-383 TFYLEKEEIDKVSEE
+383 IFYPEKGEIDIGENE
-398 LNCHIKYELMDD
+398 MNCHVKYELMDD
-410 NDLIIYGYPTQF
+410 NDLVIYGYPTQF

-435 EIEIQAEKEYDSTFY
+435 DVQIQQNAQYDSTFF
-450 ITDYKQYEKSK
+450 ITDYPQYEKRK
-461 IYLKILEKEKLV
+461 IYLKILEKEKLIE
-473 NFLKENTS
+473 FLKENTS

-535 KANLGHLIM
+535 KANLDHLIM

-556 NKKLNKIGVK
+556 DKKLNKIGVK
-566 SKLWFESIENKIET
+566 SKLWSETIENKIET

-601 TFEALFK
+601 TFEALFR
-608 SVHEEKQFKDF
+608 SVHEEKQSKDF
-619 EIAQKTDEDLNFF
+619 EIAQKTDEDLNYF

-652 YDMVNKKSPVVL
+652 YDMINKKSPVVL
-664 VIGPPRVGKSSVSKK
+664 IIGPPRVGKSAVSKK

-720 EPNPEENQEEG
+720 EPNPEENPEEG
-731 EQDEAKKKQKKVKKE
+731 EQDETKKKQKKVKKE

-757 PVKNVKPEVDSV
+757 PTKNVKPEVDSV

-815 SNIAPE
+815 SNITPE

-828 SRCFVEK
+828 SRSFVEK

-877 PREIELMKKP
+877 PRDIELMKKP
-887 KIPKKEILEDE
+887 KIAKKEILEDE

-924 KIPKP
+924 KIPKDA
-929 EDLLEITN
+929 DLLEITN
-937 NEKIFNEQYKYY
+937 NEKIFKEQYDYY
-949 ENEQRPIVMEYVE
+949 EDVQKPIVMDYVE
-962 KLKTNYFIPIDT
+962 KLKTNYYIPIDT

-992 IEPLRPIAKVLET
+992 IEPLRPIPRALEPG
-1005 ADFKGLLQDGREG
+1005 DFKGLLQDGREG

-1057 FLFVSEDNRKKF
+1057 FLFVNEDNRKKF

-1078 TPPRVPVNYRISIIG
+1078 TPPKVPVNYRISIIG

-1124 KEYQKTWTEPELN
+1124 KEYQKTWTEPEIN

-1209 NTIKETKEREEF
+1209 NTIKEKKEREEF

-1296 RNPYPPEEDYV
+1296 KNPYPPEEDYL

-1321 EKGVHPRVSGIIL
+1321 EQGVHPRVSGIIL
-1334 VNHPFSDEECE
+1334 INHPFSDEECE

-1363 SEEGIKALTER
+1363 TEEGIKALTER
-1374 RVQNFN
+1374 RVPNFN
-1380 ALKEERQG
+1380 TLKEERQG

-1393 TKAEAAKYE
+1393 TKAEAAKFE
-1402 EVINI
+1402 EVIGI

-1417 ESVIEVGYNEPID
+1417 ESVIEVGYNEPIE
-1430 ELRLKLENALN
+1430 ELKLKLENALN

-1456 SEINLEEKYPL
+1456 SEINLEEKYPI

-1521 GESGSQLPIEVPPP
+1521 GESGSLLPIEVPPP

-1562 REIQNEFMDIWEKQR
+1562 REIQKEFMDIWEKQR

-1585 QKKREELEKQNE
+1585 QKKREELQKQNE
-1597 EIEQKN
+1597 EIEQRN
-1603 AEAKKENP
+1603 ADAKKENP
-1611 DAEPEPLL
+1611 EAEPEPLL

-1626 EDAALDEEGEEY
+1626 EDAALDEEGEDY

-1666 LEEKISTPFV
+1666 LEEKIATPFI
-1676 DLLTDSRRVPNV
+1676 DLLSDSRRVPNV
-1688 MVVLKVNLKS
+1688 MVVLKVTLKS

-1752 NEEAKKEQAEGG
+1752 NEEAKKEQG
-1764 EEPKPEGEEGEGE
+1764 ENEEQKAEEGEGE
-1777 PVPEKMKM
+1777 PAPEKMKK
-1785 PVLEEIIVELTPEE
+1785 PVLEEIVVELTPEE
-1799 KDDIWNSPDP
+1799 KDEIWNSPDP
-1809 DLIEKDAL
+1809 DLIEKEAL

-1881 EKQLVYNREF
+1881 EKQLVYNKEF

-1984 CSGKSTIA
+1984 CSGKSSLA
-1992 DMMSKYMGYQ
+1992 DMMAKYMGYQ

-2022 LADIKKSLYE
+2022 LKDIQKSLYE
-2032 GKSTDDNLIINIINR
+2032 GKSTDDNLIIKIISR
-2047 RITMEDLVNENIVI
+2047 RITMEDLINENIVI

-2081 MIFVSQCPLKKRVE
+2081 MIFVAQCPLKKRVD
-2095 RCLSQKGFDGIPE
+2095 RCLNQPGFDGIPE

-2120 FKEILHYFKE
+2120 FLEILHYFKE
-2130 RKSDIRYF
+2130 RNSDIRYF

-2144 WYIKDQ
+2144 WFIKDQ
-2150 ILNLLQNRKKA
+2150 ILELLQNRKKA

-2171 EKPCLLNNFTPKKL
+2171 GKPCLLSEFTPKKL
-2185 LEDIIKFSKLR
+2185 IENIIKFSRLR
-2196 CSLLMYSPVSIKTS
+2196 CSLLMYSPVSLKTS
-2210 MHFRNNKNLN
+2210 HLFRNNKCLN
-2220 NSWNNYI
+2220 NSWTNYI
-2227 VYTTYNEE
+2227 VYTPYNEE
-2235 KMKILRE
+2235 KMKLLRE
-2242 NEEKEKKFLEQVF
+2242 EEEKEKKFLEEIY

-2261 RRKRREEREKRLKE
+2261 RRKMREERLKKERE

-2286 EREKKEKEERERK
+2286 ERERIEREEREKK
-2299 ELEEKE
+2299 ELENKE
-2305 KALQEGLEGH
+2305 NEAQEGQEGN
-2315 EENAENGV
+2315 EVQGENAEN
-2323 NNEVKEENKE
+2323 NELKEENKENEENKEEAKEINEEEHKENEEKKEEENKEEEKKEEEIKDGENKEENKE
-2333 NNEENKEIKE
+2333 NNEE
-2343 NENINENKEENKVEE
+2343 E
-2358 QKENNEE
+2358 QQSDD
-2365 EKKEEINEKENKE
+2365 EKKEEGSSPKETKENMI
-2378 GENKEL
+2378 L
-2384 NEEEKDKE
+2384 N
-2392 KPKEEGEE
+2392 
-2400 EKKEG
+2400 
-2405 EEGSE
+2405 
-2410 PKEPKENQ
+2410 
-2418 GLTSDRTYNRES
+2418 SDRASNPNRES
-2430 IIEVEDKQESEEF
+2430 ILEEKQSTAEEF
-2443 KNIVMDKNFIMFHF
+2443 KNIVMDTNFIMFHF
-2457 LSNEKEVSQFIKNPD
+2457 LTNEKEVSQFMKNPD
-2472 EYTNYILR
+2472 DYVNYILR
-2480 IRRDIKPPA
+2480 IRRDIKPPMY
-2489 SLSPEKI
+2489 LSQEKI
-2496 AEILFQD
+2496 AEILYQD
-2503 KEDEIE
+2503 KEEEIE

-2514 ENQDS
+2514 ENADS
-2519 KDEDSELL
+2519 KEEDSELL
-2527 AKRNEGLN
+2527 AKRKEGLN
-2535 KFSLNI
+2535 KFSLNV

-2551 DIVQE
+2551 DIVEKKIQ
-2556 RKQRIGKV
+2556 KIGKV

-2577 SSMENMEKFKLNPK
+2577 SSMENMEKFKLNPDK
-2591 LYINLE
+2591 YINLE
-2597 LPVRKVNLEQ
+2597 LPVLKVNIEQ
-2607 NRLTEKKILF
+2607 NKLAEKKILF

-2667 PKNNRYAQEKYK
+2667 PKNNKYAQEKYK

-2733 KIQNNTRFANFFRIN
+2733 KIQNNTRFANFFRIY

-2754 EKNEL
+2754 EKNE

>member
-10 IENQEEQNENGPKE
+10 IENQEEHNQNEPKE
-24 ENKEKSVDDEK
+24 ENQEISIDNEKPKEGQVLE
-35 LKQGEEIQGDL
+35 GDL
-46 LKLEAENESSIEA
+46 LNLEAENESSVEA
-59 KEKDNGE
+59 KDKDEKKDNGE
-66 EEEKPDEENKEE
+66 EEEKPEEE
-78 KGENSLKSGEEGEA
+78 KGEQSVKKDEEGNEEKEGE
-92 QGEGEGEAEGDI
+92 GEGEGEAEGEQEG
-104 EEGQNSDLDDEIKIN
+104 EEGQNSDLDEEIKIN
-119 EMKAKDIEKKT
+119 EMKAREQEVKT

-149 RKLDEFETIY
+149 RKMDEFETIY
-159 DKFWELLPKTFEG
+159 DKFWDLLPKTFEG
-172 DISKESFVSLI
+172 DISKESFISLI
-183 SKILKILLPLFNY
+183 SKILKILLPLFNH
-196 GQIPKYADGIWTKYA
+196 GQIPKYCEGIWIRLV
-211 RGKPTMSREIFEKV
+211 RGRPTMTREIFEKV
-225 IFKITHLLSVH
+225 IFKLTHLMSVH
-236 VNSSEYKDTLNLIYD
+236 VNSSEYKDTLDLIYD

-259 YPNGEEKVYHP
+259 YSTGEEKLFYP
-270 SIKITLYNPLS
+270 SIKVTLYNPLS

-287 CTWEIMDS
+287 CTWEIMNS
-295 SMANTDLLEAFD
+295 SLSNTDLLEAFD
-307 EGGDEN
+307 ENAEEN
-313 DDKNQGEK
+313 SEEKNQGEK
-321 NEEEEEKEKERNKK
+321 NEEEQEEKKLKRK
-335 VRPRLKIIND
+335 VRPRLRIIND
-345 FGSTE
+345 FGNTE
-350 SENKDDKGDKSEN
+350 SETKEDKDKN
-363 EIKPI
+363 EIKPN

-383 TFYLEKEEIDKVSEE
+383 IFYPEKGEIDIGENE
-398 LNCHIKYELMDD
+398 MNCHVKYELMDD
-410 NDLIIYGYPTQF
+410 NDLVIYGYPTQF

-435 EIEIQAEKEYDSTFY
+435 DVQIQQNAQYDSTFF
-450 ITDYKQYEKSK
+450 ITDYPQYEKRK
-461 IYLKILEKEKLV
+461 IYLKILEKEKLIE
-473 NFLKENTS
+473 FLKENTS

-535 KANLGHLIM
+535 KANLDHLIM

-556 NKKLNKIGVK
+556 DKKLNKIGVK
-566 SKLWFESIENKIET
+566 SKLWSETIENKIET

-601 TFEALFK
+601 TFEALFR
-608 SVHEEKQFKDF
+608 SVHEEKQSKDF
-619 EIAQKTDEDLNFF
+619 EIAQKTDEDLNYF

-652 YDMVNKKSPVVL
+652 YDMINKKSPVVL
-664 VIGPPRVGKSSVSKK
+664 IIGPPRVGKSAVSKK

-720 EPNPEENQEEG
+720 EPNPEENPEEG
-731 EQDEAKKKQKKVKKE
+731 EQDETKKKQKKVKKE

-757 PVKNVKPEVDSV
+757 PTKNVKPEVDSV

-815 SNIAPE
+815 SNITPE

-828 SRCFVEK
+828 SRSFVEK

-877 PREIELMKKP
+877 PRDIELMKKP
-887 KIPKKEILEDE
+887 KIAKKEILEDE

-924 KIPKP
+924 KIPKDA
-929 EDLLEITN
+929 DLLEITN
-937 NEKIFNEQYKYY
+937 NEKIFKEQYDYY
-949 ENEQRPIVMEYVE
+949 EDVQKPIVMDYVE
-962 KLKTNYFIPIDT
+962 KLKTNYYIPIDT

-992 IEPLRPIAKVLET
+992 IEPLRPIPRALEPG
-1005 ADFKGLLQDGREG
+1005 DFKGLLQDGREG

-1057 FLFVSEDNRKKF
+1057 FLFVNEDNRKKF

-1078 TPPRVPVNYRISIIG
+1078 TPPKVPVNYRISIIG

-1124 KEYQKTWTEPELN
+1124 KEYQKTWTEPEIN

-1209 NTIKETKEREEF
+1209 NTIKEKKEREEF

-1296 RNPYPPEEDYV
+1296 KNPYPPEEDYL

-1321 EKGVHPRVSGIIL
+1321 EQGVHPRVSGIIL
-1334 VNHPFSDEECE
+1334 INHPFSDEECE

-1363 SEEGIKALTER
+1363 TEEGIKALTER
-1374 RVQNFN
+1374 RVPNFN
-1380 ALKEERQG
+1380 TLKEERQG

-1393 TKAEAAKYE
+1393 TKAEAAKFE
-1402 EVINI
+1402 EVIGI

-1417 ESVIEVGYNEPID
+1417 ESVIEVGYNEPIE
-1430 ELRLKLENALN
+1430 ELKLKLENALN

-1521 GESGSQLPIEVPPP
+1521 GESGSLLPIEVPPP

-1562 REIQNEFMDIWEKQR
+1562 REIQKEFMDIWEKQR

-1585 QKKREELEKQNE
+1585 QKKREELQKQNE
-1597 EIEQKN
+1597 EIEQRN
-1603 AEAKKENP
+1603 ADAKKENP
-1611 DAEPEPLL
+1611 EAEPEPLL

-1626 EDAALDEEGEEY
+1626 EDAALDEEGEDY

-1666 LEEKISTPFV
+1666 LEEKIATPFI
-1676 DLLTDSRRVPNV
+1676 DLLSDSRRVPNV
-1688 MVVLKVNLKS
+1688 MVVLKVTLKS

-1752 NEEAKKEQAEGG
+1752 NEEAKKEQG
-1764 EEPKPEGEEGEGE
+1764 ENEEQKAEEGEGE
-1777 PVPEKMKM
+1777 PAPEKMKK
-1785 PVLEEIIVELTPEE
+1785 PVLEEIVVELTPEE
-1799 KDDIWNSPDP
+1799 KDEIWNSPDP
-1809 DLIEKDAL
+1809 DLIEKEAL

-1881 EKQLVYNREF
+1881 EKQLVYNKEF

-1984 CSGKSTIA
+1984 CSGKSSLA
-1992 DMMSKYMGYQ
+1992 DMMAKYMGYQ

-2022 LADIKKSLYE
+2022 LKDIQKSLYE
-2032 GKSTDDNLIINIINR
+2032 GKSTDDNLIIKIISR
-2047 RITMEDLVNENIVI
+2047 RITMEDLINENIVI

-2081 MIFVSQCPLKKRVE
+2081 MIFVAQCPLKKRVD
-2095 RCLSQKGFDGIPE
+2095 RCLNQPGFDGIPE
-2108 VVNERNTQLESH
+2108 VVNERNIQLESH
-2120 FKEILHYFKE
+2120 FREILHYFKE
-2130 RKSDIRYF
+2130 RNSDIRYF

-2144 WYIKDQ
+2144 WFIKDQ
-2150 ILNLLQNRKKA
+2150 ILELLQNRKKA

-2171 EKPCLLNNFTPKKL
+2171 GKPCLLSEFTPKKL
-2185 LEDIIKFSKLR
+2185 IENIIKFSRLR
-2196 CSLLMYSPVSIKTS
+2196 CSLLMYSPVSLKTS
-2210 MHFRNNKNLN
+2210 HLFRNNKCLN
-2220 NSWNNYI
+2220 NSWTNYI
-2227 VYTTYNEE
+2227 VYTPYNEE
-2235 KMKILRE
+2235 KMKLLRE
-2242 NEEKEKKFLEQVF
+2242 EEEKEKKFLEEIY

-2261 RRKRREEREKRLKE
+2261 RRKMREERLKKERE

-2286 EREKKEKEERERK
+2286 ERERIEREEREKK
-2299 ELEEKE
+2299 ELENKE
-2305 KALQEGLEGH
+2305 NEAQEGQEGN
-2315 EENAENGV
+2315 EVQGENAEN
-2323 NNEVKEENKE
+2323 NELKEENKE
-2333 NNEENKEIKE
+2333 NEENKEEAKEINEEEHKE
-2343 NENINENKEENKVEE
+2343 NEEKKEEEIKDGENKEENK
-2358 QKENNEE
+2358 KNNEE
-2365 EKKEEINEKENKE
+2365 EK
-2378 GENKEL
+2378 
-2384 NEEEKDKE
+2384 
-2392 KPKEEGEE
+2392 
-2400 EKKEG
+2400 
-2405 EEGSE
+2405 EEGSS
-2410 PKEPKENQ
+2410 PKETKENMI
-2418 GLTSDRTYNRES
+2418 LNSDRTSNPNRES
-2430 IIEVEDKQESEEF
+2430 ILEEKQSTAEEF
-2443 KNIVMDKNFIMFHF
+2443 KNIVMDTNFIMFHF
-2457 LSNEKEVSQFIKNPD
+2457 LTNEKEVSQFMKNPD
-2472 EYTNYILR
+2472 DYVNYILR
-2480 IRRDIKPPA
+2480 IRRDIKPPMY
-2489 SLSPEKI
+2489 LSQEKI
-2496 AEILFQD
+2496 AEILYQD
-2503 KEDEIE
+2503 KEEEIE

-2514 ENQDS
+2514 ENADS
-2519 KDEDSELL
+2519 KEEDSELL
-2527 AKRNEGLN
+2527 AKRKEGLN
-2535 KFSLNI
+2535 KFSLNV

-2551 DIVQE
+2551 DIVEKKIQ
-2556 RKQRIGKV
+2556 KIGKV

-2577 SSMENMEKFKLNPK
+2577 SSMENMEKFKLNPDK
-2591 LYINLE
+2591 YINLE
-2597 LPVRKVNLEQ
+2597 LPVLKVNIEQ
-2607 NRLTEKKILF
+2607 NKLAEKKILF

-2667 PKNNRYAQEKYK
+2667 PKNNKYAQEKYK

-2733 KIQNNTRFANFFRIN
+2733 KIQNNTRFANFFRIY

-2754 EKNEL
+2754 EKNE

>member
-10 IENQEEQNENGPKE
+10 GENKEQPKEEEKIQEKENSKEPSVKEGEVEGEVLNLEGDGDSSSEAKNKEKKGEGE
-24 ENKEKSVDDEK
+24 ENKEGAKEGGE
-35 LKQGEEIQGDL
+35 GEEGG
-46 LKLEAENESSIEA
+46 
-59 KEKDNGE
+59 GE
-66 EEEKPDEENKEE
+66 GEENKEV
-78 KGENSLKSGEEGEA
+78 ENENKETSEQQRETFKSISGEEEN
-92 QGEGEGEAEGDI
+92 ENRRR
-104 EEGQNSDLDDEIKIN
+104 EEMRGSQVLGSKIN
-119 EMKAKDIEKKT
+119 EEKT
-130 REKTL
+130 REKTF
-135 ESVKLQYKYKLSLI
+135 ENVKLLYNYQLSQI
-149 RKLDEFETIY
+149 GKLDTFEQIY
-159 DKFWELLPKTFEG
+159 DKFWKLLPQTFEG
-172 DISKESFVSLI
+172 EILKSSFISLLT
-183 SKILKILLPLFNY
+183 KILKVLLPLFNY
-196 GQIPKYADGIWTKYA
+196 PQINKFCEGVWLKYAK
-211 RGKPTMSREIFEKV
+211 GKNSMSKEIFNKV
-225 IFKITHLLSVH
+225 IFKITHLISVN
-236 VNSSEYKDTLNLIYD
+236 VNQYEYEDTLNLIYD

-259 YPNGEEKVYHP
+259 YANGEEKVFYP
-270 SIKITLYNPLS
+270 SIKVSLLNSLT

-287 CTWEIMDS
+287 CTWEVFS
-295 SMANTDLLEAFD
+295 SGNVNLDLFERFESENNENTEEKNM
-307 EGGDEN
+307 EG
-313 DDKNQGEK
+313 K
-321 NEEEEEKEKERNKK
+321 NEENKDKIKNLNSEGDEERDKNIK

-345 FGSTE
+345 FA
-350 SENKDDKGDKSEN
+350 ENKINKDLVNNNQNSKEEKIIQVNKND
-363 EIKPI
+363 
-368 SYYEC
+368 SYYENK
-373 DKNMFLYSED
+373 KNIYLYSED
-383 TFYLEKEEIDKVSEE
+383 VFYVEQKEIDSYQEE

-410 NDLIIYGYPTQF
+410 NELIIYGYPTQF
-422 ILNKFINNMKDLE
+422 ILNKFINNPKDLQD
-435 EIEIQAEKEYDSTFY
+435 INIAPDSEYDSTFY
-450 ITDYKQYEKSK
+450 ITDYQPYEKRK
-461 IYLKILEKEKLV
+461 IFLKIGDKDKIVSFLE
-473 NFLKENTS
+473 ENTS
-481 FILIRDDFQTNP
+481 FILVRDDFQVNQ
-493 NIQLGADFSE
+493 NINLGADFTE
-503 DLLNIVNN
+503 TNLNIVNN

-524 YEIKLPNNVTT
+524 YEIKLPNNVKL
-535 KANLGHLIM
+535 KANLDHLIM
-544 NSTYQKAFGNVF
+544 NSTYRKAFGNIF

-566 SKLWFESIENKIET
+566 SKLWEETIENKIET

-593 LVLNLNYF
+593 LSLNL
-601 TFEALFK
+601 TFEMFEPQFESIK
-608 SVHEEKQFKDF
+608 EEKESKEF
-619 EIAQKTDEDLNFF
+619 EIVQQTDEELNFF

-652 YDMVNKKSPVVL
+652 YDEVNKKSPIVL
-664 VIGPPRVGKSSVSKK
+664 VVGPPRIGKSSVSKK
-679 LAEDLN
+679 LAEDLG
-685 MVYLEPTKF
+685 MVYLEPSKF
-694 FEEIF
+694 FDDIF

-720 EPNPEENQEEG
+720 EPNPEENNPEEAEQEEG
-731 EQDEAKKKQKKVKKE
+731 KPKKAKKAKKE
-746 ETNYLASWEPE
+746 EVNYLASWEPE
-757 PVKNVKPEVDSV
+757 PAKNVKPEVDSV

-779 DLINGQGVSEQ
+779 DLINGQGVSEL

-800 HSDLAISRGVVIDMN
+800 HSDLAISRGVVIDMS
-815 SNIAPE
+815 SNITPE
-821 SDDPESD
+821 SDDPEKD
-828 SRCFVEK
+828 SRCFVER

-843 VEVDYVVELTLDKNE
+843 VEVDYVVELSMDKEE
-858 LNQRNNAMKFN
+858 LTERNNLIKFN

-887 KIPKKEILEDE
+887 KINKKEILEDE
-898 IEYDEEGKQII
+898 IEYDEEGKQIV

-937 NEKIFNEQYKYY
+937 NAKIFKEQYDYY
-949 ENEQRPIVMEYVE
+949 ENVQKPVVMEYVE
-962 KLKTNYFIPIDT
+962 KLKTNYYIPIDVT
-974 SGLDFDDVVNL
+974 GLDFDDVVNL
-985 IKKKLDF
+985 IKCKLDF
-992 IEPLRPIAKVLET
+992 ANPLRPIAKALET
-1005 ADFKGLLQDGREG
+1005 GDFKGLLQDGREG
-1018 VLPYR
+1018 VLPFR

-1050 AVYFGRV
+1050 AVYFSRV

-1069 IENPKKYIS
+1069 LENPKKYIS
-1078 TPPRVPVNYRISIIG
+1078 CPPQVPINYRVSIIG
-1093 PGKSGKTLI
+1093 PSKSGKSLI

-1112 RVIDMEEIYEKV
+1112 RIIDMEEIYEKV

-1150 FKEVLA
+1150 FKEVLS
-1156 NASKKPSERKP
+1156 NMSKKPSERKP

-1203 KLAHMF
+1203 KLEHMF
-1209 NTIKETKEREEF
+1209 NRMKEAKEREEF

-1232 EKAEQKRLEDEAKE
+1232 EKIEQQRLDDEAKE

-1269 AQVYADHVAQ
+1269 AQKYADHVAQ

-1296 RNPYPPEEDYV
+1296 RNPYPPEEDYL

-1321 EKGVHPRVSGIIL
+1321 EKGEHPRVSGIIL
-1334 VNHPFSDEECE
+1334 INHPFNDEECE

-1363 SEEGIKALTER
+1363 SDEGIKVLTER
-1374 RVQNFN
+1374 RIPNFN
-1380 ALKEERQG
+1380 SLKEEKQG

-1393 TKAEAAKYE
+1393 TKAETAKYE
-1402 EVINI
+1402 EIIGI

-1441 PFNIKIDQED
+1441 PFNVKIDQED
-1451 KVVAP
+1451 KVVLP
-1456 SEINLEEKYPL
+1456 GEINLEEKYPL

-1521 GESGSQLPIEVPPP
+1521 GVNASLLPIDVPPP

-1556 QYRLVK
+1556 QFRLVK
-1562 REIQNEFMDIWEKQR
+1562 REIQNEFMEIWEKQR

-1585 QKKREELEKQNE
+1585 QKKREELMKQNE

-1603 AEAKKENP
+1603 AENKKENP
-1611 DAEPEPLL
+1611 EAEPEPLI

-1626 EDAALDEEGEEY
+1626 EDAALDEEGEDY

-1656 PTIYDASWNG
+1656 PTIYDATWNG
-1666 LEEKISTPFV
+1666 LEEKIATPFI
-1676 DLLTDSRRVPNV
+1676 DLMSDSRRVPNV
-1688 MVVLKVNLKS
+1688 MIVLKVNLKS
-1698 IMDRLFDM
+1698 IMDRLFNM

-1712 YDKMYKES
+1712 YEKMFKES
-1720 QAKRD
+1720 QDKRK
-1725 QREKE
+1725 QKEEE
-1730 LIKQKKQEKYDELK
+1730 LIKQKRQEKYDELK

-1752 NEEAKKEQAEGG
+1752 NEENKKE
-1764 EEPKPEGEEGEGE
+1764 EEPKPEGEEGE
-1777 PVPEKMKM
+1777 PLPEKMKK
-1785 PVLEEIIVELTPEE
+1785 PVLEEIKVELSPEE
-1799 KDDIWNSPDP
+1799 KEDIWNSPDP

-1817 IQQEKDKL
+1817 IQQEKERL
-1825 SQRYEANVAAI
+1825 SQRYEANVASI

-1862 YTNLLLELNPYINN
+1862 YTNLLLELSPYINN

-1891 PTPLSLRKVRD
+1891 PTPLSLRKIRD

-1907 EVYMPSV
+1907 EVYLPSV

-1945 PEEKKIFEEYP
+1945 PEEKKQFEEYP

-1975 TIICTIGDP
+1975 TVIFIVGDP
-1984 CSGKSTIA
+1984 CAGKTTLA
-1992 DMMSKYMGYQ
+1992 DMMSEYMGYQ
-2002 KMTVDTAILDLI
+2002 KMTVETAIMDLL
-2014 KTLKDCQL
+2014 KMLKDCHL
-2022 LADIKKSLYE
+2022 LKDIKDILYE
-2032 GKSTDDNLIINIINR
+2032 GKATDDNLIINIINR
-2047 RITMEDLVNENIVI
+2047 RITMEDLINENIVI

-2066 TLIQANLLPETLQPD
+2066 TLSQANLLPDTLVPD
-2081 MIFVSQCPLKKRVE
+2081 LIFVAQCDINTRVK
-2095 RCLSQKGFDGIPE
+2095 RCLNQKDFNGIPE
-2108 VVNERNTQLESH
+2108 VVHERNSQLESH
-2120 FKEILHYFKE
+2120 FMDIMQSFKE
-2130 RKSDIRYF
+2130 REFDIRYF

-2144 WYIKDQ
+2144 WFIKDQ
-2150 ILNLLQNRKKA
+2150 ILDLLQNRKKS
-2161 EMLFSRNLSL
+2161 EMSFSRNLSL
-2171 EKPCLLNNFTPKKL
+2171 EKPCLLKNFTPGKL
-2185 LEDIIKFSKLR
+2185 LKLITNYSKLK
-2196 CSLLMYSPVSIKTS
+2196 CSLLMYSPVCLKTS
-2210 MHFRNNKNLN
+2210 YLFKNDKCID

-2227 VYTTYNEE
+2227 VYTPYIEE
-2235 KMKILRE
+2235 QEKKRVE
-2242 NEEKEKKFLEQVF
+2242 EEEKEKKDLEEII
-2255 EKAKEK
+2255 EKGREK
-2261 RRKRREEREKRLKE
+2261 KRRER
-2275 EQERKELFEKA
+2275 
-2286 EREKKEKEERERK
+2286 EERERK
-2299 ELEEKE
+2299 EREEREKKEREEKE
-2305 KALQEGLEGH
+2305 KQE
-2315 EENAENGV
+2315 
-2323 NNEVKEENKE
+2323 
-2333 NNEENKEIKE
+2333 
-2343 NENINENKEENKVEE
+2343 
-2358 QKENNEE
+2358 Q
-2365 EKKEEINEKENKE
+2365 EKEKEGKE
-2378 GENKEL
+2378 GE
-2384 NEEEKDKE
+2384 EE
-2392 KPKEEGEE
+2392 PKEGEE

-2405 EEGSE
+2405 EEE
-2410 PKEPKENQ
+2410 PKEGEEEPKEGEEEKKEGEEEKKEGEEEKKEGEEEKKDEGSKEEQKDKEKITTERNGTTARQ
-2418 GLTSDRTYNRES
+2418 LNSDRTSN
-2430 IIEVEDKQESEEF
+2430 IIPTSSGIDKQQNAEF
-2443 KNIVMDKNFIMFHF
+2443 KNIVLDKEYIQFHF
-2457 LSNEKEVSQFIKNPD
+2457 LNKEDEVNQFLKSPD
-2472 EYTNYILR
+2472 DFQNYILKVKN
-2480 IRRDIKPPA
+2480 DIKPPQI
-2489 SLSPEKI
+2489 LSFERI
-2496 AEILFQD
+2496 AEILYQD
-2503 KEDEIE
+2503 EEDEFD

-2514 ENQDS
+2514 SENQDS
-2519 KDEDSELL
+2519 KEEDSEMIM
-2527 AKRNEGLN
+2527 KKDEEISKFGLN
-2535 KFSLNI
+2535 V

-2551 DIVQE
+2551 DIVE
-2556 RKQRIGKV
+2556 NKLQRIGKL
-2564 AYSMKYNGKYYKF
+2564 AYSIKYNGKYYKF
-2577 SSMENMEKFKLNPK
+2577 SSMENMQKFKMNPNK
-2591 LYINLE
+2591 YINLD
-2597 LPVRKVNLEQ
+2597 LPVRKVNQENNNLS
-2607 NRLTEKKILF
+2607 EKQIMF

-2622 FLEFTYGSLITKGML
+2622 FLEFTFGSLITKGML

-2658 LALFLKANN
+2658 LALYLKANN
-2667 PKNNRYAQEKYK
+2667 PKNNKYAMDKYK
-2679 KILKE
+2679 KILKD
-2684 FKRNSELPWELYH
+2684 FIRNSELPWELYH
-2697 VYENYNNEKKNELN
+2697 VYENYKKEKDNVLN

-2733 KIQNNTRFANFFRIN
+2733 KIQNNTRFANFFRIS
-2748 NEANEE
+2748 NETNEE
-2754 EKNEL
+2754 EKNE

>member
-10 IENQEEQNENGPKE
+10 IENQEEHNQNEPKE
-24 ENKEKSVDDEK
+24 ENQEISIDNEKPKEGQVLE
-35 LKQGEEIQGDL
+35 GDL
-46 LKLEAENESSIEA
+46 LNLEAENESSVEA
-59 KEKDNGE
+59 KDKDKKKDNGE
-66 EEEKPDEENKEE
+66 EEEKPEEE
-78 KGENSLKSGEEGEA
+78 KGEQSVKKDEEGNEEKEGE
-92 QGEGEGEAEGDI
+92 GEGEGEAEGEQEG
-104 EEGQNSDLDDEIKIN
+104 EEGQNSDLDEEIKIN
-119 EMKAKDIEKKT
+119 EMKAREQEVKT
-130 REKTL
+130 REKTF

-149 RKLDEFETIY
+149 RKMDEFETIY
-159 DKFWELLPKTFEG
+159 DKFWDLLPKTFEG
-172 DISKESFVSLI
+172 DISKESFISLI
-183 SKILKILLPLFNY
+183 SKILKILLPLFNH
-196 GQIPKYADGIWTKYA
+196 GQIPKYCEGIWIRLV
-211 RGKPTMSREIFEKV
+211 RGRPTMTREIFEKV
-225 IFKITHLLSVH
+225 IFKLTHLMSVH
-236 VNSSEYKDTLNLIYD
+236 VNSSEYKDTLDLIYD

-259 YPNGEEKVYHP
+259 YSTGEEKLFYP
-270 SIKITLYNPLS
+270 SIKVTLYNPLS

-287 CTWEIMDS
+287 CTWEIMNS
-295 SMANTDLLEAFD
+295 SLSNTDLLEAFD
-307 EGGDEN
+307 ENAEEN
-313 DDKNQGEK
+313 SEEKNQGEK
-321 NEEEEEKEKERNKK
+321 NEEEQEEKKLKRK
-335 VRPRLKIIND
+335 VRPRLRIIND
-345 FGSTE
+345 FGNTE
-350 SENKDDKGDKSEN
+350 SETKEDKDKN
-363 EIKPI
+363 EIKPN

-383 TFYLEKEEIDKVSEE
+383 IFYPEKGEIDIGENE
-398 LNCHIKYELMDD
+398 MNCHVKYELMDD
-410 NDLIIYGYPTQF
+410 NDLVIYGYPTQF

-435 EIEIQAEKEYDSTFY
+435 DVQIQQNAQYDSTFF
-450 ITDYKQYEKSK
+450 ITDYPQYEKRK
-461 IYLKILEKEKLV
+461 IYLKILEKEKLIE
-473 NFLKENTS
+473 FLKENTS

-535 KANLGHLIM
+535 KANLDHLIM

-556 NKKLNKIGVK
+556 DKKLNKIGVK
-566 SKLWFESIENKIET
+566 SKLWSETIENKIET

-601 TFEALFK
+601 TFEALFR
-608 SVHEEKQFKDF
+608 SVHEEKQSKDF
-619 EIAQKTDEDLNFF
+619 EIAQKTDEDLNYF

-652 YDMVNKKSPVVL
+652 YDMINKKSPVVL
-664 VIGPPRVGKSSVSKK
+664 IIGPPRVGKSAVSKK

-720 EPNPEENQEEG
+720 EPNPEENPEEG
-731 EQDEAKKKQKKVKKE
+731 EQDETKKKQKKVKKE

-757 PVKNVKPEVDSV
+757 PTKNVKPEVDSV

-815 SNIAPE
+815 SNITPE

-828 SRCFVEK
+828 SRSFVEK

-877 PREIELMKKP
+877 PRDIELMKKP
-887 KIPKKEILEDE
+887 KIAKKEILEDE

-924 KIPKP
+924 KIPKDA
-929 EDLLEITN
+929 DLLEITN
-937 NEKIFNEQYKYY
+937 NEKIFKEQYDYY
-949 ENEQRPIVMEYVE
+949 EDVQKPIVMDYVE
-962 KLKTNYFIPIDT
+962 KLKTNYYIPIDT

-992 IEPLRPIAKVLET
+992 IEPLRPIPRALEPG
-1005 ADFKGLLQDGREG
+1005 DFKGLLQDGREG

-1057 FLFVSEDNRKKF
+1057 FLFVNEDNRKKF

-1078 TPPRVPVNYRISIIG
+1078 TPPKVPVNYRISIIG

-1124 KEYQKTWTEPELN
+1124 KEYQKTWTEPEIN

-1209 NTIKETKEREEF
+1209 NTIKEKKEREEF

-1296 RNPYPPEEDYV
+1296 KNPYPPEEDYL

-1321 EKGVHPRVSGIIL
+1321 EQGVHPRVSGIIL
-1334 VNHPFSDEECE
+1334 INHPFSDEECE

-1363 SEEGIKALTER
+1363 TEEGIKALTER
-1374 RVQNFN
+1374 RVPNFN
-1380 ALKEERQG
+1380 TLKEERQG

-1393 TKAEAAKYE
+1393 TKAEAAKFE
-1402 EVINI
+1402 EVIGI

-1417 ESVIEVGYNEPID
+1417 ESVIEVGYNEPIE
-1430 ELRLKLENALN
+1430 ELKLKLENALN

-1521 GESGSQLPIEVPPP
+1521 GESGSLLPIEVPPP

-1562 REIQNEFMDIWEKQR
+1562 REIQKEFMDIWEKQR

-1585 QKKREELEKQNE
+1585 QKKREELQKQNE
-1597 EIEQKN
+1597 EIEQRN
-1603 AEAKKENP
+1603 ADAKKENP
-1611 DAEPEPLL
+1611 EAEPEPLL

-1626 EDAALDEEGEEY
+1626 EDAALDEEGEDY

-1666 LEEKISTPFV
+1666 LEEKIATPFI
-1676 DLLTDSRRVPNV
+1676 DLLSDSRRVPNV
-1688 MVVLKVNLKS
+1688 MVVLKVTLKS

-1752 NEEAKKEQAEGG
+1752 NEEAKKEQG
-1764 EEPKPEGEEGEGE
+1764 ENEEQKAEEGEGE
-1777 PVPEKMKM
+1777 PAPEKMKK
-1785 PVLEEIIVELTPEE
+1785 PVLEEIVVELTPEE
-1799 KDDIWNSPDP
+1799 KDEIWNSPDP
-1809 DLIEKDAL
+1809 DLIEKEAL

-1881 EKQLVYNREF
+1881 EKQLVYNKEF

-1984 CSGKSTIA
+1984 CSGKSSLA
-1992 DMMSKYMGYQ
+1992 DMMAKYMGYQ

-2022 LADIKKSLYE
+2022 LKDIQKSLYE
-2032 GKSTDDNLIINIINR
+2032 GKSTDDNLIIKIISR
-2047 RITMEDLVNENIVI
+2047 RITMEDLINENIVI

-2081 MIFVSQCPLKKRVE
+2081 MIFVAQCPLKKRVD
-2095 RCLSQKGFDGIPE
+2095 RCLNQPGFDGIPE

-2120 FKEILHYFKE
+2120 FLEILHYFKE
-2130 RKSDIRYF
+2130 RNSDIRYF

-2144 WYIKDQ
+2144 WFIKDQ
-2150 ILNLLQNRKKA
+2150 ILELLQNRKKA

-2171 EKPCLLNNFTPKKL
+2171 GKPCLLSEFTPKKL
-2185 LEDIIKFSKLR
+2185 IENIIKFSRLR

-2210 MHFRNNKNLN
+2210 HLFRNNKCLN
-2220 NSWNNYI
+2220 NSWTNYI
-2227 VYTTYNEE
+2227 VYTPYNEE
-2235 KMKILRE
+2235 KMKLLRE
-2242 NEEKEKKFLEQVF
+2242 EEEKEKKFLEEIY

-2261 RRKRREEREKRLKE
+2261 RRKMREERLKKERE

-2286 EREKKEKEERERK
+2286 ERERIEREEREKK
-2299 ELEEKE
+2299 ELENKE
-2305 KALQEGLEGH
+2305 NEAQEGQEGN
-2315 EENAENGV
+2315 EVQGENAEN
-2323 NNEVKEENKE
+2323 NELKEENKENEENKEEAKEINEEEHKENEEKKEEENKEEEKKEEEIKDGENKE
-2333 NNEENKEIKE
+2333 NNEE
-2343 NENINENKEENKVEE
+2343 E
-2358 QKENNEE
+2358 QQSDD
-2365 EKKEEINEKENKE
+2365 EKKEEGSSPKETKENMI
-2378 GENKEL
+2378 L
-2384 NEEEKDKE
+2384 N
-2392 KPKEEGEE
+2392 
-2400 EKKEG
+2400 
-2405 EEGSE
+2405 
-2410 PKEPKENQ
+2410 
-2418 GLTSDRTYNRES
+2418 SDRTSNPNRES
-2430 IIEVEDKQESEEF
+2430 ILEEKQSTAEEF
-2443 KNIVMDKNFIMFHF
+2443 KNIVMDTNFIMFHF
-2457 LSNEKEVSQFIKNPD
+2457 LTNEKEVSQFMKNPD
-2472 EYTNYILR
+2472 DYVNYILR
-2480 IRRDIKPPA
+2480 IRRDIKPPMY
-2489 SLSPEKI
+2489 LSQEKI
-2496 AEILFQD
+2496 AEILYQD
-2503 KEDEIE
+2503 KEEEIE

-2514 ENQDS
+2514 ENADS
-2519 KDEDSELL
+2519 KEEDSELL
-2527 AKRNEGLN
+2527 AKRKEGLN
-2535 KFSLNI
+2535 KFSLNV

-2551 DIVQE
+2551 DIVEKKIQ
-2556 RKQRIGKV
+2556 KIGKV

-2577 SSMENMEKFKLNPK
+2577 SSMENMEKFKLNPDK
-2591 LYINLE
+2591 YINLE
-2597 LPVRKVNLEQ
+2597 LPVLKVNIEQ
-2607 NRLTEKKILF
+2607 NKLAEKKILF

-2667 PKNNRYAQEKYK
+2667 PKNNKYAQEKYK

-2733 KIQNNTRFANFFRIN
+2733 KIQNNTRFANFFRIY

-2754 EKNEL
+2754 EKNE

>member
-10 IENQEEQNENGPKE
+10 IENQEEHNQNEPKE
-24 ENKEKSVDDEK
+24 ENQEISIDNEKPKEGQVLE
-35 LKQGEEIQGDL
+35 GDL
-46 LKLEAENESSIEA
+46 LNLEAENESSVEA
-59 KEKDNGE
+59 KDKDEKKDNGE
-66 EEEKPDEENKEE
+66 EEEKPEEE
-78 KGENSLKSGEEGEA
+78 KGEQSVKKDEEGNVEKEGE
-92 QGEGEGEAEGDI
+92 GEGEGEAEGEQEG
-104 EEGQNSDLDDEIKIN
+104 EEGQNSDLDEEIKIN
-119 EMKAKDIEKKT
+119 EMKAREQEVKT
-130 REKTL
+130 REKTF

-149 RKLDEFETIY
+149 RKMDEFETIY
-159 DKFWELLPKTFEG
+159 DKFWDLLPKTFEG
-172 DISKESFVSLI
+172 DISKESFISLI
-183 SKILKILLPLFNY
+183 SKILKILLPLFNH
-196 GQIPKYADGIWTKYA
+196 GQIPKYCEGIWIRLV
-211 RGKPTMSREIFEKV
+211 RGRPTMTREIFEKV
-225 IFKITHLLSVH
+225 IFKLTHLMSVH
-236 VNSSEYKDTLNLIYD
+236 VNSSEYKDTLDLIYD

-259 YPNGEEKVYHP
+259 YSTGEEKLFYP
-270 SIKITLYNPLS
+270 SIKVTLYNPLS

-287 CTWEIMDS
+287 CTWEIMNS
-295 SMANTDLLEAFD
+295 SLSNTDLLEAFD
-307 EGGDEN
+307 ENAEEN
-313 DDKNQGEK
+313 SEEKNQGEK
-321 NEEEEEKEKERNKK
+321 NEEEQEEKKLKRK
-335 VRPRLKIIND
+335 VRPRLRIIND
-345 FGSTE
+345 FGNTE
-350 SENKDDKGDKSEN
+350 SETKEDKDKN
-363 EIKPI
+363 EIKPN

-383 TFYLEKEEIDKVSEE
+383 IFYPEKGEIDIGENE
-398 LNCHIKYELMDD
+398 MNCHVKYELMDD
-410 NDLIIYGYPTQF
+410 NDLVIYGYPTQF

-435 EIEIQAEKEYDSTFY
+435 DVQIQQNAQYDSTFF
-450 ITDYKQYEKSK
+450 ITDYPQYEKRK
-461 IYLKILEKEKLV
+461 IYLKILEKEKLIE
-473 NFLKENTS
+473 FLKENTS

-535 KANLGHLIM
+535 KANLDHLIM

-556 NKKLNKIGVK
+556 DKKLNKIGVK
-566 SKLWFESIENKIET
+566 SKLWSETIENKIET

-601 TFEALFK
+601 TFEALFR
-608 SVHEEKQFKDF
+608 SVHEEKQSKDF
-619 EIAQKTDEDLNFF
+619 EIAQKTDEDLNYF

-652 YDMVNKKSPVVL
+652 YDMINKKSPVVL
-664 VIGPPRVGKSSVSKK
+664 IIGPPRVGKSAVSKK

-720 EPNPEENQEEG
+720 EPNPEENPEEG
-731 EQDEAKKKQKKVKKE
+731 EQDETKKKQKKVKKE

-757 PVKNVKPEVDSV
+757 PTKNVKPEVDSV

-815 SNIAPE
+815 SNITPE
-821 SDDPESD
+821 SDDPGSD
-828 SRCFVEK
+828 SRSFVEK

-877 PREIELMKKP
+877 PRDIELMKKP
-887 KIPKKEILEDE
+887 KIAKKEILEDE

-924 KIPKP
+924 KIPKDA
-929 EDLLEITN
+929 DLLEITN
-937 NEKIFNEQYKYY
+937 NEKIFKEQYDYY
-949 ENEQRPIVMEYVE
+949 EDVQKPIVMDYVE
-962 KLKTNYFIPIDT
+962 KLKTNYYIPIDT

-992 IEPLRPIAKVLET
+992 IEPLRPIPRALEPG
-1005 ADFKGLLQDGREG
+1005 DFKGLLQDGREG

-1057 FLFVSEDNRKKF
+1057 FLFVNEDNRKKF

-1078 TPPRVPVNYRISIIG
+1078 TPPKVPVNYRISIIG

-1124 KEYQKTWTEPELN
+1124 KEYQKTWTEPEIN

-1209 NTIKETKEREEF
+1209 NTIKEKKEREEF

-1296 RNPYPPEEDYV
+1296 KNPYPPEEDYL

-1321 EKGVHPRVSGIIL
+1321 EQGVHPRVSGIIL
-1334 VNHPFSDEECE
+1334 INHPFSDEECE

-1363 SEEGIKALTER
+1363 TEEGIKALTER
-1374 RVQNFN
+1374 RVPNFN
-1380 ALKEERQG
+1380 TLKEERQG

-1393 TKAEAAKYE
+1393 TKAEAAKFE
-1402 EVINI
+1402 EVIGI

-1417 ESVIEVGYNEPID
+1417 ESVIEVGYNEPIE
-1430 ELRLKLENALN
+1430 ELKLKLENALN

-1521 GESGSQLPIEVPPP
+1521 GESGSLLPIEVPPP

-1562 REIQNEFMDIWEKQR
+1562 REIQKEFMDIWEKQR

-1585 QKKREELEKQNE
+1585 QKKREELQKQNE
-1597 EIEQKN
+1597 EIEQRN
-1603 AEAKKENP
+1603 ADAKKENP
-1611 DAEPEPLL
+1611 EAEPEPLL

-1626 EDAALDEEGEEY
+1626 EDAALDEEGEDY

-1666 LEEKISTPFV
+1666 LEEKIATPFI
-1676 DLLTDSRRVPNV
+1676 DLLSDSRRVPNV
-1688 MVVLKVNLKS
+1688 MVVLKVTLKS

-1752 NEEAKKEQAEGG
+1752 NEEAKKEQG
-1764 EEPKPEGEEGEGE
+1764 ENEEQKAEEGEGE
-1777 PVPEKMKM
+1777 PAPEKMKK
-1785 PVLEEIIVELTPEE
+1785 PVLEEIVVELTPEE
-1799 KDDIWNSPDP
+1799 KDEIWNSPDP
-1809 DLIEKDAL
+1809 DLIEKEAL

-1881 EKQLVYNREF
+1881 EKQLVYNKEF

-1984 CSGKSTIA
+1984 CSGKSSLA
-1992 DMMSKYMGYQ
+1992 DMMAKYMGYQ

-2022 LADIKKSLYE
+2022 LKDIQKSLYE
-2032 GKSTDDNLIINIINR
+2032 GKSTDDNLIIKIISR
-2047 RITMEDLVNENIVI
+2047 RITMEDLINENIVI

-2081 MIFVSQCPLKKRVE
+2081 MIFVAQCPLKKRVD
-2095 RCLSQKGFDGIPE
+2095 RCLNQPGFDGIPE

-2120 FKEILHYFKE
+2120 FLEILHYFKE
-2130 RKSDIRYF
+2130 RNSDIRYF

-2144 WYIKDQ
+2144 WFIKDQ
-2150 ILNLLQNRKKA
+2150 ILELLQNRKKA

-2171 EKPCLLNNFTPKKL
+2171 GKPCLLSEFTPKKL
-2185 LEDIIKFSKLR
+2185 IENIIKFSRLR
-2196 CSLLMYSPVSIKTS
+2196 CSLLMYSPVSLKTS
-2210 MHFRNNKNLN
+2210 HLFRNNKCLN
-2220 NSWNNYI
+2220 NSWTNYI
-2227 VYTTYNEE
+2227 VYTPYNEE
-2235 KMKILRE
+2235 KMKLLRE
-2242 NEEKEKKFLEQVF
+2242 EEEKEKKFLEEIY

-2261 RRKRREEREKRLKE
+2261 RRKMREERLKKERE

-2286 EREKKEKEERERK
+2286 ERARIEREEREKKELENKENE
-2299 ELEEKE
+2299 
-2305 KALQEGLEGH
+2305 AQEGQEGN
-2315 EENAENGV
+2315 EVQGENAEN
-2323 NNEVKEENKE
+2323 NELKEENKENEENKEEAKEINEEEHKENEEKKEEENKEEEKKEEEIKDGENKEENKE
-2333 NNEENKEIKE
+2333 NN
-2343 NENINENKEENKVEE
+2343 KEE
-2358 QKENNEE
+2358 QQSDD
-2365 EKKEEINEKENKE
+2365 EKKEEGSSPKETKENMI
-2378 GENKEL
+2378 L
-2384 NEEEKDKE
+2384 N
-2392 KPKEEGEE
+2392 
-2400 EKKEG
+2400 
-2405 EEGSE
+2405 
-2410 PKEPKENQ
+2410 
-2418 GLTSDRTYNRES
+2418 SDRTSNPNRES
-2430 IIEVEDKQESEEF
+2430 ILEEKQSTAEEF
-2443 KNIVMDKNFIMFHF
+2443 KNIVMDTNFIMFHF
-2457 LSNEKEVSQFIKNPD
+2457 LTNEKEVSQFMKNPD
-2472 EYTNYILR
+2472 DYVNYILR
-2480 IRRDIKPPA
+2480 IRRDIKPPMY
-2489 SLSPEKI
+2489 LSQEKI
-2496 AEILFQD
+2496 AEILYQD
-2503 KEDEIE
+2503 KEEEIE

-2514 ENQDS
+2514 ENADS
-2519 KDEDSELL
+2519 KEEDSELL
-2527 AKRNEGLN
+2527 AKRKEGLN
-2535 KFSLNI
+2535 KFSLNV

-2551 DIVQE
+2551 DIVEKKIQ
-2556 RKQRIGKV
+2556 KIGKV

-2577 SSMENMEKFKLNPK
+2577 SSMENMEKFKLNPDK
-2591 LYINLE
+2591 YINLE
-2597 LPVRKVNLEQ
+2597 LPVLKVNIEQ
-2607 NRLTEKKILF
+2607 NKLAEKKILF

-2667 PKNNRYAQEKYK
+2667 PKNNKYAQEKYK

-2733 KIQNNTRFANFFRIN
+2733 KIQNNTRFANFFRIY

-2754 EKNEL
+2754 EKNE

>member
-10 IENQEEQNENGPKE
+10 IEQQEERNETNPKE
-24 ENKEKSVDDEK
+24 ENKEREGGASN
-35 LKQGEEIQGDL
+35 EEIKAGDEIGGDL
-46 LKLEAENESSIEA
+46 LNLGADNESSIEA
-59 KEKDNGE
+59 KEKDE
-66 EEEKPDEENKEE
+66 RHEDEKEE
-78 KGENSLKSGEEGEA
+78 HESREEGKEERSFKSGEDEKEEGEHKGEHEGEA
-92 QGEGEGEAEGDI
+92 GGEHEGEGEGEIDR
-104 EEGQNSDLDDEIKIN
+104 GQVSDLDEEIKLN
-119 EMKAKDIEKKT
+119 QQKQKEIEVKT
-130 REKTL
+130 REKTF

-149 RKLDEFETIY
+149 SKMEEFHQIY
-159 DKFWELLPKTFEG
+159 DKYWSLLPKTFEG
-172 DISKESFVSLI
+172 DISKESFIALL
-183 SKILKILLPLFNY
+183 SKILKVLLPLCNH
-196 GQIPKYADGIWTKYA
+196 GQIPKYSDGIWSKYVK
-211 RGKPTMSREIFEKV
+211 GKPTMTREIFEKV
-225 IFKITHLLSVH
+225 IFKLTHILSVH
-236 VNSSEYKDTLNLIYD
+236 VNHFEYEDTLNLIYD
-251 RITCIRKY
+251 RITCIKKY
-259 YPNGEEKVYHP
+259 FPNGEEKIYYP
-270 SIKITLYNPLS
+270 SIKVTLYNPLS

-287 CTWEIMDS
+287 CTWEIMNNN
-295 SMANTDLLEAFD
+295 MAINDLFEVP
-307 EGGDEN
+307 EEN
-313 DDKNQGEK
+313 QEENSEDKQKEDISQ
-321 NEEEEEKEKERNKK
+321 EEEKEKPRKI
-335 VRPRLKIIND
+335 RPRLKIIND
-345 FGSTE
+345 FGGDQKDNE
-350 SENKDDKGDKSEN
+350 ENKQEEKN
-363 EIKPI
+363 VIKPN
-368 SYYEC
+368 SYYET

-410 NDLIIYGYPTQF
+410 NELIIYGYPTQF
-422 ILNKFINNMKDLE
+422 ILSKFINNMKDLE
-435 EIEIQAEKEYDSTFY
+435 ELVTQTNEDYDSTFY
-450 ITDYKQYEKSK
+450 ITDYQQYEKRK
-461 IYLKILEKEKLV
+461 IYLKILEKEKLY
-473 NFLKENTS
+473 NFLKDNTS

-511 LRRNLSFDRYFDI
+511 LRRNLSFDRYFDV
-524 YEIKLPNNVTT
+524 YEIKLPNGKTT
-535 KANLGHLIM
+535 KANLDHLIM
-544 NSTYQKAFGNVF
+544 NSTYQKAFENIF

-566 SKLWFESIENKIET
+566 SNLWYETIENKIET

-601 TFEALFK
+601 TYEALFK
-608 SVHEEKQFKDF
+608 SVLEEKQSKDF
-619 EIAQKTDEDLNFF
+619 ELVQKTDEDLSYFD
-632 NKFKS
+632 KFKS

-664 VIGPPRVGKSSVSKK
+664 VIGPPRVGKSSVCKK

-694 FEEIF
+694 FDEIF

-720 EPNPEENQEEG
+720 EPNQEENPEEA
-731 EQDEAKKKQKKVKKE
+731 EQDETKKKQKKVKKE
-746 ETNYLASWEPE
+746 ETNFLASWEPE
-757 PVKNVKPEVDSV
+757 PTKNVKPEVDSV

-779 DLINGQGVSEQ
+779 DLINGQGVSEL

-800 HSDLAISRGVVIDMN
+800 HSDLAISRGVVMDMN

-821 SDDPESD
+821 SDNPESD
-828 SRCFVEK
+828 NRCFVEK

-843 VEVDYVVELTLDKNE
+843 VEVDYVVELNLAKDE
-858 LNQRNNAMKFN
+858 LNERNNLMKFN

-877 PREIELMKKP
+877 PREIDLMKKP
-887 KIPKKEILEDE
+887 KIAKKEILEDE

-929 EDLLEITN
+929 EDLLEITD
-937 NEKIFNEQYKYY
+937 NERIFKEQYDYY
-949 ENEQRPIVMEYVE
+949 EDIQKPIVMEYVE
-962 KLKTNYFIPIDT
+962 KLKTNYYIPIDT

-992 IEPLRPIAKVLET
+992 TEPLRPIAKALET

-1050 AVYFGRV
+1050 AVYFSRV
-1057 FLFVSEDNRKKF
+1057 FLFVSEENRKKF

-1078 TPPRVPVNYRISIIG
+1078 TPPTVPINYRISIIG
-1093 PGKSGKTLI
+1093 PSKSGKSLI
-1102 ANMLSEIYGW
+1102 AEMLSKIYGW
-1112 RVIDMEEIYEKV
+1112 RVIDMEEIFEKV
-1124 KEYQKTWTEPELN
+1124 KDYQKTWTEPEIN

-1156 NASKKPSERKP
+1156 NASKKPSEKKP

-1209 NTIKETKEREEF
+1209 NTIKEKKEREEF
-1221 EKKEEEIRIEE
+1221 EQKEEEVRIEE

-1296 RNPYPPEEDYV
+1296 RNPYPSEEDYV

-1334 VNHPFSDEECE
+1334 INHPFSEDECE
-1345 KLKEFNIVMDRII
+1345 KLKEFSIAMDRII

-1363 SEEGIKALTER
+1363 TEEGIKALTER

-1417 ESVIEVGYNEPID
+1417 ESVIEVGYNEPLD
-1430 ELRLKLENALN
+1430 ELKLKLENALN
-1441 PFNIKIDQED
+1441 PFNVKIDQED

-1456 SEINLEEKYPL
+1456 GEVNLEEKYPL

-1521 GESGSQLPIEVPPP
+1521 GENASLLPIEVPPP

-1562 REIQNEFMDIWEKQR
+1562 REIQNEFMEIWEKQR
-1577 LERKEKRV
+1577 LERKAKRV

-1603 AEAKKENP
+1603 AEAKKDNP
-1611 DAEPEPLL
+1611 EAEPEPLL
-1619 NIEEVIK
+1619 NIDEVIK
-1626 EDAALDEEGEEY
+1626 EDAALDEEGEDY

-1643 DKAIFKSLFNPLS
+1643 DKAIFRSLFNPLS
-1656 PTIYDASWNG
+1656 PTIYDATWNG
-1666 LEEKISTPFV
+1666 LEEKISTPFI
-1676 DLLTDSRRVPNV
+1676 DLLTESRRVPNV
-1688 MVVLKVNLKS
+1688 MIVLKVNLKS

-1720 QAKRD
+1720 QAKRK
-1725 QREKE
+1725 QREEE

-1744 AQYDEEQA
+1744 AQWDEEQA
-1752 NEEAKKEQAEGG
+1752 NEEAKKEQQQEN
-1764 EEPKPEGEEGEGE
+1764 EEQKAEEGEGE
-1777 PVPEKMKM
+1777 PAPEKMKK
-1785 PVLEEIIVELTPEE
+1785 PVLEEIVVELSPEE
-1799 KDDIWNSPDP
+1799 KEDIWNSPDP
-1809 DLIEKDAL
+1809 DLIEKEAL

-1836 QTLIDTLKERG
+1836 QTLVDTLKERG

-1945 PEEKKIFEEYP
+1945 PDEKKTFEEYP

-1975 TIICTIGDP
+1975 TIIFTVGEP
-1984 CSGKSTIA
+1984 CSGKTTLA
-1992 DMMSKYMGYQ
+1992 DLMSKYMGYH

-2022 LADIKKSLYE
+2022 LRDIKKSIYE
-2032 GKSTDDNLIINIINR
+2032 GKSTDDNLIINIIAR
-2047 RITMEDLVNENIVI
+2047 RITMEDLINENLVI

-2066 TLIQANLLPETLQPD
+2066 TLIQANLLPESLQPD
-2081 MIFVSQCPLKKRVE
+2081 LIFVSQCPLNERVK
-2095 RCLSQKGFDGIPE
+2095 RCLSQPGFDGIPE

-2120 FKEILHYFKE
+2120 FKEIMQYFKE

-2144 WYIKDQ
+2144 WFIKDQ
-2150 ILNLLQNRKKA
+2150 ISELLQNRKKG
-2161 EMLFSRNLSL
+2161 EMSFARNLSKN
-2171 EKPCLLNNFTPKKL
+2171 KPCLLNNFTPKKL
-2185 LEDIIKFSKLR
+2185 LEDITNYSRLR
-2196 CSLLMYSPVSIKTS
+2196 SSLLIYSPVSLKTS
-2210 MHFRNNKNLN
+2210 YLFHNNKCLDNA
-2220 NSWNNYI
+2220 WNNFI
-2227 VYTTYNEE
+2227 VYTPYDAE
-2235 KMKILRE
+2235 KMRKTRE
-2242 NEEKEKKFLEQVF
+2242 ENEKEKKFLDEIF
-2255 EKAKEK
+2255 EKAKE
-2261 RRKRREEREKRLKE
+2261 RRMKMREERLRKEREEK
-2275 EQERKELFEKA
+2275 ERQELFEKA
-2286 EREKKEKEERERK
+2286 ERERIEREERAKKELEDLENAAFEGQEGEEHKKENKEGEERK
-2299 ELEEKE
+2299 E
-2305 KALQEGLEGH
+2305 
-2315 EENAENGV
+2315 
-2323 NNEVKEENKE
+2323 E
-2333 NNEENKEIKE
+2333 NNEQENHD
-2343 NENINENKEENKVEE
+2343 E
-2358 QKENNEE
+2358 QKPEE
-2365 EKKEEINEKENKE
+2365 EKKEE
-2378 GENKEL
+2378 GEEVKR
-2384 NEEEKDKE
+2384 
-2392 KPKEEGEE
+2392 EGEE

-2405 EEGSE
+2405 EEVKKGE
-2410 PKEPKENQ
+2410 EKKEGEEEKKEGEEVKKEEEDKEGKDNSQ
-2418 GLTSDRTYNRES
+2418 QALNSDRSLKPRDS
-2430 IIEVEDKQESEEF
+2430 ILEDRQSSQVDEF
-2443 KNIVMDKNFIMFHF
+2443 KNLVMDTDFIMFHF
-2457 LSNEKEVSQFIKNPD
+2457 LSSKDEVTQFLKNPED
-2472 EYTNYILR
+2472 FLNYILT
-2480 IRRDIKPPA
+2480 IKRDIKPPII
-2489 SLSPEKI
+2489 LSPEKI
-2496 AEILFQD
+2496 AEILYQD
-2503 KEDEIE
+2503 KEEEIE
-2509 ENEEE
+2509 EKEEE
-2514 ENQDS
+2514 ENPDS
-2519 KDEDSELL
+2519 KEEDSELN
-2527 AKRNEGLN
+2527 AKKNEGFN

-2551 DIVQE
+2551 DIVE
-2556 RKQRIGKV
+2556 NKLKRIGKV
-2564 AYSMKYNGKYYKF
+2564 VYSMKYNGKYYKF
-2577 SSMENMEKFKLNPK
+2577 SSMENMEKFKLNPNK
-2591 LYINLE
+2591 YINLE
-2597 LPVRKVNLEQ
+2597 LPVRKVNYEL
-2607 NRLTEKKILF
+2607 NKLAEKKILF

-2622 FLEFTYGSLITKGML
+2622 FLEFTFGSLITKGML

-2667 PKNNRYAQEKYK
+2667 PKNNRYAQDKYK

-2684 FKRNSELPWELYH
+2684 FKRNSELPWELYN
-2697 VYENYNNEKKNELN
+2697 VYENYKKEKDNALN
-2711 KKLIRKQ
+2711 KKLMRKQ

-2733 KIQNNTRFANFFRIN
+2733 KIQNNTRFANFFKIN
-2748 NEANEE
+2748 NDTNEE
-2754 EKNEL
+2754 EKNE

>member
-1 MNPIEEKEN
+1 MNTIEEKEN
-10 IENQEEQNENGPKE
+10 IENKEEQNDSNPKDDSQKKEASNEGIKEGDE
-24 ENKEKSVDDEK
+24 E
-35 LKQGEEIQGDL
+35 QGGL
-46 LKLEAENESSIEA
+46 LNLEPENESSVEGKD
-59 KEKDNGE
+59 KEDKKEGE
-66 EEEKPDEENKEE
+66 DEDEKEEQGNKEGKE
-78 KGENSLKSGEEGEA
+78 GSSFKSGEEGEA
-92 QGEGEGEAEGDI
+92 EGEGAGEDEPHS
-104 EEGQNSDLDDEIKIN
+104 NLDEEIKIN
-119 EMKAKDIEKKT
+119 NIKQKEVEKKT

-149 RKLDEFETIY
+149 EKLDEFKQIY
-159 DKFWELLPKTFEG
+159 EKFWNLLPKTFEG
-172 DISKESFVSLI
+172 DISKESFISLI
-183 SKILKILLPLFNY
+183 SKILIVLLPEFNHI
-196 GQIPKYADGIWTKYA
+196 QIPKYSEGIWTRYVK
-211 RGKPTMSREIFEKV
+211 GKPTMTREIFEKV
-225 IFKITHLLSVH
+225 IFKMTHLLSVH
-236 VNSSEYKDTLNLIYD
+236 VNHFEYEDTLNLIYD

-259 YPNGEEKVYHP
+259 SANGEEKVYYP
-270 SIKITLYNPLS
+270 SIKVTLYNSLS

-287 CTWEIMDS
+287 CTWEIMNGN
-295 SMANTDLLEAFD
+295 MANGDLFEEF
-307 EGGDEN
+307 EEPEEN
-313 DDKNQGEK
+313 SEEKNQE
-321 NEEEEEKEKERNKK
+321 NSIEEEKEKPRKI
-335 VRPRLKIIND
+335 RPRLKIIHE
-345 FGSTE
+345 FQGEAT
-350 SENKDDKGDKSEN
+350 ENKDAKEEDKN
-363 EIKPI
+363 IVKPT
-368 SYYEC
+368 SYYEN
-373 DKNMFLYSED
+373 DRNMFLYSED
-383 TFYLEKEEIDKVSEE
+383 IFYTEKEEIDKASEE
-398 LNCHIKYELMDD
+398 LNSHIKYELMKDE
-410 NDLIIYGYPTQF
+410 DLVIYGYPTQF
-422 ILNKFINNMKDLE
+422 ILREFINNMEQLE
-435 EIEIQAEKEYDSTFY
+435 KLETKSEQQYDSTFF
-450 ITDYKQYEKSK
+450 ITDYKQYEKRK
-461 IYLKILEKEKLV
+461 IYLKIIEKEKLV

-511 LRRNLSFDRYFDI
+511 LRRNISFDRYFDI

-535 KANLGHLIM
+535 KANLDHLIM
-544 NSTYQKAFGNVF
+544 NQTYQKAFGNIF

-566 SKLWFESIENKIET
+566 SHLWTETIENKIEA
-580 IIKTKFELIYIKL
+580 IIKTKFELIFIKL

-601 TFEALFK
+601 TYEALFR
-608 SVHEEKQFKDF
+608 SVHEEKQSKDF
-619 EIAQKTDEDLNFF
+619 ELVQKTDEDLCFF
-632 NKFKS
+632 DKFKS

-642 VENFDNENDL
+642 VENFDNEDDL

-664 VIGPPRVGKSSVSKK
+664 VIGPPRVGKSSVCKK

-694 FEEIF
+694 FDEIF

-720 EPNPEENQEEG
+720 EPNPEENPEEA

-757 PVKNVKPEVDSV
+757 PTKNVKPEVDSV

-821 SDDPESD
+821 SDDPDYDNRS
-828 SRCFVEK
+828 FVEK
-835 ILTGFYGP
+835 ILSGFYGP
-843 VEVDYVVELTLDKNE
+843 VEVDYVVELNLNKDE
-858 LNQRNNAMKFN
+858 LSQRNNAMRFN

-877 PREIELMKKP
+877 PRDIELMKKP
-887 KIPKKEILEDE
+887 KVAKKEILEDE

-937 NEKIFNEQYKYY
+937 NEKIFQEQYDYY
-949 ENEQRPIVMEYVE
+949 EDVQKPAVMEYVE
-962 KLKTNYFIPIDT
+962 KLKTNYFIEIDT

-992 IEPLRPIAKVLET
+992 AEPLRPIAKPLET
-1005 ADFKGLLQDGREG
+1005 GDFKGLLQDGREG

-1050 AVYFGRV
+1050 AVYFSRV
-1057 FLFVSEDNRKKF
+1057 FLFVSEENRKKF
-1069 IENPKKYIS
+1069 LDNPKKYIS
-1078 TPPRVPVNYRISIIG
+1078 TPPKVPINYRISIIG
-1093 PGKSGKTLI
+1093 PSKSGKSLI

-1124 KEYQKTWTEPELN
+1124 KEYQKTWTEPEIN

-1296 RNPYPPEEDYV
+1296 RNPYPPEDDYV

-1334 VNHPFSDEECE
+1334 INHPFSEDECE

-1380 ALKEERQG
+1380 SLKEERQG

-1393 TKAEAAKYE
+1393 TKAEAAKFE

-1430 ELRLKLENALN
+1430 ELKLKLENALN
-1441 PFNIKIDQED
+1441 PFNVKMDQED
-1451 KVVAP
+1451 KVIAP
-1456 SEINLEEKYPL
+1456 GEINLEEKYPL

-1479 YKEDNWLFYAPEANE
+1479 YKEENWLFYAPEANE

-1521 GESGSQLPIEVPPP
+1521 GENGSLMPIEVPPP

-1577 LERKEKRV
+1577 LERKAKRV

-1611 DAEPEPLL
+1611 EAEPEPLV
-1619 NIEEVIK
+1619 NIDEVIK
-1626 EDAALDEEGEEY
+1626 EDAALDEEGEDY

-1643 DKAIFKSLFNPLS
+1643 DKAIFKSLFKPAS

-1666 LEEKISTPFV
+1666 LEEKISTPFI
-1676 DLLTDSRRVPNV
+1676 DLLSESRRVPNV
-1688 MVVLKVNLKS
+1688 MIVLKVTLKS

-1712 YDKMYKES
+1712 YDKMFKES
-1720 QAKRD
+1720 QAKRK
-1725 QREKE
+1725 QREEE

-1752 NEEAKKEQAEGG
+1752 NEEAKKEQAEG
-1764 EEPKPEGEEGEGE
+1764 EEQKAEEGEGE
-1777 PVPEKMKM
+1777 GGEPAPEKMKK
-1785 PVLEEIIVELTPEE
+1785 PVLEEIVVELTPEE
-1799 KDDIWNSPDP
+1799 KEDIWNSPDP
-1809 DLIEKDAL
+1809 DLIEKEAL

-1836 QTLIDTLKERG
+1836 QTLVDTLKERG

-1931 YPIVYRDRVYLFNN
+1931 YPIVYRDRVYLFNS
-1945 PEEKKIFEEYP
+1945 PEEKKVFEEYP

-1975 TIICTIGDP
+1975 TIIFTVGEP
-1984 CSGKSTIA
+1984 CSGKTTLA
-1992 DMMSKYMGYQ
+1992 DLMAKYMGYQ

-2022 LADIKKSLYE
+2022 LRDIKKSIYE
-2032 GKSTDDNLIINIINR
+2032 GKSTDDNLIISIIAR
-2047 RITMEDLVNENIVI
+2047 RITMEDLINENIVI

-2066 TLIQANLLPETLQPD
+2066 TLIQANLLPESLQPD
-2081 MIFVSQCPLKKRVE
+2081 LIFVAECPLKKRVE
-2095 RCLSQKGFDGIPE
+2095 RCLAQKGFDGIPE

-2120 FKEILHYFKE
+2120 FKEIMQYFKE

-2144 WYIKDQ
+2144 WFIKDQ
-2150 ILNLLQNRKKA
+2150 ISDLLQKRKKA
-2161 EMLFSRNLSL
+2161 EMCFARNLSL
-2171 EKPCLLNNFTPKKL
+2171 DKPCVLNNFTPKKL
-2185 LEDIIKFSKLR
+2185 LEDITSYSRLR
-2196 CSLLMYSPVSIKTS
+2196 SSLLMYSPVCLKSSYLFK
-2210 MHFRNNKNLN
+2210 NNKCLD

-2227 VYTTYNEE
+2227 IYTPYNEE
-2235 KMKILRE
+2235 KMRKLKE
-2242 NEEKEKKFLEQVF
+2242 EEEKEKKYLDEIF
-2255 EKAKEK
+2255 ERAKEK
-2261 RRKRREEREKRLKE
+2261 RRKMREERRRKEKE

-2286 EREKKEKEERERK
+2286 ERDRIEREERAKKEQEERE
-2299 ELEEKE
+2299 
-2305 KALQEGLEGH
+2305 KALLEGQEGNPENKEG
-2315 EENAENGV
+2315 EENHENV
-2323 NNEVKEENKE
+2323 EENKEEVKEEQ
-2333 NNEENKEIKE
+2333 
-2343 NENINENKEENKVEE
+2343 KEEVKEE
-2358 QKENNEE
+2358 QKEVAKEEQKEGEE
-2365 EKKEEINEKENKE
+2365 EKKEEVKE
-2378 GENKEL
+2378 GEENQEQE
-2384 NEEEKDKE
+2384 NPENQEEHK
-2392 KPKEEGEE
+2392 EGEE

-2405 EEGSE
+2405 EEE
-2410 PKEPKENQ
+2410 EENENKPAKEKETMQPIN
-2418 GLTSDRTYNRES
+2418 SDRSSIPRES
-2430 IIEVEDKQESEEF
+2430 IMEDKQSKGDEF
-2443 KNIVMDKNFIMFHF
+2443 KNLVMDNNYIMFHF
-2457 LSNEKEVSQFIKNPD
+2457 LSSKEEVDQFLKSPD
-2472 EYTNYILR
+2472 DFLNYILK
-2480 IRRDIKPPA
+2480 IKRDIKPPKI
-2489 SLSPEKI
+2489 LSPEKI

-2503 KEDEIE
+2503 KEEEIE
-2509 ENEEE
+2509 EHEEE

-2519 KDEDSELL
+2519 KEDDSENL
-2527 AKRNEGLN
+2527 AKKNEGLN
-2535 KFSLNI
+2535 KFSLNV

-2551 DIVQE
+2551 DIVE
-2556 RKQRIGKV
+2556 NNIKRIGKV

-2577 SSMENMEKFKLNPK
+2577 SSMENMEKFKLYPK
-2591 LYINLE
+2591 KYINLD

-2607 NRLTEKKILF
+2607 NKLSEKKILF

-2622 FLEFTYGSLITKGML
+2622 FLEFTFGSLITKGML

-2667 PKNNRYAQEKYK
+2667 PKNNKYAQEKYK

-2684 FKRNSELPWELYH
+2684 FKRNSELPWELFN
-2697 VYENYNNEKKNELN
+2697 VYENYNKEKDNVLN
-2711 KKLIRKQ
+2711 KKLMRKQ

-2754 EKNEL
+2754 EKNE

>member
-10 IENQEEQNENGPKE
+10 IENQEEHNQNEPKE
-24 ENKEKSVDDEK
+24 ENQEISIDNEKPKEGQVLE
-35 LKQGEEIQGDL
+35 GDL
-46 LKLEAENESSIEA
+46 LNLEAENESSVEA
-59 KEKDNGE
+59 KDKDEKKDNGE
-66 EEEKPDEENKEE
+66 EEEKPEEE
-78 KGENSLKSGEEGEA
+78 KGEQSVKKDEEGNEEKEGE
-92 QGEGEGEAEGDI
+92 GEGEGEAEGEQEG
-104 EEGQNSDLDDEIKIN
+104 EEGQNSDLDEEIKIN
-119 EMKAKDIEKKT
+119 EMKAREQEVKT

-149 RKLDEFETIY
+149 RKMDEFETIY
-159 DKFWELLPKTFEG
+159 DKFWDLLPKTFEG
-172 DISKESFVSLI
+172 DISKESFISLI
-183 SKILKILLPLFNY
+183 SKILKILLPLFNH
-196 GQIPKYADGIWTKYA
+196 GQIPKYCEGIWIRLV
-211 RGKPTMSREIFEKV
+211 RGRPTMTREIFEKV
-225 IFKITHLLSVH
+225 IFKLTHLMSVH
-236 VNSSEYKDTLNLIYD
+236 VNSSEYKDTLDLIYD

-259 YPNGEEKVYHP
+259 YSTGEEKLFYP
-270 SIKITLYNPLS
+270 SIKVTLYNPLS

-287 CTWEIMDS
+287 CTWEIMNS
-295 SMANTDLLEAFD
+295 SLSNTDLLEAFD
-307 EGGDEN
+307 ENAEEN
-313 DDKNQGEK
+313 SEEKNQGEK
-321 NEEEEEKEKERNKK
+321 NEEEQEEKKLKRK
-335 VRPRLKIIND
+335 VRPRLRIIND
-345 FGSTE
+345 FGNTE
-350 SENKDDKGDKSEN
+350 SETKEDKDKN
-363 EIKPI
+363 EIKPN

-383 TFYLEKEEIDKVSEE
+383 IFYPEKGEIDIGENE
-398 LNCHIKYELMDD
+398 MNCHVKYELMDD
-410 NDLIIYGYPTQF
+410 NDLVIYGYPTQF

-435 EIEIQAEKEYDSTFY
+435 DVQIQQNAQYDSTFF
-450 ITDYKQYEKSK
+450 ITDYPQYEKRK
-461 IYLKILEKEKLV
+461 IYLKILEKEKLIE
-473 NFLKENTS
+473 FLKENTS

-535 KANLGHLIM
+535 KANLDHLIM

-556 NKKLNKIGVK
+556 DKKLNKIGVK
-566 SKLWFESIENKIET
+566 SKLWSETIENKIET

-601 TFEALFK
+601 TFEALFR
-608 SVHEEKQFKDF
+608 SVHEEKQSKDF
-619 EIAQKTDEDLNFF
+619 EIAQKTDEDLNYF

-652 YDMVNKKSPVVL
+652 YDMINKKSPVVL
-664 VIGPPRVGKSSVSKK
+664 IIGPPRVGKSAVSKK

-720 EPNPEENQEEG
+720 EPNPEENPEEG
-731 EQDEAKKKQKKVKKE
+731 EQDETKKKQKKVKKE

-757 PVKNVKPEVDSV
+757 PTKNVKPEVDSV

-815 SNIAPE
+815 SNITPE

-828 SRCFVEK
+828 SRSFVEK

-877 PREIELMKKP
+877 PRDIELMKKP
-887 KIPKKEILEDE
+887 KIAKKEILEDE

-924 KIPKP
+924 KIPKDA
-929 EDLLEITN
+929 DLLEITN
-937 NEKIFNEQYKYY
+937 NEKIFKEQYDYY
-949 ENEQRPIVMEYVE
+949 EDVQKPIVMDYVE
-962 KLKTNYFIPIDT
+962 KLKTNYYIPIDT

-992 IEPLRPIAKVLET
+992 IEPLRPIPRALEPG
-1005 ADFKGLLQDGREG
+1005 DFKGLLQDGREG

-1057 FLFVSEDNRKKF
+1057 FLFVNEDNRKKF

-1078 TPPRVPVNYRISIIG
+1078 TPPKVPVNYRISIIG

-1124 KEYQKTWTEPELN
+1124 KEYQKTWTEPEIN

-1209 NTIKETKEREEF
+1209 NTIKEKKEREEF

-1296 RNPYPPEEDYV
+1296 KNPYPPEEDYL

-1321 EKGVHPRVSGIIL
+1321 EQGVHPRVSGIIL
-1334 VNHPFSDEECE
+1334 INHPFSDEECE

-1363 SEEGIKALTER
+1363 TEEGIKALTER
-1374 RVQNFN
+1374 RVPNFN
-1380 ALKEERQG
+1380 TLKEERQG

-1393 TKAEAAKYE
+1393 TKAEAAKFE
-1402 EVINI
+1402 EVIGI

-1417 ESVIEVGYNEPID
+1417 ESVIEVGYNEPIE
-1430 ELRLKLENALN
+1430 ELKLKLENALN

-1521 GESGSQLPIEVPPP
+1521 GESGSLLPIEVPPP

-1562 REIQNEFMDIWEKQR
+1562 REIQKEFMDIWEKQR

-1585 QKKREELEKQNE
+1585 QKKREELQKQNE
-1597 EIEQKN
+1597 EIEQRN
-1603 AEAKKENP
+1603 ADAKKENP
-1611 DAEPEPLL
+1611 EAEPEPLL

-1626 EDAALDEEGEEY
+1626 EDAALDEEGEDY

-1666 LEEKISTPFV
+1666 LEEKIATPFI
-1676 DLLTDSRRVPNV
+1676 DLLSDSRRVPNV
-1688 MVVLKVNLKS
+1688 MVVLKVTLKS

-1752 NEEAKKEQAEGG
+1752 NEEAKKEQG
-1764 EEPKPEGEEGEGE
+1764 ENEEQKAEEGEGE
-1777 PVPEKMKM
+1777 PAPEKMKK
-1785 PVLEEIIVELTPEE
+1785 PVLEEIVVELTPEE
-1799 KDDIWNSPDP
+1799 KDEIWNSPDP
-1809 DLIEKDAL
+1809 DLIEKEAL

-1881 EKQLVYNREF
+1881 EKQLVYNKEF

-1984 CSGKSTIA
+1984 CSGKSSLA
-1992 DMMSKYMGYQ
+1992 DMMAKYMGYQ

-2022 LADIKKSLYE
+2022 LKDIQKSLYE
-2032 GKSTDDNLIINIINR
+2032 GKSTDDNLIIKIISR
-2047 RITMEDLVNENIVI
+2047 RITMEDLINENIVI

-2081 MIFVSQCPLKKRVE
+2081 MIFVAQCPLKKRVD
-2095 RCLSQKGFDGIPE
+2095 RCLNQPGFDGIPE

-2120 FKEILHYFKE
+2120 FLEILHYFKE
-2130 RKSDIRYF
+2130 RNSDIRYF

-2144 WYIKDQ
+2144 WFIKDQ
-2150 ILNLLQNRKKA
+2150 ILELLQNRKKA

-2171 EKPCLLNNFTPKKL
+2171 GKPCLLSEFTPKKL
-2185 LEDIIKFSKLR
+2185 IENIIKFSRLR
-2196 CSLLMYSPVSIKTS
+2196 CSLLMYSPVSLKTS
-2210 MHFRNNKNLN
+2210 HLFRNNKCLN
-2220 NSWNNYI
+2220 NSWTNYI
-2227 VYTTYNEE
+2227 VYTPYNEE
-2235 KMKILRE
+2235 KMKLLRE
-2242 NEEKEKKFLEQVF
+2242 EEEKEKKFLEEIY

-2261 RRKRREEREKRLKE
+2261 RRKMREERLKKERE

-2286 EREKKEKEERERK
+2286 ERERIEREEREKK
-2299 ELEEKE
+2299 ELENKE
-2305 KALQEGLEGH
+2305 NEAQEGQEGN
-2315 EENAENGV
+2315 EVQGENAEN
-2323 NNEVKEENKE
+2323 NELKEENKENEENKEEAKEINEEEHKENEEKKEEENKEEEKKEEEIKDGENKEENKE
-2333 NNEENKEIKE
+2333 NNEE
-2343 NENINENKEENKVEE
+2343 E
-2358 QKENNEE
+2358 QQSDD
-2365 EKKEEINEKENKE
+2365 EKKEKGSSPKETKENMI
-2378 GENKEL
+2378 L
-2384 NEEEKDKE
+2384 N
-2392 KPKEEGEE
+2392 
-2400 EKKEG
+2400 
-2405 EEGSE
+2405 
-2410 PKEPKENQ
+2410 
-2418 GLTSDRTYNRES
+2418 SDRTSNPNRES
-2430 IIEVEDKQESEEF
+2430 ILEEKQSTAEEF
-2443 KNIVMDKNFIMFHF
+2443 KNIVMDTNFIMFHF
-2457 LSNEKEVSQFIKNPD
+2457 LTNEKEVSQFMKNPD
-2472 EYTNYILR
+2472 DYVNYILR
-2480 IRRDIKPPA
+2480 IRRDIKPPMY
-2489 SLSPEKI
+2489 LSQEKI
-2496 AEILFQD
+2496 AEILYQD
-2503 KEDEIE
+2503 KEEEIE

-2514 ENQDS
+2514 ENADS
-2519 KDEDSELL
+2519 KEEDSELL
-2527 AKRNEGLN
+2527 AKRKEGLN
-2535 KFSLNI
+2535 KFSLNV

-2551 DIVQE
+2551 DIVEKKIQ
-2556 RKQRIGKV
+2556 KIGKV

-2577 SSMENMEKFKLNPK
+2577 SSMENMEKFKLNPDK
-2591 LYINLE
+2591 YINLE
-2597 LPVRKVNLEQ
+2597 LPVLKVNIEQ
-2607 NRLTEKKILF
+2607 NKLAEKKILF

-2667 PKNNRYAQEKYK
+2667 PKNNKYAQEKYK

-2733 KIQNNTRFANFFRIN
+2733 KIQNNTRFANFFRIY

-2754 EKNEL
+2754 EKNE

>member
-10 IENQEEQNENGPKE
+10 IENQEEHNQNEPKE
-24 ENKEKSVDDEK
+24 ENQEISIDNEKPKEGQVLE
-35 LKQGEEIQGDL
+35 GDL
-46 LKLEAENESSIEA
+46 LNLEAENESSVEA
-59 KEKDNGE
+59 KDKDEKKDNGE
-66 EEEKPDEENKEE
+66 EEEKPEEE
-78 KGENSLKSGEEGEA
+78 KGEQSVKKDEEGNEEKE
-92 QGEGEGEAEGDI
+92 GEGEGEAEGEQEG
-104 EEGQNSDLDDEIKIN
+104 EEGQNSDLDEEIKIN
-119 EMKAKDIEKKT
+119 EMKAREQEVKT
-130 REKTL
+130 REKTF

-149 RKLDEFETIY
+149 RKMDEFETIY
-159 DKFWELLPKTFEG
+159 DKFWDLLPKTFEG
-172 DISKESFVSLI
+172 DISKESFISLI
-183 SKILKILLPLFNY
+183 SKILKILLPLFNH
-196 GQIPKYADGIWTKYA
+196 GQIPKYCEGIWIRLV
-211 RGKPTMSREIFEKV
+211 RGRPTMTREIFEKV
-225 IFKITHLLSVH
+225 IFKLTHLMSVH
-236 VNSSEYKDTLNLIYD
+236 VNSSEYKDTLDLIYD

-259 YPNGEEKVYHP
+259 YSTGEEKLFYP
-270 SIKITLYNPLS
+270 SIKVTLYNPLS

-287 CTWEIMDS
+287 CTWEIMNS
-295 SMANTDLLEAFD
+295 SLSNTDLLEAFD
-307 EGGDEN
+307 ENAEEN
-313 DDKNQGEK
+313 SEEKNQGEK
-321 NEEEEEKEKERNKK
+321 NEEEQEEKKLKRK
-335 VRPRLKIIND
+335 VRPRLRIIND
-345 FGSTE
+345 FGNTE
-350 SENKDDKGDKSEN
+350 SETKEDKDKN
-363 EIKPI
+363 EIKPN

-383 TFYLEKEEIDKVSEE
+383 IFYPEKGEIDIGENE
-398 LNCHIKYELMDD
+398 MNCHVKYELMDD
-410 NDLIIYGYPTQF
+410 NDLVIYGYPTQF

-435 EIEIQAEKEYDSTFY
+435 DVQIQQNAQYDSTFF
-450 ITDYKQYEKSK
+450 ITDYPQYEKRK
-461 IYLKILEKEKLV
+461 IYLKILEKEKLIE
-473 NFLKENTS
+473 FLKENTS

-535 KANLGHLIM
+535 KANLDHLIM

-556 NKKLNKIGVK
+556 DKKLNKIGVK
-566 SKLWFESIENKIET
+566 SKLWSETIENKIET

-601 TFEALFK
+601 TFEALFR
-608 SVHEEKQFKDF
+608 SVHEEKQSKDF
-619 EIAQKTDEDLNFF
+619 EIAQKTDEDLNYF

-652 YDMVNKKSPVVL
+652 YDMINKKSPVVL
-664 VIGPPRVGKSSVSKK
+664 IIGPPRVGKSAVSKK

-720 EPNPEENQEEG
+720 EPNPEENPEEG
-731 EQDEAKKKQKKVKKE
+731 EQDETKKKQKKVKKE

-757 PVKNVKPEVDSV
+757 PTKNVKPEVDSV

-815 SNIAPE
+815 SNITPE

-828 SRCFVEK
+828 SRSFVEK

-877 PREIELMKKP
+877 PRDIELMKKP
-887 KIPKKEILEDE
+887 KIAKKEILEDE

-924 KIPKP
+924 KIPKDA
-929 EDLLEITN
+929 DLLEITN
-937 NEKIFNEQYKYY
+937 NEKIFKEQYDYY
-949 ENEQRPIVMEYVE
+949 EDVQKPIVMDYVE
-962 KLKTNYFIPIDT
+962 KLKTNYYIPIDT

-992 IEPLRPIAKVLET
+992 IEPLRPIPRALEPG
-1005 ADFKGLLQDGREG
+1005 DFKGLLQDGREG

-1057 FLFVSEDNRKKF
+1057 FLFVNEDNRKKF

-1078 TPPRVPVNYRISIIG
+1078 TPPKVPVNYRISIIG

-1124 KEYQKTWTEPELN
+1124 KEYQKTWTEPEIN

-1209 NTIKETKEREEF
+1209 NTIKEKKEREEF

-1296 RNPYPPEEDYV
+1296 KNPYPPEEDYL

-1321 EKGVHPRVSGIIL
+1321 EQGVHPRVSGIIL
-1334 VNHPFSDEECE
+1334 INHPFSDEECE

-1363 SEEGIKALTER
+1363 TEEGIKALTER
-1374 RVQNFN
+1374 RVPNFN
-1380 ALKEERQG
+1380 TLKEERQG

-1393 TKAEAAKYE
+1393 TKAEAAKFE
-1402 EVINI
+1402 EVIGI

-1417 ESVIEVGYNEPID
+1417 ESVIEVGYNEPIE
-1430 ELRLKLENALN
+1430 ELKLKLENALK

-1521 GESGSQLPIEVPPP
+1521 GESGSLLPIEVPPP

-1562 REIQNEFMDIWEKQR
+1562 REIQKEFMDIWEKQR

-1585 QKKREELEKQNE
+1585 QKKREELQKQNE
-1597 EIEQKN
+1597 EIEQRN
-1603 AEAKKENP
+1603 ADAKKENP
-1611 DAEPEPLL
+1611 EAEPEPLL

-1626 EDAALDEEGEEY
+1626 EDAALDEEGEDY

-1666 LEEKISTPFV
+1666 LEEKIATPFI
-1676 DLLTDSRRVPNV
+1676 DLLSDSRRVPNV
-1688 MVVLKVNLKS
+1688 MVVLKVTLKS

-1752 NEEAKKEQAEGG
+1752 NEEAKKEQG
-1764 EEPKPEGEEGEGE
+1764 ENEEQKAEEGEGE
-1777 PVPEKMKM
+1777 PAPEKMKK
-1785 PVLEEIIVELTPEE
+1785 PVLEEIVVELTPEE
-1799 KDDIWNSPDP
+1799 KDEIWNSPDP
-1809 DLIEKDAL
+1809 DLIEKEAL

-1881 EKQLVYNREF
+1881 EKQLVYNKEF

-1984 CSGKSTIA
+1984 CSGKSSLA
-1992 DMMSKYMGYQ
+1992 DMMAKYMGYQ

-2022 LADIKKSLYE
+2022 LKDIQKSLYE
-2032 GKSTDDNLIINIINR
+2032 GKSTDDNLIIKIISR
-2047 RITMEDLVNENIVI
+2047 RITMEDLINENIVI

-2081 MIFVSQCPLKKRVE
+2081 MIFVAQCPLKKRVD
-2095 RCLSQKGFDGIPE
+2095 RCLNQPGFDGIPE

-2120 FKEILHYFKE
+2120 FLEILHYFKE
-2130 RKSDIRYF
+2130 RNSDIRYF

-2144 WYIKDQ
+2144 WFIKDQ
-2150 ILNLLQNRKKA
+2150 ILELLQNRKKA

-2171 EKPCLLNNFTPKKL
+2171 GKPCLLSEFTPKKL
-2185 LEDIIKFSKLR
+2185 IENIIKFSRLR
-2196 CSLLMYSPVSIKTS
+2196 CSLLMYSPVSLKTS
-2210 MHFRNNKNLN
+2210 HLFRNNKCLN
-2220 NSWNNYI
+2220 NSWTNYI
-2227 VYTTYNEE
+2227 VYTPYNEE
-2235 KMKILRE
+2235 KMKLLRE
-2242 NEEKEKKFLEQVF
+2242 EEEKEKKFLEEIY

-2261 RRKRREEREKRLKE
+2261 RRKMREERLKKERE

-2286 EREKKEKEERERK
+2286 ERERIEREEREKK
-2299 ELEEKE
+2299 ELENKE
-2305 KALQEGLEGH
+2305 NEAQEGQEGN
-2315 EENAENGV
+2315 EVQGENAEN
-2323 NNEVKEENKE
+2323 NELKEENKE
-2333 NNEENKEIKE
+2333 NEENKEEAKEINEEEHKE
-2343 NENINENKEENKVEE
+2343 NEEKKEEENKEEEKKEEEIKDGENKEENK
-2358 QKENNEE
+2358 KNNEE
-2365 EKKEEINEKENKE
+2365 EQQSDDEKKEEGSSPKETKENMI
-2378 GENKEL
+2378 L
-2384 NEEEKDKE
+2384 N
-2392 KPKEEGEE
+2392 
-2400 EKKEG
+2400 
-2405 EEGSE
+2405 
-2410 PKEPKENQ
+2410 
-2418 GLTSDRTYNRES
+2418 SDRTSNPNRES
-2430 IIEVEDKQESEEF
+2430 ILEEKQSTAEEF
-2443 KNIVMDKNFIMFHF
+2443 KNIVMDTNFIMFHF
-2457 LSNEKEVSQFIKNPD
+2457 LTNEKEVSQFMKNPD
-2472 EYTNYILR
+2472 DYVNYILR
-2480 IRRDIKPPA
+2480 IRRDIKPPMY
-2489 SLSPEKI
+2489 LSQEKI
-2496 AEILFQD
+2496 AEILYQD
-2503 KEDEIE
+2503 KEEEIE

-2514 ENQDS
+2514 ENADS
-2519 KDEDSELL
+2519 KEEDSELL
-2527 AKRNEGLN
+2527 AKRKEGLN
-2535 KFSLNI
+2535 KFSLNV

-2551 DIVQE
+2551 DIVEKKIQ
-2556 RKQRIGKV
+2556 KIGKV

-2577 SSMENMEKFKLNPK
+2577 SSMENMEKFKLNPDK
-2591 LYINLE
+2591 YINLE
-2597 LPVRKVNLEQ
+2597 LPVLKVNIEQ
-2607 NRLTEKKILF
+2607 NKLAEKKILF

-2667 PKNNRYAQEKYK
+2667 PKNNKYAQEKYK

-2733 KIQNNTRFANFFRIN
+2733 KIQNNTRFANFFRIY

-2754 EKNEL
+2754 EKNE

>member
-10 IENQEEQNENGPKE
+10 IENQEEHNQNEPKE
-24 ENKEKSVDDEK
+24 ENQEISIDNEKPKEGQVLE
-35 LKQGEEIQGDL
+35 GDL
-46 LKLEAENESSIEA
+46 LNLEAENESSVEA
-59 KEKDNGE
+59 KDKDEKKDNGE
-66 EEEKPDEENKEE
+66 EEEKPEEE
-78 KGENSLKSGEEGEA
+78 KGEQSVKKDEEGNDEKEGEGG
-92 QGEGEGEAEGDI
+92 GEGEGEGEQEG
-104 EEGQNSDLDDEIKIN
+104 EEGQNSDLDEEIKIN
-119 EMKAKDIEKKT
+119 EMKAREQEVKT

-149 RKLDEFETIY
+149 RKMDEFETIY
-159 DKFWELLPKTFEG
+159 DKFWDLLPKTFEG
-172 DISKESFVSLI
+172 DISKESFTSLI
-183 SKILKILLPLFNY
+183 SKILKILLPLFNH
-196 GQIPKYADGIWTKYA
+196 GQIPKYCEGIWIRLV
-211 RGKPTMSREIFEKV
+211 RGRPTMTREIFEKV
-225 IFKITHLLSVH
+225 IFKLTHLMSVH
-236 VNSSEYKDTLNLIYD
+236 VNSSEYKDTLDLIYD

-259 YPNGEEKVYHP
+259 YSTGEEKLFYP
-270 SIKITLYNPLS
+270 SIKVTLYNPLS

-287 CTWEIMDS
+287 CTWEIMNS
-295 SMANTDLLEAFD
+295 SLSNTDLLEAFD
-307 EGGDEN
+307 ENAEEN
-313 DDKNQGEK
+313 SEEKNQGEK
-321 NEEEEEKEKERNKK
+321 NEEEQEEKKLKRK
-335 VRPRLKIIND
+335 VRPRLRIIND
-345 FGSTE
+345 FGNTE
-350 SENKDDKGDKSEN
+350 SETKEDKDKN
-363 EIKPI
+363 EIKPN

-383 TFYLEKEEIDKVSEE
+383 IFYPEKGEIDIGENE
-398 LNCHIKYELMDD
+398 MNCHVKYELMDD
-410 NDLIIYGYPTQF
+410 NDLVIYGYPTQF

-435 EIEIQAEKEYDSTFY
+435 DVQIQQNAQYDSTFF
-450 ITDYKQYEKSK
+450 ITDYPQYEKRK
-461 IYLKILEKEKLV
+461 IYLKILEKEKLIE
-473 NFLKENTS
+473 FLKENTS

-535 KANLGHLIM
+535 KANLDHLIM

-556 NKKLNKIGVK
+556 DKKLNKIGVK
-566 SKLWFESIENKIET
+566 SKLWSETIENKIET

-601 TFEALFK
+601 TFEALFR
-608 SVHEEKQFKDF
+608 SVHEEKQSKDF
-619 EIAQKTDEDLNFF
+619 EIAQKTDEDLNYF

-652 YDMVNKKSPVVL
+652 YDMINKKSPVVL
-664 VIGPPRVGKSSVSKK
+664 IIGPPRVGKSAVSKK

-720 EPNPEENQEEG
+720 EPNPEENPEEG
-731 EQDEAKKKQKKVKKE
+731 EQDETKKKQKKVKKE

-757 PVKNVKPEVDSV
+757 PTKNVKPEVDSV

-815 SNIAPE
+815 SNITPE

-828 SRCFVEK
+828 SRSFVEK

-877 PREIELMKKP
+877 PRDIELMKKP
-887 KIPKKEILEDE
+887 KIAKKEILEDE

-924 KIPKP
+924 KIPKDA
-929 EDLLEITN
+929 DLLEITN
-937 NEKIFNEQYKYY
+937 NEKIFKEQYDYY
-949 ENEQRPIVMEYVE
+949 EDVQKPIVMDYVE
-962 KLKTNYFIPIDT
+962 KLKTNYYIPIDT

-992 IEPLRPIAKVLET
+992 IEPLRPIPRALEPG
-1005 ADFKGLLQDGREG
+1005 DFKGLLQDGREG

-1057 FLFVSEDNRKKF
+1057 FLFVNEDNRKKF

-1078 TPPRVPVNYRISIIG
+1078 TPPKVPVNYRISIIG

-1124 KEYQKTWTEPELN
+1124 KEYQKTWTEPEIN

-1209 NTIKETKEREEF
+1209 NTIKEKKEREEF

-1296 RNPYPPEEDYV
+1296 KNPYPPEEDYL

-1321 EKGVHPRVSGIIL
+1321 EQGVHPRVSGIIL
-1334 VNHPFSDEECE
+1334 INHPFSDEECE

-1363 SEEGIKALTER
+1363 TEEGIKALTER
-1374 RVQNFN
+1374 RVPNFN
-1380 ALKEERQG
+1380 TLKEERQG

-1393 TKAEAAKYE
+1393 TKAEAAKFE
-1402 EVINI
+1402 EVIGI

-1417 ESVIEVGYNEPID
+1417 ESVIEVGYNEPIE
-1430 ELRLKLENALN
+1430 ELKLKLENALN

-1521 GESGSQLPIEVPPP
+1521 GESGSLLPIEVPPP

-1562 REIQNEFMDIWEKQR
+1562 REIQKEFMDIWEKQR

-1585 QKKREELEKQNE
+1585 QKKREELQKQNE
-1597 EIEQKN
+1597 EIEQRN
-1603 AEAKKENP
+1603 ADAKKENP
-1611 DAEPEPLL
+1611 EAEPEPLL

-1626 EDAALDEEGEEY
+1626 EDAALDEEGEDY

-1666 LEEKISTPFV
+1666 LEEKIATPFI
-1676 DLLTDSRRVPNV
+1676 DLLSDSRRVPNV
-1688 MVVLKVNLKS
+1688 MVVLKVTLKS

-1752 NEEAKKEQAEGG
+1752 NEEAKKEQG
-1764 EEPKPEGEEGEGE
+1764 ENEEQKAEEGEGE
-1777 PVPEKMKM
+1777 PAPEKMKK
-1785 PVLEEIIVELTPEE
+1785 PVLEEIVVELTPEE
-1799 KDDIWNSPDP
+1799 KDEIWNSPDP
-1809 DLIEKDAL
+1809 DLIEKEAL

-1881 EKQLVYNREF
+1881 EKQLVYNKEF

-1984 CSGKSTIA
+1984 CSGKSSLA
-1992 DMMSKYMGYQ
+1992 DMMAKYMGYQ

-2022 LADIKKSLYE
+2022 LKDIQKSLYE
-2032 GKSTDDNLIINIINR
+2032 GKSTDDNLIIKIISR
-2047 RITMEDLVNENIVI
+2047 RITMEDLINENIVI

-2081 MIFVSQCPLKKRVE
+2081 MIFVAQCPLKKRVD
-2095 RCLSQKGFDGIPE
+2095 RCLNQPGFDGIPE

-2120 FKEILHYFKE
+2120 FLEILHYFKE
-2130 RKSDIRYF
+2130 RNSDIRYF

-2144 WYIKDQ
+2144 WFIKDQ
-2150 ILNLLQNRKKA
+2150 ILELLQNRKKA

-2171 EKPCLLNNFTPKKL
+2171 GKPCLLSEFTPKKL
-2185 LEDIIKFSKLR
+2185 IENIIKFSRLR
-2196 CSLLMYSPVSIKTS
+2196 CSLLMYSPVSLKTS
-2210 MHFRNNKNLN
+2210 HLFRNNKCLN
-2220 NSWNNYI
+2220 NSWTNYI
-2227 VYTTYNEE
+2227 VYTPYNEE
-2235 KMKILRE
+2235 KMKLLRE
-2242 NEEKEKKFLEQVF
+2242 EEEKEKKFLEEIY

-2261 RRKRREEREKRLKE
+2261 RRKMREERLKKERE

-2286 EREKKEKEERERK
+2286 ERERIEREEREKK
-2299 ELEEKE
+2299 ELENKE
-2305 KALQEGLEGH
+2305 NETQEGQEGN
-2315 EENAENGV
+2315 EVQGENAEN
-2323 NNEVKEENKE
+2323 NELKEENKENEENKEEAKEINEEEHKENEEKKEEEIKDGENKEENKE
-2333 NNEENKEIKE
+2333 NNEE
-2343 NENINENKEENKVEE
+2343 E
-2358 QKENNEE
+2358 QQSDDK
-2365 EKKEEINEKENKE
+2365 KKEEGSSPKETKENMI
-2378 GENKEL
+2378 L
-2384 NEEEKDKE
+2384 N
-2392 KPKEEGEE
+2392 
-2400 EKKEG
+2400 
-2405 EEGSE
+2405 
-2410 PKEPKENQ
+2410 
-2418 GLTSDRTYNRES
+2418 SDRTSNPNRES
-2430 IIEVEDKQESEEF
+2430 ILEEKQSTAEEF
-2443 KNIVMDKNFIMFHF
+2443 KNIVMDTNFIMFHF
-2457 LSNEKEVSQFIKNPD
+2457 LTNEKEVSQFMKNPD
-2472 EYTNYILR
+2472 DYVNYILR
-2480 IRRDIKPPA
+2480 IRRDIKPPMY
-2489 SLSPEKI
+2489 LSQEKI
-2496 AEILFQD
+2496 AEILYQD
-2503 KEDEIE
+2503 KEEEIE

-2514 ENQDS
+2514 ENADS
-2519 KDEDSELL
+2519 KEEDSELL
-2527 AKRNEGLN
+2527 AKRKEGLN
-2535 KFSLNI
+2535 KFSLNV

-2551 DIVQE
+2551 DIVEKKIQ
-2556 RKQRIGKV
+2556 KIGKV

-2577 SSMENMEKFKLNPK
+2577 SSMENMEKFKLNPDK
-2591 LYINLE
+2591 YINLE
-2597 LPVRKVNLEQ
+2597 LPVLKVNIEQ
-2607 NRLTEKKILF
+2607 NKLAEKKILF

-2667 PKNNRYAQEKYK
+2667 PKNNKYAQEKYK

-2733 KIQNNTRFANFFRIN
+2733 KIQNNTRFANFFRIY

-2754 EKNEL
+2754 EKNE